1 MSDYLA
7 SLNEKLQKAQAHS
20 TATLLKASAKNP
32 ELNNNP
38 TPNHT
43 PVSAYN
49 MGAIDMSSSD
59 LQQRTD
65 VINAKSNTERGFQEY
80 ANDTGVAGL
89 QALHGMSESM
99 VTLGSALVGA
109 PAASAYNLAMGKPT
123 QSTGQFIDSALTN
136 LGYRDT
142 AAALKAWESPQ
153 LQEIR
158 KEGYAIDNNPNMTES
173 EKYKAKVKYWAS
185 NPATTLTDSA
195 SMLARSLGETYLFG
209 GMGGKLLGLESKVGK
224 VALGSGVP
232 GSTGYISDVLNDPRN
247 TDKELSI
254 PNAVMAGAGTALIGG
269 AFAKYSPLDFD
280 KAFVGG
286 GTGVL
291 PRVPSSTLVRAAGG
305 GANEAAEETLQGSAL
320 HVLKEYELTG
330 ELSNKGLGSAA
341 ADSTVLGFGS
351 GGLMGTM
358 AGAPQDVQTINNNVV
373 DVLAASAEKRRI
385 KREGTTEE
393 QLDMTSPKS
402 NPTKV
407 FKQAL
412 YDLKSDDPEVREF
425 SANLIAR
432 STNVVTAHKEAL
444 EEDISKA
451 TTDEEKEAA
460 IQALNDFRTKSY
472 DPLQAEIK
480 LYINSKG
487 SKKNLLSSATEI
499 VERQRAAAA
508 KVLQDRETK
517 TARVNVNELV
527 QQLGSSTNTTSTST
541 TNTAN
546 KKSNIASLIQRGESG
561 AKSHA
566 AVNYGE
572 GNKNTNIDPTTM
584 TVGAIS
590 NGLSN
595 GEFVAVGKYQM
606 HKSSFDEM
614 RQSLSWVNENTKFT
628 PEVQDRIFAEY
639 YIGKKRKDLAGYI
652 TGENNNLKQA
662 NDEFA
667 REWAAAEGSNGK
679 GMYGGNNKAT
689 IKSSE
694 VQTHLQEAR
703 EIYKALVDKGASP
716 ESALRTAVMFD
727 LDESP
732 SVSNSGSTPTTT
744 RDPSTYIKYTNQQAK
759 RNEPLDPKVSNAL
772 GFLADM
778 GVTFEINSGGQS
790 DTSRGKVGSTA
801 HNHGNAG
808 DGILKYNGKALDWD
822 NPQDKAMLE
831 KIVEEAAANG
841 INGIGA
847 GYMGK
852 GRVHFGIQNKA
863 ATWGNGKD
871 ANSPAFDW
879 VAAAHAR
886 GLKRKPTTT
895 QVSVSQEETKASNQA
910 TEDNSDIDALQK
922 MLADLDE
929 AEKAEVTAN
938 DPTLEEDKKRLARIA
953 AAKGDIDSNIAKVL
967 YSTEQV
973 EALRK
978 VDKLKADLASKN
990 NLSDTQNEIVNGKKS
1005 KSNNPLESTLGLKD
1019 YDEIFAAALATNDT
1033 KTVNLNLAYLERF
1046 NENHQSKNALIQKIL
1061 SQPIPDGGV
1070 KIAANAS
1077 GKWIEV
1083 SDKQLKDLE
1092 AFKGSKP
1099 LTIVG
1104 DNRLTQSIAEEAEWI
1119 SSSLSNW
1126 SDLTSQL
1133 MEGVTPI
1140 KLTPTS
1146 PTASSYSNAT
1156 STPPVSLTTP
1166 PVVPTSTTSTTPPP
1180 TATVPQTF
1188 TPVNN
1193 ISEVKSDGFY
1203 LGRGKDSN
1211 GETISIS
1218 SLDPNLKG
1226 GEMNVGKPGWLGD
1239 GGTQTKT
1246 IDDYIGKFKTY
1257 ANEYESFV
1265 PQLIEDLSKPL
1276 YAYKKPKADSET
1288 NFLLSLAS
1296 EIKGKSKVEVA
1307 SIIESIESYSYKDGL
1322 KLSAPTSVTPT
1333 ETQGLPDRKV
1343 RSSIDAKGTK
1353 LGVAPDAMKP
1363 TKAPNELNN
1372 KSAVGV
1378 DEYTNQYTHTEIRKD
1393 GNEELWQV
1401 LINRNAS
1408 TNMIEDISVIQGDR
1422 DVEVFEA
1429 PNTSWSDEATIDWL
1443 QKEGFELPGNYK
1455 QAAYSNE
1462 SIELPKMEM
1471 DYIDKVSIPK
1481 EIKNKAIKV
1490 SDMTEKYKGAIDSK
1504 NIEEKEVAL
1513 YTGITEPLLN
1523 FNPDLKVRISSDLG
1537 DNRYDSK
1544 TNTIHINPKNK
1555 GHIVSETARLVIET
1569 STKDLAKKLEDN
1581 SYDKLDA
1588 KNEDLVKLN
1597 KELTYVKQIIN
1608 RNGLL
1613 ENDSKLSIPLRK
1625 KLLEALSSNSK
1636 LLSMSLTDSEIMTHL
1651 QGISYNLDDKK
1662 PKNSVF
1668 NKIVSAVRTFF
1679 NIGNNNEVANM
1690 FDKMVELTARTAQ
1703 IQAMNKDVSFKPS
1716 VEGKAHIFQN
1726 LIEADSILE
1735 MEKSYYSRNNLLA
1748 KFKQVT
1754 AKSKPLSG
1762 IANLA
1767 SKLKMDLMQGVNA
1780 LTSISPNRAQREQL
1794 EDFLRF
1800 RDEFSIHLMDTFAQ
1814 KKVTYKV
1821 DGVKKAMSLEEFTK
1835 YEEDNG
1841 KVAADKLTVN
1851 DFSSQD
1857 LKSNLMDADGNID
1870 ENTLTAAAIA
1880 AYDFFIEYGNRTTNR
1895 DKDIRKLL
1903 NLDDDSTNYIPSKI
1917 QEDYVDGVMLK
1928 NVQGHSL
1935 GKKVTDLMNIKSN
1948 GLGSIEV
1955 ASELDSSIGEW
1966 VVSAMQSAD
1975 LIHIRSMPTKD
1986 HYSNIAEVGGELTD
2000 EQKKV
2005 IEDGSKGEVTFISVV
2020 DKNSKNRNP
2029 RLQEIVDAS
2038 KGTLGYM
2045 GNVFGSE
2052 VGLIAPTLLSTDEM
2066 IDKIRGTTATTSKE
2080 QLDMMHTMQQEP
2092 MRVNSKAYDAMMTVL
2107 DKFRSE
2113 TLLMMK
2119 ADVTEEQLAAEHVSD
2134 RHSIKSSADGLLRE
2148 LSTMTDFVGTL
2159 KKDNTGKREAFYD
2172 SIYGAKNNRMH
2183 YSANMINFQLSKIH
2197 RAMVDYENFEA
2208 DVDITGLDTQNWY
2221 NEDGTTSELGF
2232 VMRGIME
2239 QAEGTEK
2246 LMKSALEGSAFTQ
2259 GFTVDKLP
2267 SEAVLDHFYKYVT
2280 TDEQVTKA
2288 VASMD
2293 KLLNQSN
2300 KFTSEDMGNITELVE
2315 FWEGDLGSF
2324 RVLMELTNLLNAH
2337 KNGDKTLTTSIGV
2350 GSDGVNNGIAISTI
2364 QMGVASDRFL
2374 AQVGIIPEGEEYAQV
2389 NGYYDTRK
2397 IKDLGDY
2404 YEGFKS
2410 IMEPYIESLATVS
2423 PALIKLN
2430 TSLSSRKFM
2439 KAILIPFGYSAGDK
2453 RLHQVAFS
2461 QLLEDIKGTMKEIA
2475 AMDENDQTTKDKLK
2489 EFEDNLSAAIGTKI
2503 ELPKGKALLEYW
2515 FTSKEIQGLMEEH
2528 ETGLANIIDVS
2539 IKEYAGTFIEERNR
2553 NVKIQNG
2560 NSEAYLVVRK
2570 TIEAKAKQAY
2580 KESLKNSD
2588 TYKGMTDAQLDK
2600 LISLEGMP
2608 TQFYMENVE
2617 SILKEVRPTVRTPF
2631 NVNSEDKASDF
2642 NAMQDTKTLKSNEGS
2657 VASNKRVSDGNLYS
2671 TNTELAVIRML
2682 EESVGITVSSAQ
2694 VQGVDAFIAAWASA
2708 KADAVNRNIH
2718 DQGDSGVR
2726 NFVSMGKAQ
2735 NQATFEALKIYHV
2748 QLESLASLGRTLDAI
2763 NSMVSDGVIDTATYA
2778 EAVIA
2783 AATPLMSKKDINKAM
2798 KEAGLTDKSDKKEL
2812 VTKIYA
2818 PILEGISYAVSNAE
2832 GKKLEI
2838 LKRMR
2843 VVQQYAGENGEYVPT
2858 QADRD
2863 SVDLEYAKI
2872 DAKIQT
2878 ILSTIESIKN
2888 MEDIAVSEEE
2898 NVVLTKANPNVK
2910 DWALAKDQAKSAK
2923 ASKFVGFGSKGSS
2936 TNQYRIDWGS
2946 RANSGNYE
2954 SKDTVFVSSN
2964 GKRKG
2969 RISVLAKN
2977 SPYRAELQK
2986 VVDAGATIVMD
2997 NAKTRS
3003 SDFNIGEQEA
3013 MKLLQELGYEEKTI
3027 GSGVWSAKSKDT
3039 GTPPPSK
3046 KPTREDV
3053 IARGWNKNPL
3063 SKVAF
3068 YEVSSNKEL
3077 KGDIRFSAL
3086 YAKLK
3091 NGYSIEEMYQLYVKG
3106 YADTDEGKAYLK
3118 NRKGKI
3124 PGKGLAPLVEM
3135 TEEET
3140 YAAYKGMWNRYL
3152 KENPKL
3158 LKELQAI
3165 RAEGAILTDSF
3176 ATTLNNQARALA
3188 ELVSEEGNIDS
3199 VITKPYELSNIGD
3212 RRFSDTSATMGDG
3225 KNLRQLY
3232 NQEVRNR
3239 KLTKSEDKY
3248 QVYKRLWKQY
3258 LMVYGTGYE
3267 TLKQLKADGYQFTD
3281 NFAKDGIS
3289 AARAV
3294 NELIDEGIGDYTN
3307 ITDVGTY
3314 IKELMDNS
3322 AKEGNPITDIQTK
3335 LYQYIYRAYKD
3346 VNPNMTFSLNNEDT
3360 VANRNGVHFADIN
3373 HVTLF
3378 TKSFSNSEATLQIL
3392 MHEMAHGIT
3401 VNKMKHTTDPVVIAA
3416 HNELENMR
3424 LELLSKATDSFTK
3437 DFVLEN
3443 VYELIAYG
3451 LTDGVHAKFIAD
3463 NLTETYNVPVNNK
3476 GEAYGLKYGLRLFL
3490 DKVKQFFYGDKVTK
3504 GADNFDKFIRLID
3517 LTVVKLTEEELK
3529 KSRSI
3534 NVPLGNYATVNPL
3547 DTLKSMSNGNAS
3559 PEHVSH
3565 LDSII
3570 SSTVSD
3576 TLGRDPTTVTDIIDS
3591 VSKKAISAGFKL
3603 SDKELYTMEIVK
3615 ATINEYLNT
3624 SSGAKTVSELRK
3636 VFARVT
3642 DKLTYESFLT
3652 DPTNAT
3658 QSQIAIAK
3666 RKYQYIKFPRG
3677 ADKDAHVERVISLL
3691 VTSEEFRQV
3700 ADKVT
3705 NKSLSEREGTWFDSL
3720 MAYLENIFNA
3730 MTGKVLG
3737 ISNLSNSKQAD
3748 QLINRIQIIH
3758 NNGLNHQKHKL
3769 DVMYEES
3776 LKVLTTPLN
3785 WTTNKIVDGIFK
3797 GIEYSGSKF
3806 SQDSTVGSILR
3817 ATTKVRKTG
3826 INEYGETV
3834 IRESALLNAN
3844 PSNRLNALGE
3854 VVNEL
3859 VRTKGMKA
3867 TVEEQLRAT
3876 NKIGQ
3881 DRDTIKKSTIK
3892 ILANAFSRELTSEES
3907 NSITQQLLRP
3917 DMSSLLFN
3925 GYNVTRVMK
3934 LLRNQKERHK
3944 EVAKLEAKILNNPNG
3959 NDILIQTKSL
3969 ALYMAKEESVD
3980 HVVKNAENV
3989 AIGKDSWYEVPMENM
4004 NVDLRN
4010 DIDVLASLYAFDYT
4024 DNSSRKTFLE
4034 ILASEEEGVKA
4045 FLQTHKEMI
4054 KLAKED
4060 FKDNPYSYIKGFTP
4074 QLTNPLKSLMFAE
4087 TAEDIKAL
4095 ENEGWVK
4102 VSDGDL
4108 KQDPTDTSSPRTLM
4122 YHNDMLYQDYISGA
4136 LDMKDT
4142 HAKGTNVYDLSTLKD
4157 LKRVEQ
4163 AKRNKRRSRNASM
4176 SYMNYDP
4183 RKVKGNSLIANY
4195 DSEGSV
4201 INYSYEMSGE
4211 VRDSY
4216 LERNNNAFEM
4226 VGILNSDAHFKPAIA
4241 ESQRNVANA
4250 LFTDYEDNY
4259 LSDPR
4264 QYIVLDPNSPDPDV
4278 AMKWKM
4284 MPYAFKAEATK
4295 LFGKG
4300 NPIVVRTNVYNAVFG
4315 FRAYSLSEIFDP
4327 KHKKDSLQGIV
4338 ATVLTAAMGEKAKM
4352 RVIQAE
4358 RLYQAGI
4365 DKMKNFI
4372 VIRNHAVLAGNIIAN
4387 SLLLSLHGVSPVQ
4400 QVKDMISVWRNGG
4413 DYRKAATRIAEIDVE
4428 LSINQSRPK
4437 IVSSLKRE
4445 RNILN
4450 KALEQNPMHM
4460 FMKAGLMST
4469 IVEDVGMD
4477 TEDTG
4482 FRSDLE
4488 KKVDEVAEYI
4498 PEQVRTAFN
4507 WAIMSPGTPLHE
4519 FMKHATQFSDLAAKY
4534 SLATQRMRE
4543 GASMKESITE
4553 AQDNFINYDVPTGR
4567 GMDYMNRMGF
4577 FMFTKFFIRFQQVLL
4592 NRLHYK
4598 AGSTIGQHILVE
4610 QLGFSGVLDPLA
4622 VTRIG
4627 NVPFQSGILGYDEAF
4642 KNISTVSLI
4651 PGI

>member
-7 SLNEKLQKAQAHS
+7 SLNEKLQKAQAQN
-20 TATLLKASAKNP
+20 ADILAKASAKNA
-32 ELNNNP
+32 ELLNINKP
-38 TPNHT
+38 APNHT

-49 MGAIDMSSSD
+49 MGVIDMSSSD
-59 LQQRTD
+59 LQQRTE
-65 VINAKSNTERGFQEY
+65 VINAKSNTERGIQEY

-109 PAASAYNLAMGKPT
+109 PVASAYNLAMGRPT
-123 QSTGQFIDSALTN
+123 QSTGQFIDGALTK

-142 AAALKAWESPQ
+142 AATLKAWESPQ

-195 SMLARSLGETYLFG
+195 SVLARSLGETYLFG
-209 GMGGKLLGLESKVGK
+209 GMGGKLLGLESTVGK

-247 TDKELSI
+247 TNKELSI
-254 PNAVMAGAGTALIGG
+254 PNALMAGAGTALIGG

-291 PRVPSSTLVRAAGG
+291 PRVPSSTLIRAAGG
-305 GANEAAEETLQGSAL
+305 GANEAIEETLQGSAM

-373 DVLAASAEKRRI
+373 DVLAASAEKRRV

-451 TTDEEKEAA
+451 ATEEEKEAA

-487 SKKNLLSSATEI
+487 SKKNLLSSANEI
-499 VERQRAAAA
+499 VARQRAAAE
-508 KVLQDRETK
+508 KVLLDRESK
-517 TARVNVNELV
+517 TERVNVNELA
-527 QQLGSSTNTTSTST
+527 QQLGSSTNTTSTANTVGSTKSSNVPEAGKKYQTLIETKASKHGVSSALINAIVHTESAFRPDATSPMGASGLMQLMPDTAKGLGITNSKDPEQNLEGGVRYIKEELGRYNGDLDKALMAYNWGRGNLDKYLKAKAAGKNVSIPTETKNYVIAVKKRMERYSEGST
-541 TNTAN
+541 TTTASVPSNSRGDKRYTN
-546 KKSNIASLIQRGESG
+546 KEA
-561 AKSHA
+561 
-566 AVNYGE
+566 Y
-572 GNKNTNIDPTTM
+572 D
-584 TVGAIS
+584 
-590 NGLSN
+590 GL
-595 GEFVAVGKYQM
+595 
-606 HKSSFDEM
+606 
-614 RQSLSWVNENTKFT
+614 R
-628 PEVQDRIFAEY
+628 
-639 YIGKKRKDLAGYI
+639 
-652 TGENNNLKQA
+652 
-662 NDEFA
+662 
-667 REWAAAEGSNGK
+667 
-679 GMYGGNNKAT
+679 

-694 VQTHLQEAR
+694 SYGGKGGAIGHTIDFAHVIQNTLGESLERFTGFDDTYNRKTKNHSGG
-703 EIYKALVDKGASP
+703 KGVDFTIKDG
-716 ESALRTAVMFD
+716 LN
-727 LDESP
+727 L
-732 SVSNSGSTPTTT
+732 SVSNKVEA
-744 RDPSTYIKYTNQQAK
+744 DLYAQAK
-759 RNEPLDPKVSNAL
+759 AQGYEIKVLNEYDPKKRSAGSAPHMHITVVGRNGDVPTNAP
-772 GFLADM
+772 
-778 GVTFEINSGGQS
+778 V
-790 DTSRGKVGSTA
+790 VGS
-801 HNHGNAG
+801 N
-808 DGILKYNGKALDWD
+808 
-822 NPQDKAMLE
+822 
-831 KIVEEAAANG
+831 
-841 INGIGA
+841 
-847 GYMGK
+847 
-852 GRVHFGIQNKA
+852 
-863 ATWGNGKD
+863 
-871 ANSPAFDW
+871 
-879 VAAAHAR
+879 
-886 GLKRKPTTT
+886 
-895 QVSVSQEETKASNQA
+895 QEDTKASNQVI
-910 TEDNSDIDALQK
+910 EDNSDTEALQK

-929 AEKAEVTAN
+929 EEKAEVTAN

-978 VDKLKADLASKN
+978 VDKLKAELASKN

-1019 YDEIFAAALATNDT
+1019 YDDIFAAALATNDT

-1046 NENHQSKNALIQKIL
+1046 NENHQSKNTLIQKIL
-1061 SQPIPDGGV
+1061 SQPIPEGGV
-1070 KIAANAS
+1070 QIAANAS

-1099 LTIVG
+1099 LKIVG
-1104 DNRLTQSIAEEAEWI
+1104 DNRLTQSIAEEAGWI
-1119 SSSLSNW
+1119 SERLSSW

-1140 KLTPTS
+1140 KLSTS
-1146 PTASSYSNAT
+1146 NPLATSYSNAT
-1156 STPPVSLTTP
+1156 STPPVSATP
-1166 PVVPTSTTSTTPPP
+1166 LP
-1180 TATVPQTF
+1180 TATVSQSF

-1257 ANEYESFV
+1257 ASEYDSFV

-1276 YAYKKPKADSET
+1276 YAYKKPKAESET

-1296 EIKGKSKVEVA
+1296 EIKGKSKEEVA
-1307 SIIESIESYSYKDGL
+1307 GIIGRIESYSYKDGL
-1322 KLSAPTSVTPT
+1322 KLSAPTLEAPI

-1363 TKAPNELNN
+1363 TKAPNELSN

-1378 DEYTNQYTHTEIRKD
+1378 DEYTNQYTHTEKRND
-1393 GNEELWQV
+1393 GKEELWQV
-1401 LINRNAS
+1401 LINRNAT
-1408 TNMIEDISVIQGDR
+1408 TNKIEDISVIQGDR

-1443 QKEGFELPGNYK
+1443 QKEGYELPGNYK

-1481 EIKNKAIKV
+1481 EIKNKTIKV

-1597 KELTYVKQIIN
+1597 KELTYIKQIIN

-1613 ENDSKLSIPLRK
+1613 ENDSKLSVPLRK

-1636 LLSMSLTDSEIMTHL
+1636 LLSMSLTDSEIMKHL

-1679 NIGNNNEVANM
+1679 NIGNNSEVANL
-1690 FDKMVELTARTAQ
+1690 FDKMIELTARTAQ
-1703 IQAMNKDVSFKPS
+1703 IQAMNKDVSFKS
-1716 VEGKAHIFQN
+1716 SEEGKAHIFQN

-1780 LTSISPNRAQREQL
+1780 LTKISPNRAQREQL
-1794 EDFLRF
+1794 EDFLQF

-1835 YEEDNG
+1835 YESDNG
-1841 KVAADKLTVN
+1841 KVATDKLTVN

-1903 NLDDDSTNYIPSKI
+1903 NLDDDSTNYIPSNI

-1966 VVSAMQSAD
+1966 LVSAMQSAD

-2000 EQKKV
+2000 DQKKV
-2005 IEDGSKGEVTFISVV
+2005 IEDDGKGEITFISVV

-2045 GNVFGSE
+2045 GSVFGSE
-2052 VGLIAPTLLSTDEM
+2052 VGLVAPTLLPTDEM
-2066 IDKIRGTTATTSKE
+2066 IKIIRGTSAVTAQS
-2080 QLDMMHTMQQEP
+2080 QLDMMHTMQQAP
-2092 MRVNSKAYDAMMTVL
+2092 MRVNSKAYDAMLTVL
-2107 DKFRSE
+2107 DKHRSE

-2134 RHSIKSSADGLLRE
+2134 RHSVKSSAEGLLRE

-2172 SIYGAKNNRMH
+2172 SNYGAKNSRMH
-2183 YSANMINFQLSKIH
+2183 YASNMVNFQLSKIH

-2246 LMKSALEGSAFTQ
+2246 LMKKALEGSAFTQ

-2280 TDEQVTKA
+2280 TDERVIKA

-2300 KFTSEDMGNITELVE
+2300 KFTSEDMSNITELVE

-2337 KNGDKTLTTSIGV
+2337 KNGVKTLTTSIGV
-2350 GSDGVNNGIAISTI
+2350 GSDGVNNGIAISTV

-2410 IMEPYIESLATVS
+2410 IILSHLGSVS
-2423 PALIKLN
+2423 PAIIALN
-2430 TSLSSRKFM
+2430 TSLDSRTFM

-2461 QLLEDIKGTMKEIA
+2461 QMLEDIKGTMKEIA
-2475 AMDENDQTTKDKLK
+2475 AMDENEQTTKDKLK
-2489 EFEDNLSAAIGTKI
+2489 ELENNLSTAIGSKV
-2503 ELPKGKALLEYW
+2503 ELPKGKAILEYW
-2515 FTSKEIQGLMEEH
+2515 FTAKELSGLKSAH
-2528 ETGLANIIDVS
+2528 EDGLAEVIDKS
-2539 IKEYAGTFIEERNR
+2539 IKEYAGEFIEERNR

-2560 NSEAYLVVRK
+2560 NSEAYLVIRK
-2570 TIEAKAKQAY
+2570 AIVAKANQAY

-2608 TQFYMENVE
+2608 KQFYMENVE
-2617 SILKEVRPTVRTPF
+2617 NILKDVRPSVRTPF

-2642 NAMQDTKTLKSNEGS
+2642 NAMQDTKTLKANEGS

-2763 NSMVSDGVIDTATYA
+2763 NSMVSEGVIDTVTH
-2778 EAVIA
+2778 EKAVIA
-2783 AATPLMSKKDINKAM
+2783 AVSNMVSKKDLEEATKGINDDLLNKVYVPLLM
-2798 KEAGLTDKSDKKEL
+2798 ETVNK
-2812 VTKIYA
+2812 VR
-2818 PILEGISYAVSNAE
+2818 NAE
-2832 GKKLEI
+2832 HAKLEI

-2843 VVQQYAGENGEYVPT
+2843 VVQQYAGENGEYLPT

-2872 DAKIQT
+2872 DDKLNKFSASVMSIGN
-2878 ILSTIESIKN
+2878 SEESI
-2888 MEDIAVSEEE
+2888 DSELEE
-2898 NVVLTKANPNVK
+2898 SNLDSVANSIYDKLPKGNHLNGNVVVKSTVSGSLFSLRRKKGNKHFGNPFSSVKSLVERDNLIPTKSTKESVVRYINWVLNSQDERAVWVRNELSSGKYKGKPIIYYNAKLNEPSHANALDYLVNNYTWNTSNENELADIYSTVQHLISKANQQGKPVNDFLVK
-2910 DWALAKDQAKSAK
+2910 MS
-2923 ASKFVGFGSKGSS
+2923 
-2936 TNQYRIDWGS
+2936 
-2946 RANSGNYE
+2946 NY
-2954 SKDTVFVSSN
+2954 
-2964 GKRKG
+2964 
-2969 RISVLAKN
+2969 
-2977 SPYRAELQK
+2977 
-2986 VVDAGATIVMD
+2986 
-2997 NAKTRS
+2997 
-3003 SDFNIGEQEA
+3003 
-3013 MKLLQELGYEEKTI
+3013 LL
-3027 GSGVWSAKSKDT
+3027 
-3039 GTPPPSK
+3039 
-3046 KPTREDV
+3046 PTMME
-3053 IARGWNKNPL
+3053 
-3063 SKVAF
+3063 
-3068 YEVSSNKEL
+3068 
-3077 KGDIRFSAL
+3077 
-3086 YAKLK
+3086 
-3091 NGYSIEEMYQLYVKG
+3091 
-3106 YADTDEGKAYLK
+3106 
-3118 NRKGKI
+3118 
-3124 PGKGLAPLVEM
+3124 
-3135 TEEET
+3135 
-3140 YAAYKGMWNRYL
+3140 
-3152 KENPKL
+3152 
-3158 LKELQAI
+3158 
-3165 RAEGAILTDSF
+3165 
-3176 ATTLNNQARALA
+3176 
-3188 ELVSEEGNIDS
+3188 
-3199 VITKPYELSNIGD
+3199 
-3212 RRFSDTSATMGDG
+3212 
-3225 KNLRQLY
+3225 
-3232 NQEVRNR
+3232 
-3239 KLTKSEDKY
+3239 
-3248 QVYKRLWKQY
+3248 
-3258 LMVYGTGYE
+3258 
-3267 TLKQLKADGYQFTD
+3267 
-3281 NFAKDGIS
+3281 
-3289 AARAV
+3289 
-3294 NELIDEGIGDYTN
+3294 
-3307 ITDVGTY
+3307 
-3314 IKELMDNS
+3314 
-3322 AKEGNPITDIQTK
+3322 
-3335 LYQYIYRAYKD
+3335 
-3346 VNPNMTFSLNNEDT
+3346 VNPNLTLSINDDFEDIKDNGSYDPARNHIKLNSNIFNDGRSEQDI
-3360 VANRNGVHFADIN
+3360 VATILHEVVHA
-3373 HVTLF
+3373 VT
-3378 TKSFSNSEATLQIL
+3378 T
-3392 MHEMAHGIT
+3392 
-3401 VNKMKHTTDPVVIAA
+3401 NKMMLSLDPVVTEAF
-3416 HNELENMR
+3416 NELDRMYTELYYKADIHMR
-3424 LELLSKATDSFTK
+3424 SSEGSMY
-3437 DFVLEN
+3437 N
-3443 VYELIAYG
+3443 IYEMIAYG
-3451 LTDGVHAKFIAD
+3451 LTDGQTMQFI
-3463 NLTETYNVPVNNK
+3463 VNNLK
-3476 GEAYGLKYGLRLFL
+3476 GDYKIP
-3490 DKVKQFFYGDKVTK
+3490 K
-3504 GADNFDKFIRLID
+3504 GAGKIRENLASFMNSITNFFMGGRKNTSDYIKGVKNFEKMQQLID
-3517 LTVVKLTEEELK
+3517 ITIKKLTIEELNSAK
-3529 KSRSI
+3529 YLMKVSSQYSRTQTS
-3534 NVPLGNYATVNPL
+3534 PLE
-3547 DTLKSMSNGNAS
+3547 TLKSMSNGNVS
-3559 PEHVSH
+3559 PVHVNH

-3576 TLGRDPTTVTDIIDS
+3576 TLSRNSSTVTDIIDS
-3591 VSKKAISAGFKL
+3591 VSKKALSAGFKL

-3666 RKYQYIKFPRG
+3666 RKYQYVKFPRG
-3677 ADKDAHVERVISLL
+3677 ADKDAHVERVIALL
-3691 VTSEEFRQV
+3691 VTSEAFRQV

-3730 MTGKVLG
+3730 MTGKALG

-3748 QLINRIQIIH
+3748 QLLKRIQIIH

-3769 DVMYEES
+3769 DKMYEES
-3776 LKVLTTPLN
+3776 LKVLTNPLN

-3826 INEYGETV
+3826 INEFGEAI
-3834 IRESALLNAN
+3834 IRESALLNDN

-3892 ILANAFSRELTSEES
+3892 ILASAFSRDLTSEES

-3934 LLRNQKERHK
+3934 LLRNQKERNK
-3944 EVAKLEAKILNNPNG
+3944 EVAKLETKILDNPNG

-3969 ALYMAKEESVD
+3969 ALYMAKEESVE

-3989 AIGKDSWYEVPMENM
+3989 AIGKDSWYEVPMESM
-4004 NVDLRN
+4004 DVDLRN

-4024 DNSSRKTFLE
+4024 DNTSRKTFLE

-4045 FLQTHKEMI
+4045 ILQTHKEMI

-4087 TAEDIKAL
+4087 TVEDIKAL
-4095 ENEGWVK
+4095 ESEGWVK

-4142 HAKGTNVYDLSTLKD
+4142 HAKGTNVYDLTTLKE

-4163 AKRNKRRSRNASM
+4163 AKRNKRRSRDTSM

-4327 KHKKDSLQGIV
+4327 KHKKESLQGIV

-4372 VIRNHAVLAGNIIAN
+4372 VIRNHAVLVGNVIAN
-4387 SLLLSLHGVSPVQ
+4387 SLLLSLHGVAPVQ
-4400 QVKDMISVWRNGG
+4400 QAKDMISVWRNGG

-4445 RNILN
+4445 RTILN

-4469 IVEDVGMD
+4469 IVEDVGMN

-4482 FRSDLE
+4482 FKSDLD
-4488 KKVDEVAEYI
+4488 KKVDEVVEYI
-4498 PEQVRTAFN
+4498 PEQIRTAFS

-4534 SLATQRMRE
+4534 SLATQKMRE
-4543 GASMKESITE
+4543 GASMKEAITE

-4567 GMDYMNRMGF
+4567 GIDYMNRMGF

-4592 NRLHYK
+4592 NRLHFK
-4598 AGSTIGQHILVE
+4598 AGSTIGQHVLME
-4610 QLGFSGVLDPLA
+4610 QLGYSGVLDPLA
-4622 VTRIG
+4622 VTRLG

>member
-1 MSDYLA
+1 MSDIL
-7 SLNEKLQKAQAHS
+7 SK
-20 TATLLKASAKNP
+20 
-32 ELNNNP
+32 LNNNLQLLAP
-38 TPNHT
+38 KMEAKIVEAKANNPFYQEPVVPVTIDTPANPNT
-43 PVSAYN
+43 LPYRVEGSNIRERINSFDENPNNERSIGNYASDFGAGVAAAGLGISKTAAN
-49 MGAIDMSSSD
+49 MTAIGGSPF
-59 LQQRTD
+59 LAVGRALTGQE
-65 VINAKSNTERGFQEY
+65 VKSVGENMADFQEFMKY
-80 ANDTGVAGL
+80 EDTDRL
-89 QALHGMSESM
+89 IES
-99 VTLGSALVGA
+99 
-109 PAASAYNLAMGKPT
+109 
-123 QSTGQFIDSALTN
+123 
-136 LGYRDT
+136 
-142 AAALKAWESPQ
+142 WESPQ
-153 LQEIR
+153 LREIR
-158 KEGYAIDNNPNMTES
+158 AKGAAIDNDPNLTEGQRFM
-173 EKYKAKVKYWAS
+173 AKTAYWAS
-185 NPATTLTDSA
+185 NPATAATDSA
-195 SMLARSLGETYLFG
+195 STLIRSLGEMALFG
-209 GMGGKLLGLESKVGK
+209 GVVGK
-224 VALGSGVP
+224 GLGIASAPGRVALGSGISGGSGYFDEVN
-232 GSTGYISDVLNDPRN
+232 STGEVTSK
-247 TDKELSI
+247 TF
-254 PNAVMAGAGTALIGG
+254 PNALLAGIGTAAIGG
-269 AFAKYSPLDFD
+269 AFSKYLASDID
-280 KAFVGG
+280 KLFVGTLQG
-286 GTGVL
+286 AAKGLPTNAAIQALKSGTTEL
-291 PRVPSSTLVRAAGG
+291 
-305 GANEAAEETLQGSAL
+305 AEETLQGSASK
-320 HVLKEYELTG
+320 V
-330 ELSNKGLGSAA
+330 LSNYETNKKLTDKLGSTA
-341 ADSTVLGFGS
+341 ADSAVLGFGS
-351 GGLMGTM
+351 GAITGGV
-358 AGAPQDVQTINNNVV
+358 AGGREDVKLSSEA
-373 DVLAASAEKRRI
+373 LATRLTERAEREAI
-385 KREGTTEE
+385 KRDGTTEE
-393 QLDMTSPKS
+393 QLDMSSTKR

-412 YDLKSDDPEVREF
+412 YDLRSDDVEVREF

-432 STNVVTAHKEAL
+432 ASTAVTSHKIEL
-444 EEDISKA
+444 EDKVANA

-460 IQALNDFRTKSY
+460 QIELDNFTKSSY

-480 LYINSKG
+480 LYINSEG
-487 SKKNLLSSATEI
+487 SSKNLAATSEMLMNREKAAQKKAL
-499 VERQRAAAA
+499 ERSTSESTLIDVRALAN
-508 KVLQDRETK
+508 RI
-517 TARVNVNELV
+517 
-527 QQLGSSTNTTSTST
+527 STNTLSTST

-546 KKSNIASLIQRGESG
+546 KKSNLAMLIERGESAARG
-561 AKSHA
+561 HA
-566 AVNYGE
+566 DINFGTGKLK
-572 GNKNTNIDPTTM
+572 GNTDPTKL
-584 TVGAIS
+584 TVGQIS
-590 NGLSN
+590 DGLSK
-595 GEFVAVGKYQM
+595 GDYVAVGKYQM

-614 RQSLSWVNENTKFT
+614 RNNLSWVTKDTVFT
-628 PEVQDRIFAEY
+628 PEVQDRIFVEH
-639 YIGKKRKDLAGYI
+639 YIGKKRKTLAGYI
-652 TGENNNLKQA
+652 RGENNDLKKA
-662 NDEFA
+662 HNEFA
-667 REWAAAEGSNGK
+667 NEWVSAEGYDGQQFGGK
-679 GMYGGNNKAT
+679 NNKAT
-689 IKSSE
+689 LKASE
-694 VQTHLQEAR
+694 VSQHLREAR
-703 EIYKALVDKGASP
+703 EIYGALVSNGASP
-716 ESALRTAVMFD
+716 EAALRTAVMFD
-727 LDESP
+727 LDETTEASSP
-732 SVSNSGSTPTTT
+732 K

-759 RNEPLDPKVSNAL
+759 RNEPLAPRVANAL

-790 DTSRGKVGSTA
+790 STSRGTVGSTA

-808 DGILKYNGKALDWD
+808 DGLLKYNGKTLDWD

-852 GRVHFGIQNKA
+852 GRVHFGIQSKA

-879 VAAAHAR
+879 VREAHAR
-886 GLKRKPTTT
+886 GLKRKPTTAL
-895 QVSVSQEETKASNQA
+895 VSVSQEEDSTNQSSDEDTA
-910 TEDNSDIDALQK
+910 LDSSVNDLIALLSDDGFLANPEDVKTE
-922 MLADLDE
+922 
-929 AEKAEVTAN
+929 
-938 DPTLEEDKKRLARIA
+938 DPTLEADKLRLARIA
-953 AAKGDIDSNIAKVL
+953 ASKGKIDDAVAKVL
-967 YSTEQV
+967 FNTKQE

-978 VDKLKADLASKN
+978 VDKLKEDLASKN
-990 NLSDTQNEIVNGKKS
+990 NLTDTQNEIVNGKKS

-1061 SQPIPDGGV
+1061 SQPIPEGGI

-1104 DNRLTQSIAEEAEWI
+1104 DNRLTQSIAEEAGWI
-1119 SSSLSNW
+1119 SESLTNW
-1126 SDLTSQL
+1126 SDLTSSL
-1133 MEGVTPI
+1133 MQGVTPI
-1140 KLTPTS
+1140 VLKTPAS
-1146 PTASSYSNAT
+1146 ASSSYSNAP
-1156 STPPVSLTTP
+1156 STPPVS
-1166 PVVPTSTTSTTPPP
+1166 TTPPP
-1180 TATVPQTF
+1180 AATGSTQVRAYNAIKDSTKVPA
-1188 TPVNN
+1188 
-1193 ISEVKSDGFY
+1193 EGFY
-1203 LGRGKDSN
+1203 LGRGKDEKGKITSMSMLN
-1211 GETISIS
+1211 GDLKEIKDRMKSI
-1218 SLDPNLKG
+1218 
-1226 GEMNVGKPGWLGD
+1226 GKPGWLGD
-1239 GGTQTKT
+1239 PGGKDNT
-1246 IDDYIGKFKTY
+1246 IDKYIKAFKKN
-1257 ANEYESFV
+1257 ALELESAFI
-1265 PQLIEDLSKPL
+1265 PQLMTDLKKDL
-1276 YAYKKPKADSET
+1276 YGFEFPKSESET
-1288 NFLLSLAS
+1288 NFLYDLAS
-1296 EIKGKSKVEVA
+1296 KIEGKTVEEVA
-1307 SIIESIESYSYKDGL
+1307 DYISSIEGFTKKDGITTG
-1322 KLSAPTSVTPT
+1322 KVTRVAPTKPVETPT
-1333 ETQGLPDRKV
+1333 DTVEAPDRKV
-1343 RSSIDAKGTK
+1343 RSSINAKGKKVTT
-1353 LGVAPDAMKP
+1353 ASPAMKP
-1363 TKAPNELNN
+1363 TKAPNEKSN
-1372 KSAVGV
+1372 KSALGI
-1378 DEYTNQYTHTEIRKD
+1378 DEYTNQYIHNEKRKNGD
-1393 GNEELWQV
+1393 EEVWQI
-1401 LINRNAS
+1401 LINRNAT
-1408 TNMIEDISVIQGDR
+1408 TNKIEDISVIQGDR

-1429 PNTSWSDEATIDWL
+1429 PNTSWSDEAIIDWL
-1443 QKEGFELPGNYK
+1443 QKEGFNLQGYYT
-1455 QAAYSNE
+1455 QSAYNTE
-1462 SIELPKMEM
+1462 SIAVPEVEM
-1471 DYIDKVSIPK
+1471 DYLDKIALPK
-1481 EIKNKAIKV
+1481 EVKNKSMKITDLMDKFIGLV
-1490 SDMTEKYKGAIDSK
+1490 DSK
-1504 NIEEKEVAL
+1504 NLPEKELAL
-1513 YTGITEPLLN
+1513 YTGIINPLLN
-1523 FNPDLKVRISSDLG
+1523 FNPNIQVSISSAIG
-1537 DNRYDSK
+1537 KNRYDATK
-1544 TNTIHINPKNK
+1544 NTIFINPSNS
-1555 GHIVSETARLVIET
+1555 GHVVAELARLVILSGTEN
-1569 STKDLAKKLEDN
+1569 LATKLEDN
-1581 SYDKLDA
+1581 SYDQLDV
-1588 KNEDLVKLN
+1588 KNSDLVKLN
-1597 KELTYVKQIIN
+1597 DELTYLKQIIN

-1613 ENDSKLSIPLRK
+1613 GTDSKLDIGLRK
-1625 KLLEALSSNSK
+1625 RLLDALSSNSK
-1636 LLSMSLTDSEIMTHL
+1636 LLSAATTDIEIMKYL
-1651 QGISYNLDDKK
+1651 QSINYNLESNKS
-1662 PKNSVF
+1662 KNSVF
-1668 NKIVSAVRTFF
+1668 NKMVSVLRTFF
-1679 NIGNNNEVANM
+1679 NIGNRNEIANM
-1690 FDKMVELTARTAQ
+1690 YDKLLELTARTAQ
-1703 IQAMNKDVSFKPS
+1703 IQAMNRDVDFKS
-1716 VEGKAHIFQN
+1716 SEEGKAHVFQN
-1726 LIEADSILE
+1726 LIEANSIAE
-1735 MEKSYYSRNNLLA
+1735 MEKSYYSRNNLVA

-1762 IANLA
+1762 VANLA
-1767 SKLKMDLMQGVNA
+1767 SKLKMDLMQGVNT
-1780 LTSISPNRAQREQL
+1780 LTKVSPNRAQREQL
-1794 EDFLRF
+1794 EDFLQF

-1841 KVAADKLTVN
+1841 KVATDKLTVN

-1870 ENTLTAAAIA
+1870 ENTLTSAAIA
-1880 AYDFFIEYGNRTTNR
+1880 AYDLLIEYGNRTTNR

-1903 NLDDDSTNYIPSKI
+1903 NLDSDSTNHIPTEVRNAYI
-1917 QEDYVDGVMLK
+1917 DGVMLK

-1948 GLGSIEV
+1948 GLGSINV
-1955 ASELDSSIGEW
+1955 DSELNSSIGEW

-1975 LIHIRSMPTKD
+1975 LIHIRSMPTME
-1986 HYSNIAEVGGELTD
+1986 HYVNINRVDGELTD
-2000 EQKKV
+2000 TQKEELSEYLK
-2005 IEDGSKGEVTFISVV
+2005 IDENKRAKEGKKGEVTFISIV
-2020 DKNSKNRNP
+2020 DKDSKNRNP
-2029 RLQEIVDAS
+2029 RIQEIVDAS

-2045 GNVFGSE
+2045 SNVFGSE
-2052 VGLIAPTLLSTDEM
+2052 VGLIAPTLLATDEM
-2066 IDKIRGTTATTSKE
+2066 INKIRGTSAVTAQD
-2080 QLDMMHTMQQEP
+2080 QLDMMHTMQQAP
-2092 MRVNSKAYDAMMTVL
+2092 MRVNNKAYDALMTVM
-2107 DKFRSE
+2107 DKHRGE
-2113 TLLMMK
+2113 ALLMMN
-2119 ADVTEEQLAAEHVSD
+2119 ADVTEEQLAAEHFSD
-2134 RHSIKSSADGLLRE
+2134 RHSVQSSADGLLRE
-2148 LSTMTDFVGTL
+2148 LDTMMDFVGTL
-2159 KKDNTGKREAFYD
+2159 KKDGTGKREAFYD
-2172 SIYGAKNNRMH
+2172 SIYGAKNSRMH
-2183 YSANMINFQLSKIH
+2183 YASNMVNFQLSKIH
-2197 RAMVDYENFEA
+2197 RAMVDYENFETV
-2208 DVDITGLDTQNWY
+2208 VDITGLDTQNWY

-2246 LMKSALEGSAFTQ
+2246 LMEKALEGSAFTQ

-2280 TDEQVTKA
+2280 TDAQVISA

-2300 KFTSEDMGNITELVE
+2300 KFTSEDMSNITELVE
-2315 FWEGDLGSF
+2315 FWEGDVGSF
-2324 RVLMELTNLLNAH
+2324 RVLMELTNLLNAQ
-2337 KNGDKTLTTSIGV
+2337 KNGDKTVTTSIGV

-2404 YEGFKS
+2404 YEGLKK
-2410 IMEPYIESLATVS
+2410 IMDPYLEALATTA
-2423 PALIKLN
+2423 PAIVMLN
-2430 TSLSSRKFM
+2430 TSLSKRSFM

-2461 QLLEDIKGTMKEIA
+2461 QMLEDIKGTMKEIA
-2475 AMDENDQTTKDKLK
+2475 AMDENSEEAIEKLADL
-2489 EFEDNLSAAIGTKI
+2489 EDNLSNAIGTKI
-2503 ELPKGKALLEYW
+2503 ELPKGKAILEYW
-2515 FTSKEIQGLMEEH
+2515 FTGKELANLMYEH
-2528 ETGLANIIDVS
+2528 ENTLANIIDLS
-2539 IKEYAGTFIEERNR
+2539 IKEYAGDFIEERNR

-2570 TIEAKAKQAY
+2570 AIEAKAEQEY
-2580 KESLKNSD
+2580 KESLKASD
-2588 TYKGMTDAQLDK
+2588 IYKGMTDVQLDK
-2600 LISLEGMP
+2600 LIKAEGMP
-2608 TQFYMENVE
+2608 QQFFMDNVE
-2617 SILKEVRPTVRTPF
+2617 SILQDVRPTIRTPF
-2631 NVNSEDKASDF
+2631 NVNSNDKESDF
-2642 NAMQDTKTLKSNEGS
+2642 NAMQDTKTLTANEGS
-2657 VASNKRVSDGNLYS
+2657 QASNKRVSGEDLYS

-2763 NSMVSDGVIDTATYA
+2763 NSMVSEGVIDTDTHA

-2783 AATPLMSKKDINKAM
+2783 AITPLVSKKDLASDMKARN
-2798 KEAGLTDKSDKKEL
+2798 LTSDSDKGVLIDK
-2812 VTKIYA
+2812 VYA
-2818 PILEGISYAVSNAE
+2818 PLLKGIAYDVREAE
-2832 GKKLEI
+2832 ANKLEI

-2843 VVQQYAGENGEYVPT
+2843 VVQQYAGENGEYIPT

-2863 SVDLEYAKI
+2863 SVDLEYPKI
-2872 DAKIQT
+2872 DAKIQIVMT
-2878 ILSTIESIKN
+2878 TIESIRGVKSKESKLAEPISEEKETN
-2888 MEDIAVSEEE
+2888 SVSEDE
-2898 NVVLTKANPNVK
+2898 K
-2910 DWALAKDQAKSAK
+2910 D
-2923 ASKFVGFGSKGSS
+2923 
-2936 TNQYRIDWGS
+2936 N
-2946 RANSGNYE
+2946 E
-2954 SKDTVFVSSN
+2954 
-2964 GKRKG
+2964 
-2969 RISVLAKN
+2969 
-2977 SPYRAELQK
+2977 
-2986 VVDAGATIVMD
+2986 
-2997 NAKTRS
+2997 
-3003 SDFNIGEQEA
+3003 
-3013 MKLLQELGYEEKTI
+3013 
-3027 GSGVWSAKSKDT
+3027 
-3039 GTPPPSK
+3039 
-3046 KPTREDV
+3046 
-3053 IARGWNKNPL
+3053 
-3063 SKVAF
+3063 
-3068 YEVSSNKEL
+3068 
-3077 KGDIRFSAL
+3077 
-3086 YAKLK
+3086 
-3091 NGYSIEEMYQLYVKG
+3091 
-3106 YADTDEGKAYLK
+3106 
-3118 NRKGKI
+3118 
-3124 PGKGLAPLVEM
+3124 
-3135 TEEET
+3135 
-3140 YAAYKGMWNRYL
+3140 
-3152 KENPKL
+3152 
-3158 LKELQAI
+3158 
-3165 RAEGAILTDSF
+3165 
-3176 ATTLNNQARALA
+3176 
-3188 ELVSEEGNIDS
+3188 
-3199 VITKPYELSNIGD
+3199 ITKPYELSNIGD

-3248 QVYKRLWKQY
+3248 QLYKSLWKQY

-3267 TLKQLKADGYQFTD
+3267 ILKQLKADGYQFTD

-3307 ITDVGTY
+3307 ITDVGAY
-3314 IKELMDNS
+3314 IKELIDNS
-3322 AKEGNPITDIQTK
+3322 AKEGTPITDLQK
-3335 LYQYIYRAYKD
+3335 RLYEYIYRAYKD

-3360 VANRNGVHFADIN
+3360 IENRNGVHFGDIN

-3378 TKSFSNSEATLQIL
+3378 TKSFPHSEATLQIL

-3401 VNKMKHTTDPVVIAA
+3401 VNKIKHTTDPVVVAA

-3424 LELLSKATDSFTK
+3424 LELLSKTTDPYIR
-3437 DFVLEN
+3437 DYVLEN

-3451 LTDGVHAKFIAD
+3451 LTDGVYAKFIAD
-3463 NLTETYNVPVNNK
+3463 NLSNTYNVPVNSK

-3490 DKVKQFFYGDKVTK
+3490 DKVKQFFYGDKKTK
-3504 GADNFDKFIRLID
+3504 GEDNFDKFIKLID
-3517 LTVVKLTEEELK
+3517 LTVVKLTDEEIK
-3529 KSRSI
+3529 KSRTI
-3534 NVPLGNYATVNPL
+3534 NVPLGNYATMSPL

-3576 TLGRDPTTVTDIIDS
+3576 TLSRDPTTVTDIIDS
-3591 VSKKAISAGFKL
+3591 VSKKALSAGFKL

-3636 VFARVT
+3636 VFTRVT

-3666 RKYQYIKFPRG
+3666 RKYQYVKFPRG
-3677 ADKDAHVERVISLL
+3677 TDKGAHVERVISLL

-3700 ADKVT
+3700 ADRAT
-3705 NKSLSEREGTWFDSL
+3705 NKSLSERDGSWFDNL

-3737 ISNLSNSKQAD
+3737 TSNLSNSKQAD
-3748 QLINRIQIIH
+3748 QLLKRIQIIH

-3769 DVMYEES
+3769 DIMYEES

-3817 ATTKVRKTG
+3817 TTTKVRKTG
-3826 INEYGETV
+3826 INEFGETI
-3834 IRESALLNAN
+3834 IRESALLNDN

-3925 GYNVTRVMK
+3925 RYDVTRVMK
-3934 LLRNQKERHK
+3934 LLRNQKERNK

-3969 ALYMAKEESVD
+3969 ALYMAKEESVE

-4004 NVDLRN
+4004 DVGLRN

-4045 FLQTHKEMI
+4045 ILQTHKEMI

-4087 TAEDIKAL
+4087 TVEDVKAL

-4122 YHNDMLYQDYISGA
+4122 YHNDMLYQDYVSGA

-4142 HAKGTNVYDLSTLKD
+4142 HAKGTNVYDLTTLKD

-4163 AKRNKRRSRNASM
+4163 AKRNKRRSRDTSL

-4183 RKVKGNSLIANY
+4183 RKIKGNSLIANY

-4226 VGILNSDAHFKPAIA
+4226 IGILNSDAHFKPAIA

-4278 AMKWKM
+4278 VMKWKM
-4284 MPYAFKAEATK
+4284 MPYAFKAEAAK

-4315 FRAYSLSEIFDP
+4315 FRAYTLSEIFDP
-4327 KHKKDSLQGIV
+4327 KHKKESLQGIV
-4338 ATVLTAAMGEKAKM
+4338 ATVLTAVMGEKAKM

-4372 VIRNHAVLAGNIIAN
+4372 VIRNHAVLVGNVIAN
-4387 SLLLSLHGVSPVQ
+4387 SLLLSLHGVAPVQ
-4400 QVKDMISVWRNGG
+4400 QAKDMISVWRNGG

-4437 IVSSLKRE
+4437 VVSSLKRE

-4460 FMKAGLMST
+4460 FMEAGLMST
-4469 IVEDVGMD
+4469 IVEDVGMN

-4482 FRSDLE
+4482 FKSDLD
-4488 KKVDEVAEYI
+4488 KKVDEVVEYI
-4498 PEQVRTAFN
+4498 PEQIRTAFN

-4534 SLATQRMRE
+4534 SLATQKMRE
-4543 GASMKESITE
+4543 GATMKESITE

-4567 GMDYMNRMGF
+4567 GIDYMNRMGF

-4592 NRLHYK
+4592 NRLHFK

>member
-1 MSDYLA
+1 MANSIEENLAFLQAQQGKAQQVLQDYESKSNIMLGKPKAVAAPTPISPYNQLDFESGSNVQQRKDTIAPESKIRNGSDIINDAGTTIAQSYVNLSRGLA
-7 SLNEKLQKAQAHS
+7 GSAAWAVTPLLSAANAIQGKPIQSAAQNIESFDEWMGYGDTQEKL
-20 TATLLKASAKNP
+20 
-32 ELNNNP
+32 
-38 TPNHT
+38 
-43 PVSAYN
+43 
-49 MGAIDMSSSD
+49 
-59 LQQRTD
+59 RT
-65 VINAKSNTERGFQEY
+65 
-80 ANDTGVAGL
+80 
-89 QALHGMSESM
+89 
-99 VTLGSALVGA
+99 
-109 PAASAYNLAMGKPT
+109 
-123 QSTGQFIDSALTN
+123 
-136 LGYRDT
+136 
-142 AAALKAWESPQ
+142 WESPK
-153 LQEIR
+153 LQQIR
-158 KEGYAIDNNPNMTES
+158 ADGAAIDNNPNLSETERFA
-173 EKYKAKVKYWAS
+173 EKMKYWGS
-185 NPATTLTDSA
+185 NPVTALMDGA
-195 SMLARSLGETYLFG
+195 GEVFKSGAEMALFG
-209 GMGGKLLGLESKVGK
+209 GIAKAAGIASTGGRVF
-224 VALGSGVP
+224 AGSSVP
-232 GSTGYISDVLNDPRN
+232 GATNHVLGIIDDPDAEV
-247 TDKELSI
+247 TSKTL
-254 PNAVMAGAGTALIGG
+254 PTALAVG
-269 AFAKYSPLDFD
+269 AMTGASAGLFAKYNPFDLERWIAGGTVGKMATNRPVASVLGGLGESAEESIQGPASEVLANREKGRPLTTKLGSTVADSAAIGF
-280 KAFVGG
+280 ASGVVGG
-286 GTGVL
+286 SH
-291 PRVPSSTLVRAAGG
+291 VPI
-305 GANEAAEETLQGSAL
+305 
-320 HVLKEYELTG
+320 
-330 ELSNKGLGSAA
+330 NKGV
-341 ADSTVLGFGS
+341 ADSQSVTDALTERADR
-351 GGLMGTM
+351 LERERNGTLD
-358 AGAPQDVQTINNNVV
+358 Q
-373 DVLAASAEKRRI
+373 
-385 KREGTTEE
+385 
-393 QLDMTSPKS
+393 QLDMTSEKAAPVR
-402 NPTKV
+402 V

-412 YDLKSDDPEVREF
+412 YDLNSKEEGVSDFAAQTIERASNAVESRRQE
-425 SANLIAR
+425 
-432 STNVVTAHKEAL
+432 L
-444 EEDISKA
+444 EEQISKE
-451 TTDEEKEAA
+451 TDETVKAELTATY
-460 IQALNDFRTKSY
+460 NDFMGTKY
-472 DPLQAEIK
+472 NPLKAEIK
-480 LYINSKG
+480 NYISASSSNKSI
-487 SKKNLLSSATEI
+487 SSFTSSLDAAKKNREKLYTQTSGKKVNIDNLLEEIANSSYESGTTTAS
-499 VERQRAAAA
+499 
-508 KVLQDRETK
+508 DK
-517 TARVNVNELV
+517 T
-527 QQLGSSTNTTSTST
+527 
-541 TNTAN
+541 N
-546 KKSNIASLIQRGESG
+546 KKSNIAMLIERGESSARG
-561 AKSHA
+561 HA
-566 AVNYGE
+566 DINYGT
-572 GNKNTNIDPTTM
+572 GNRKGNTDPTKL
-584 TVGAIS
+584 TVGQIS
-590 NGLSN
+590 DGLSK
-595 GEFVAVGKYQM
+595 GDFVAVGKYQM

-614 RQSLSWVNENTKFT
+614 RKNLTWVNKDTVFT
-628 PEVQDRIFAEY
+628 PEVQDRIFVEH
-639 YIGKKRKDLAGYI
+639 YIGKKRKSLAGYI
-652 TGENNNLKQA
+652 RGENNDLKKA
-662 NDEFA
+662 HNEFA
-667 REWAAAEGSNGK
+667 NEWVSAEGFDGQQFGGK
-679 GMYGGNNKAT
+679 NNKAT
-689 IKSSE
+689 LKASE
-694 VQTHLQEAR
+694 VSQHLREAR
-703 EIYKALVDKGASP
+703 EIYGALISKGASP

-732 SVSNSGSTPTTT
+732 KAATTN

-759 RNEPLDPKVSNAL
+759 RNEPLAPKVANAL

-790 DTSRGKVGSTA
+790 NTSKGKVGSAA

-808 DGILKYNGKALDWD
+808 DGLLKYNGKILDWD

-852 GRVHFGIQNKA
+852 GRVHFGIQDKT
-863 ATWGNGKD
+863 ATWGNGAD
-871 ANSPAFDW
+871 ANSKAFGW
-879 VAAAHAR
+879 VEAAHAR
-886 GLKRKPTTT
+886 GLKRKPSTTITT
-895 QVSVSQEETKASNQA
+895 QASETGEEVSANQSSIKGAPLVASVN
-910 TEDNSDIDALQK
+910 DLI
-922 MLADLDE
+922 ADLDKTM
-929 AEKAEVTAN
+929 AEFTS
-938 DPTLEEDKKRLARIA
+938 DTLEDSDLEKSDKVLEEERTRLARVA
-953 AAKGDIDSNIAKVL
+953 AAKGNVEEEVGKVL
-967 YSTEQV
+967 YSTKQL

-1019 YDEIFAAALATNDT
+1019 YDDIFAAALATNDT

-1061 SQPIPDGGV
+1061 SQPIPEGGV
-1070 KIAANAS
+1070 QIAANAS

-1104 DNRLTQSIAEEAEWI
+1104 DNRLTQSIAEEAGWI
-1119 SSSLSNW
+1119 SERLSSW

-1140 KLTPTS
+1140 KLTTPNPLAT
-1146 PTASSYSNAT
+1146 SYSNAT
-1156 STPPVSLTTP
+1156 STPPVS
-1166 PVVPTSTTSTTPPP
+1166 TTPPP
-1180 TATVPQTF
+1180 TATVFQSF

-1193 ISEVKSDGFY
+1193 ISEVSSDGFY

-1211 GETISIS
+1211 GETVSIS
-1218 SLDPNLKG
+1218 SLDPDLKG

-1257 ANEYESFV
+1257 ANEYTSFV

-1296 EIKGKSKVEVA
+1296 EIKGKTEEEVA
-1307 SIIESIESYSYKDGL
+1307 DYIDRIEGYTKQEGI
-1322 KLSAPTSVTPT
+1322 KLSPAKKKIVTPT
-1333 ETQGLPDRKV
+1333 DTKAAPDRKV
-1343 RSSIDAKGTK
+1343 RSSINAKGKKDST
-1353 LGVAPDAMKP
+1353 ASPAMKP
-1363 TKAPNELNN
+1363 TKAPNEKSN
-1372 KSAVGV
+1372 KSAVGKN
-1378 DEYTNQYTHTEIRKD
+1378 EYTNQYTH
-1393 GNEELWQV
+1393 NEKRANGEEEVWQI
-1401 LINRNAS
+1401 LINRNED
-1408 TNMIEDISVIQGDR
+1408 TNQIEDISVIQGDR

-1443 QKEGFELPGNYK
+1443 QKEGFNLQGTYT
-1455 QAAYSNE
+1455 QTAYNTE
-1462 SIELPKMEM
+1462 SVTVPEVEM
-1471 DYIDKVSIPK
+1471 DYLDKIALPK
-1481 EIKNKAIKV
+1481 EVKNKSMKV
-1490 SDMTEKYKGAIDSK
+1490 NDLMDKFIGLIDSK
-1504 NIEEKEVAL
+1504 NLAEKELVL
-1513 YTGITEPLLN
+1513 YTAIINPLLN
-1523 FNPDLKVRISSDLG
+1523 FNPNMQVSISSAIG
-1537 DNRYDSK
+1537 KNRYDAAK
-1544 TNTIHINPKNK
+1544 NTIYINPSNK
-1555 GHIVSETARLVIET
+1555 GHVVAELARLVILSGTEN
-1569 STKDLAKKLEDN
+1569 LATKLEDN
-1581 SYDKLDA
+1581 SYDQLDA
-1588 KNEDLVKLN
+1588 KNSDLVKLN
-1597 KELTYVKQIIN
+1597 DELTYLKRIIN

-1613 ENDSKLSIPLRK
+1613 GTDSKLDIDLRNR
-1625 KLLEALSSNSK
+1625 LLDALSSNSK
-1636 LLSMSLTDSEIMTHL
+1636 LLSAATTDIEIMQYL
-1651 QGISYNLDDKK
+1651 QSINYNLESNKAK
-1662 PKNSVF
+1662 SSVF
-1668 NKIVSAVRTFF
+1668 NKMVSVLRTFF
-1679 NIGNNNEVANM
+1679 NIGNRNEIANM
-1690 FDKMVELTARTAQ
+1690 YDKLLELTARTAQ
-1703 IQAMNKDVSFKPS
+1703 IQAMNRDVDFKS
-1716 VEGKAHIFQN
+1716 SEEGKAHVFQN
-1726 LIEADSILE
+1726 LIEANSIAE
-1735 MEKSYYSRNNLLA
+1735 MEKSYYSRNNLVA

-1762 IANLA
+1762 VANLA
-1767 SKLKMDLMQGVNA
+1767 SKLKMDLMQGVNS
-1780 LTSISPNRAQREQL
+1780 LTKVSPNRAQREQL
-1794 EDFLRF
+1794 EDFLQF

-1821 DGVKKAMSLEEFTK
+1821 EGEKKAMSLAEFTK

-1841 KVAADKLTVN
+1841 KVATDKLTVN

-1870 ENTLTAAAIA
+1870 ENTLTSAAIA
-1880 AYDFFIEYGNRTTNR
+1880 AYDLLIEYGNRTTNR

-1903 NLDDDSTNYIPSKI
+1903 NLDADSTQHIPTEVRDAYI
-1917 QEDYVDGVMLK
+1917 DGVMLK

-1948 GLGSIEV
+1948 GLGSINV
-1955 ASELDSSIGEW
+1955 DSELNSSIGEW

-1975 LIHIRSMPTKD
+1975 LIHIRSIPTME
-1986 HYSNIAEVGGELTD
+1986 HYKNINRVEGELTK
-2000 EQKKV
+2000 EQEKDLNEYLQIAEGDRAKQ
-2005 IEDGSKGEVTFISVV
+2005 GKKGEVTFISIV
-2020 DKNSKNRNP
+2020 DKDSKNRNP
-2029 RLQEIVDAS
+2029 RIQEIVDAS

-2052 VGLIAPTLLSTDEM
+2052 VGLIAPTLLATDEM
-2066 IDKIRGTTATTSKE
+2066 IDKIRGTTARTAQE
-2080 QLDMMHTMQQEP
+2080 QLDMMHTMQQAP
-2092 MRVNSKAYDAMMTVL
+2092 MRVNNKAYGALMTVM
-2107 DKFRSE
+2107 DKHRGAA
-2113 TLLMMK
+2113 LLMMK
-2119 ADVTEEQLAAEHVSD
+2119 ADVTEEQLAAEHFSD
-2134 RHSIKSSADGLLRE
+2134 RHSVKSSADGLLRE
-2148 LSTMTDFVGTL
+2148 LDTMMDFVGTL
-2159 KKDNTGKREAFYD
+2159 KKDTTGKLEAFYD
-2172 SIYGAKNNRMH
+2172 SIYGAKNSRMH
-2183 YSANMINFQLSKIH
+2183 YASNMVNFQLSKIH

-2208 DVDITGLDTQNWY
+2208 EVDITGLATQDWY
-2221 NEDGTTSELGF
+2221 NADGTTSELGF
-2232 VMRGIME
+2232 IMRGIME

-2246 LMKSALEGSAFTQ
+2246 LMKAALDGSAFTQ

-2280 TDEQVTKA
+2280 TDAQVISA

-2300 KFTSEDMGNITELVE
+2300 KFTSEDMSNITELVE

-2404 YEGFKS
+2404 YEGLKDVLL
-2410 IMEPYIESLATVS
+2410 PYLNNTKGKAK
-2423 PALIKLN
+2423 ALVDLN
-2430 TSLSSRKFM
+2430 TSIKERKFM
-2439 KAILIPFGYSAGDK
+2439 KSVLIPFGYSAGDK
-2453 RLHQVAFS
+2453 RLQQVAFS
-2461 QLLEDIKGTMKEIA
+2461 QLFEDIKGTMKKIA
-2475 AMDENDQTTKDKLK
+2475 AMDETDPKAIKALK
-2489 EFEDNLSAAIGTKI
+2489 ELEDRLTEVTGEQI
-2503 ELPKGKALLEYW
+2503 ELPKGKAILEYW
-2515 FTSKEIQGLMEEH
+2515 FTGKQLSTLMKEHQDN
-2528 ETGLANIIDVS
+2528 LAKAITDG
-2539 IKEYAGTFIEERNR
+2539 IKEYAGEFIDERNR

-2560 NSEAYLVVRK
+2560 NSEAYLVVRRA
-2570 TIEAKAKQAY
+2570 IEEKAKQEY
-2580 KESLKNSD
+2580 KESLKASD
-2588 TYKGMTDAQLDK
+2588 MYKDLTDEQLDK
-2600 LISLEGMP
+2600 LIKAEGMP
-2608 TQFYMENVE
+2608 QQYFMDNVE
-2617 SILKEVRPTVRTPF
+2617 SILQDVRPSIRTPF
-2631 NVNSEDKASDF
+2631 NVNSSDKASDF
-2642 NAMQDTKTLKSNEGS
+2642 NAMQDTKTLTANEGS
-2657 VASNKRVSDGNLYS
+2657 QASNKRVSGEDLYS

-2763 NSMVSDGVIDTATYA
+2763 NLMASEGVIDTATH
-2778 EAVIA
+2778 EKAVIA
-2783 AATPLMSKKDINKAM
+2783 AVSNMVS
-2798 KEAGLTDKSDKKEL
+2798 KKEL
-2812 VTKIYA
+2812 EEATK
-2818 PILEGISYAVSNAE
+2818 GITEDLLNKVYVPLLMETVNKVRNAE
-2832 GKKLEI
+2832 HAKLEI

-2843 VVQQYAGENGEYVPT
+2843 VVQQYAGENGEYLPT

-2872 DAKIQT
+2872 DDKLNKFNASVMSIGNIEESIDSELEESNLDSAANSIYDKLPKGNHLNGNVVVKSTVSGSLFSLRRKKGNKHFGNPFSSVKSLVERDNLIPTKSTKESVVRYIDWVLNSQDERAVWVRNELSSGKYKGKPIIYYNAKLNEPSHANALDYLVNTYTWNTSKGNELDENGINQELVQNSRKMDLEEFRK
-2878 ILSTIESIKN
+2878 IVGKGIEIVVDFNHKVLNDPNKKVSANRALQDKIRGIADFKMEESTIRKVFKKQENVDSLISMLKPLEEFNRLN
-2888 MEDIAVSEEE
+2888 MVISSQDTRTYGNVKEYVDVMNDITQAIVKAVKSEYGIGLKVLNNIDMDLLNTSEEE
-2898 NVVLTKANPNVK
+2898 DT
-2910 DWALAKDQAKSAK
+2910 
-2923 ASKFVGFGSKGSS
+2923 
-2936 TNQYRIDWGS
+2936 RI
-2946 RANSGNYE
+2946 NE
-2954 SKDTVFVSSN
+2954 
-2964 GKRKG
+2964 
-2969 RISVLAKN
+2969 
-2977 SPYRAELQK
+2977 
-2986 VVDAGATIVMD
+2986 
-2997 NAKTRS
+2997 
-3003 SDFNIGEQEA
+3003 
-3013 MKLLQELGYEEKTI
+3013 
-3027 GSGVWSAKSKDT
+3027 
-3039 GTPPPSK
+3039 GTPPNDN
-3046 KPTREDV
+3046 E
-3053 IARGWNKNPL
+3053 
-3063 SKVAF
+3063 
-3068 YEVSSNKEL
+3068 
-3077 KGDIRFSAL
+3077 
-3086 YAKLK
+3086 
-3091 NGYSIEEMYQLYVKG
+3091 
-3106 YADTDEGKAYLK
+3106 
-3118 NRKGKI
+3118 
-3124 PGKGLAPLVEM
+3124 
-3135 TEEET
+3135 
-3140 YAAYKGMWNRYL
+3140 
-3152 KENPKL
+3152 
-3158 LKELQAI
+3158 
-3165 RAEGAILTDSF
+3165 
-3176 ATTLNNQARALA
+3176 
-3188 ELVSEEGNIDS
+3188 
-3199 VITKPYELSNIGD
+3199 ITKPYELSNIGD
-3212 RRFSDTSATMGDG
+3212 RRFSDTSASMGDG

-3248 QVYKRLWKQY
+3248 QLYKRLWKQY
-3258 LMVYGTGYE
+3258 LMVYGSGYE
-3267 TLKQLKADGYQFTD
+3267 ILKQLKADGYQFIDT
-3281 NFAKDGIS
+3281 FAKDGIS

-3307 ITDVGTY
+3307 ITDVGAY
-3314 IKELMDNS
+3314 IKELMDSS
-3322 AKEGNPITDIQTK
+3322 AKEGNPITDIQK
-3335 LYQYIYRAYKD
+3335 SLYQYIYRAYKD

-3360 VANRNGVHFADIN
+3360 VENRNGVHFGDIN

-3378 TKSFSNSEATLQIL
+3378 TKSMPNSEGTLQIL

-3401 VNKMKHTTDPVVIAA
+3401 VNKIKHTTDPVVIAA

-3424 LELLSKATDSFTK
+3424 LELLSKATDPYIK
-3437 DFVLEN
+3437 DYVLEN

-3451 LTDGVHAKFIAD
+3451 LTDGVFAKFIAD
-3463 NLTETYNVPVNNK
+3463 NLTNTYNVPVNNK

-3490 DKVKQFFYGDKVTK
+3490 DKVMQFFYGDKKTD
-3504 GADNFDKFIRLID
+3504 GETNFEKFISLID
-3517 LTVVKLTEEELK
+3517 LTVVKLTEEEIK
-3529 KSRSI
+3529 KSRTI
-3534 NVPLGNYATVNPL
+3534 NVPLGNYSTMSPL
-3547 DTLKSMSNGNAS
+3547 ETLKRMSNGNVS

-3576 TLGRDPTTVTDIIDS
+3576 TLSRDPTTVTDIIDS
-3591 VSKKAISAGFKL
+3591 VSKKALSAGFKL

-3666 RKYQYIKFPRG
+3666 RKYQYVKFPRG
-3677 ADKDAHVERVISLL
+3677 ADKDAHVERVIALL

-3730 MTGKVLG
+3730 MTGKVMG
-3737 ISNLSNSKQAD
+3737 INSLSNSKQAD
-3748 QLINRIQIIH
+3748 QLIKRIQIIH

-3769 DVMYEES
+3769 DTMYEES
-3776 LKVLTTPLN
+3776 LKVLTNPLN

-3797 GIEYSGSKF
+3797 GIEYSGTKF
-3806 SQDSTVGSILR
+3806 SQDSNVGSILR

-3826 INEYGETV
+3826 INEYGETI
-3834 IRESALLNAN
+3834 IRESAILNDN

-3934 LLRNQKERHK
+3934 LLRNQKERNK
-3944 EVAKLEAKILNNPNG
+3944 EVAKLEAKILNNSNG

-3969 ALYMAKEESVD
+3969 ALYMAKEESVE

-3989 AIGKDSWYEVPMENM
+3989 AIGKDSWYEVPMKNM
-4004 NVDLRN
+4004 DVDLRN
-4010 DIDVLASLYAFDYT
+4010 NIDVLASLYAFDYT

-4034 ILASEEEGVKA
+4034 ILASEEDGVKA
-4045 FLQTHKEMI
+4045 ILQTHKEMI

-4087 TAEDIKAL
+4087 TVEDIKAL

-4142 HAKGTNVYDLSTLKD
+4142 HAKGTNVYDLTTLKD

-4163 AKRNKRRSRNASM
+4163 AKRNKRRSRDTSM

-4195 DSEGSV
+4195 NSEGSV

-4226 VGILNSDAHFKPAIA
+4226 IGILNSDAHFKPAIA

-4315 FRAYSLSEIFDP
+4315 FRSYTLSEIFDP
-4327 KHKKDSLQGIV
+4327 KHKKESLQGIV

-4469 IVEDVGMD
+4469 IVEDVGMN

-4482 FRSDLE
+4482 FKSDLD
-4488 KKVDEVAEYI
+4488 KKVDEVVEYI
-4498 PEQVRTAFN
+4498 PEQIRTAFN

-4543 GASMKESITE
+4543 GVSMKGAITE

-4567 GMDYMNRMGF
+4567 GIDYMNRMGF

-4592 NRLHYK
+4592 NRLHFK

-4651 PGI
+4651 PGM

>member
-1 MSDYLA
+1 MSDYL
-7 SLNEKLQKAQAHS
+7 STLNNALQEFQ
-20 TATLLKASAKNP
+20 AKNATN
-32 ELNNNP
+32 LQDYMNKNP
-38 TPNHT
+38 IARSEPVKAVNT
-43 PVSAYN
+43 PVSPLN
-49 MGAIDMSSSD
+49 QLDFERGSD
-59 LQQRTD
+59 LEER
-65 VINAKSNTERGFQEY
+65 INKHSPDNGFRGPGALINDA
-80 ANDTGVAGL
+80 AN
-89 QALHGMSESM
+89 
-99 VTLGSALVGA
+99 TLGSAYINTSRSFAATGA
-109 PAASAYNLAMGKPT
+109 WAATPLLSAANAIQGKPI
-123 QSTGQFIDSALTN
+123 QSVAENIESFDKWM
-136 LGYRDT
+136 GYGDT
-142 AAALKAWESPQ
+142 KEKLRAWESPE
-153 LQEIR
+153 LQQIR
-158 KEGYAIDNNPNMTES
+158 ADGAAIDNDPNLS
-173 EKYKAKVKYWAS
+173 EPERFAAKMQYWGS
-185 NPATTLTDSA
+185 NPVTALMDGAGEVLKSGAEMALFGGIGKAAGISSTAGKVFAGSSAPGAVNHILGIVDDPNTEVSSKTLPTALAVGSMTGASAGLFAKYNPFDVERWIAGGTVGNSATSRPVAMALGGLGEGAEESIQGPLSEVFANHEKGKPLTSNMGSTFADSAAIGIASGIVGGSVVPVNKATTDSQTLTD
-195 SMLARSLGETYLFG
+195 
-209 GMGGKLLGLESKVGK
+209 
-224 VALGSGVP
+224 AL
-232 GSTGYISDVLNDPRN
+232 TERADKQERKRN
-247 TDKELSI
+247 
-254 PNAVMAGAGTALIGG
+254 GT
-269 AFAKYSPLDFD
+269 LD
-280 KAFVGG
+280 
-286 GTGVL
+286 
-291 PRVPSSTLVRAAGG
+291 
-305 GANEAAEETLQGSAL
+305 
-320 HVLKEYELTG
+320 
-330 ELSNKGLGSAA
+330 
-341 ADSTVLGFGS
+341 
-351 GGLMGTM
+351 
-358 AGAPQDVQTINNNVV
+358 
-373 DVLAASAEKRRI
+373 
-385 KREGTTEE
+385 E
-393 QLDMTSPKS
+393 QLDMTSDKAAPVR
-402 NPTKV
+402 V

-412 YDLKSDDPEVREF
+412 YDLNSKEEGVSDFASDLLQRVTTTVETRKVEMEEAIKKETDTEKQKQLTIDYMAFMNGKYNPLKAEVK
-425 SANLIAR
+425 N
-432 STNVVTAHKEAL
+432 
-444 EEDISKA
+444 
-451 TTDEEKEAA
+451 
-460 IQALNDFRTKSY
+460 
-472 DPLQAEIK
+472 
-480 LYINSKG
+480 YINAGSSPKAIKQFSDSMEA
-487 SKKNLLSSATEI
+487 SKKNREKLYTQSSGKSVNIDSLLNEIANSSY
-499 VERQRAAAA
+499 
-508 KVLQDRETK
+508 
-517 TARVNVNELV
+517 
-527 QQLGSSTNTTSTST
+527 STNATTTSANSS
-541 TNTAN
+541 N

-561 AKSHA
+561 AKSHT

-572 GNKNTNIDPTTM
+572 GKKSTNINPTTL
-584 TVGAIS
+584 TVGDIT
-590 NGLSN
+590 NGLN
-595 GEFVAVGKYQM
+595 KGDFVAVGKYQM
-606 HKSSFDEM
+606 HVSSFNEM
-614 RQSLSWVNENTKFT
+614 RQSLDWVNKDTKFT
-628 PEVQDRIFAEY
+628 SEVQDRIFAEY
-639 YIGKKRKDLAGYI
+639 YIGKKRKNLAGYI
-652 TGENNNLKQA
+652 TGTNNNLKQA

-689 IKSSE
+689 IKASE

-703 EIYKALVDKGASP
+703 EIYKSLIDKGASP
-716 ESALRTAVMFD
+716 EAALRTAVMFD
-727 LDESP
+727 INEPGES
-732 SVSNSGSTPTTT
+732 TTT
-744 RDPSTYIKYTNQQAK
+744 SNTKRDPSTYIKYTNQQAK
-759 RNEPLDPKVSNAL
+759 RNEPLAPKIANAL

-790 DTSRGKVGSTA
+790 NTSRGKVGSSA

-808 DGILKYNGKALDWD
+808 DGLLKYNGKALDWD

-852 GRVHFGIQNKA
+852 GRVHFGMQDKA

-871 ANSPAFDW
+871 ANSSAFGW

-886 GLKRKPTTT
+886 GLKRKPST
-895 QVSVSQEETKASNQA
+895 QVSTGVEVDTKDPTYQ
-910 TEDNSDIDALQK
+910 EDNKLKNLINT
-922 MLADLDE
+922 LD
-929 AEKAEVTAN
+929 KSMQDFTSI
-938 DPTLEEDKKRLARIA
+938 TLEETSLEKEEKKLEKARLARVV
-953 AAKGDIDSNIAKVL
+953 AAKGNVDNNTAKVL

-978 VDKLKADLASKN
+978 VDKLKAELASKN

-1005 KSNNPLESTLGLKD
+1005 KSNNPSESTLGLKD
-1019 YDEIFAAALATNDT
+1019 YDDIFAAALATNDT

-1070 KIAANAS
+1070 QIAANAS

-1104 DNRLTQSIAEEAEWI
+1104 DNRLTQSIAEEAGWI
-1119 SSSLSNW
+1119 SERLSSW

-1140 KLTPTS
+1140 KLTTPN
-1146 PTASSYSNAT
+1146 PLASSYSNTT
-1156 STPPVSLTTP
+1156 STPPVSA
-1166 PVVPTSTTSTTPPP
+1166 TPPP
-1180 TATVPQTF
+1180 TATVSQSF

-1211 GETISIS
+1211 GETVSIS
-1218 SLDPNLKG
+1218 SLDPDLKG

-1257 ANEYESFV
+1257 AKEYETFV

-1288 NFLLSLAS
+1288 NFLLSLSS
-1296 EIKGKSKVEVA
+1296 EIKGKSKEEVA
-1307 SIIESIESYSYKDGL
+1307 GIIGRIESYSYKDGL
-1322 KLSAPTSVTPT
+1322 KLSAPTSEAPT
-1333 ETQGLPDRKV
+1333 DTQGLPDRKV

-1353 LGVAPDAMKP
+1353 LGIAPDVMKP

-1378 DEYTNQYTHTEIRKD
+1378 DEYTNQYTHTEKRND
-1393 GNEELWQV
+1393 GKEELWQV
-1401 LINRNAS
+1401 LINRNAT
-1408 TNMIEDISVIQGDR
+1408 TNKIEDISVIQGDR

-1429 PNTSWSDEATIDWL
+1429 PNASWSDEATIDWL
-1443 QKEGFELPGNYK
+1443 QKEGYELPGNYK

-1504 NIEEKEVAL
+1504 NIEEKEEVL
-1513 YTGITEPLLN
+1513 YTAIIEPLLN

-1555 GHIVSETARLVIET
+1555 GHILSETARLVIEN
-1569 STKDLAKKLEDN
+1569 SINDLAKKLEDN

-1597 KELTYVKQIIN
+1597 NELSYIRQIIN

-1613 ENDSKLSIPLRK
+1613 ENDSKLSISLRM

-1636 LLSMSLTDSEIMTHL
+1636 LLSMSLTDSEIMKHL

-1662 PKNSVF
+1662 PNNSVF

-1679 NIGNNNEVANM
+1679 NIGNNNEVANL
-1690 FDKMVELTARTAQ
+1690 FDKMIELTARTAQ

-1716 VEGKAHIFQN
+1716 EEGKAHIFQN

-1780 LTSISPNRAQREQL
+1780 FTSISPNRAQREQL
-1794 EDFLRF
+1794 ENFLQF

-1841 KVAADKLTVN
+1841 KVATDKLTVN

-1903 NLDDDSTNYIPSKI
+1903 NLDDDSTNYIPSNI

-1955 ASELDSSIGEW
+1955 ASELNSSIGEW
-1966 VVSAMQSAD
+1966 LVSAMQSAD
-1975 LIHIRSMPTKD
+1975 LIHIRSMPTAL
-1986 HYSNIAEVGGELTD
+1986 HLINIAEVGGELD
-2000 EQKKV
+2000 DNQKEYVEEQKEI
-2005 IEDGSKGEVTFISVV
+2005 IEYNKEREEGTQVKYLDKGEITFISVV

-2066 IDKIRGTTATTSKE
+2066 IDKIRGTTATTSKD
-2080 QLDMMHTMQQEP
+2080 QLDMMHTMQQAP
-2092 MRVNSKAYDAMMTVL
+2092 MRVNSKAFDAMMTVL
-2107 DKFRSE
+2107 DKHRSE

-2134 RHSIKSSADGLLRE
+2134 RHSVKSSAEGLLRE
-2148 LSTMTDFVGTL
+2148 LSTMTDFVGSL
-2159 KKDNTGKREAFYD
+2159 VIDSTGKREAFFD

-2183 YSANMINFQLSKIH
+2183 YSSNMINFQLSKIH
-2197 RAMVDYENFEA
+2197 RAMVDYENFETV
-2208 DVDITGLDTQNWY
+2208 VDITGLDTQNWY

-2246 LMKSALEGSAFTQ
+2246 LMEKALEGSAFTQ

-2300 KFTSEDMGNITELVE
+2300 KFASGDMSNITELVE

-2404 YEGFKS
+2404 YEGLKDVLL
-2410 IMEPYIESLATVS
+2410 PYLNNTKGKAK
-2423 PALIKLN
+2423 ALVDLN
-2430 TSLSSRKFM
+2430 TSIKKRKFM
-2439 KAILIPFGYSAGDK
+2439 KSVLIPFGYSAGDK
-2453 RLHQVAFS
+2453 RLQQVAFS
-2461 QLLEDIKGTMKEIA
+2461 QLLEDIKGTMKDIA
-2475 AMDENDQTTKDKLK
+2475 AMDEDSQEAIDKLK
-2489 EFEDNLSAAIGTKI
+2489 ELEDRLSEVVGEEVK
-2503 ELPKGKALLEYW
+2503 LPKGKAILEYW
-2515 FTSKEIQGLMEEH
+2515 FTPKQLSSLRKEHQDN
-2528 ETGLANIIDVS
+2528 LATAITDG
-2539 IKEYAGTFIEERNR
+2539 IKEYAGEFIEERNR

-2570 TIEAKAKQAY
+2570 AIEAKANQAY

-2608 TQFYMENVE
+2608 KQFYMENVE
-2617 SILKEVRPTVRTPF
+2617 NILKDVRPSIRTPF

-2642 NAMQDTKTLKSNEGS
+2642 NAMQDTKTLKANEGS

-2763 NSMVSDGVIDTATYA
+2763 NSMVSEGVIDTATH
-2778 EAVIA
+2778 EKAVIA
-2783 AATPLMSKKDINKAM
+2783 AVSNMVS
-2798 KEAGLTDKSDKKEL
+2798 KKEL
-2812 VTKIYA
+2812 EEATK
-2818 PILEGISYAVSNAE
+2818 GINGDLLNKVYVPLLMETVNKVRNAE
-2832 GKKLEI
+2832 HAKLEI

-2843 VVQQYAGENGEYVPT
+2843 VVQQYAGENGEYLPT

-2872 DAKIQT
+2872 EDKLVKVI
-2878 ILSTIESIKN
+2878 STINKITDKPITIKN
-2888 MEDIAVSEEE
+2888 TSEE
-2898 NVVLTKANPNVK
+2898 NVLADIYSTVQHLISKANQQGKPVNDFLVK
-2910 DWALAKDQAKSAK
+2910 MS
-2923 ASKFVGFGSKGSS
+2923 
-2936 TNQYRIDWGS
+2936 
-2946 RANSGNYE
+2946 NY
-2954 SKDTVFVSSN
+2954 
-2964 GKRKG
+2964 
-2969 RISVLAKN
+2969 
-2977 SPYRAELQK
+2977 
-2986 VVDAGATIVMD
+2986 
-2997 NAKTRS
+2997 
-3003 SDFNIGEQEA
+3003 
-3013 MKLLQELGYEEKTI
+3013 LL
-3027 GSGVWSAKSKDT
+3027 
-3039 GTPPPSK
+3039 
-3046 KPTREDV
+3046 PTMME
-3053 IARGWNKNPL
+3053 
-3063 SKVAF
+3063 
-3068 YEVSSNKEL
+3068 
-3077 KGDIRFSAL
+3077 
-3086 YAKLK
+3086 
-3091 NGYSIEEMYQLYVKG
+3091 
-3106 YADTDEGKAYLK
+3106 
-3118 NRKGKI
+3118 
-3124 PGKGLAPLVEM
+3124 
-3135 TEEET
+3135 
-3140 YAAYKGMWNRYL
+3140 
-3152 KENPKL
+3152 
-3158 LKELQAI
+3158 
-3165 RAEGAILTDSF
+3165 
-3176 ATTLNNQARALA
+3176 
-3188 ELVSEEGNIDS
+3188 
-3199 VITKPYELSNIGD
+3199 
-3212 RRFSDTSATMGDG
+3212 
-3225 KNLRQLY
+3225 
-3232 NQEVRNR
+3232 
-3239 KLTKSEDKY
+3239 
-3248 QVYKRLWKQY
+3248 
-3258 LMVYGTGYE
+3258 
-3267 TLKQLKADGYQFTD
+3267 
-3281 NFAKDGIS
+3281 
-3289 AARAV
+3289 
-3294 NELIDEGIGDYTN
+3294 
-3307 ITDVGTY
+3307 
-3314 IKELMDNS
+3314 
-3322 AKEGNPITDIQTK
+3322 
-3335 LYQYIYRAYKD
+3335 
-3346 VNPNMTFSLNNEDT
+3346 VNPNLTLSISDDFNNINNNGSYDPSTNHIKLNSNMFNDGRSEQDI
-3360 VANRNGVHFADIN
+3360 VATILHEVVHA
-3373 HVTLF
+3373 VT
-3378 TKSFSNSEATLQIL
+3378 T
-3392 MHEMAHGIT
+3392 
-3401 VNKMKHTTDPVVIAA
+3401 NKMVLSLDPVVTEAF
-3416 HNELENMR
+3416 NELEKMYVELYGKASDHMR
-3424 LELLSKATDSFTK
+3424 SEQGSMF
-3437 DFVLEN
+3437 N
-3443 VYELIAYG
+3443 VFEMIAYG
-3451 LTDGVHAKFIAD
+3451 LTDGQTMQFI
-3463 NLTETYNVPVNNK
+3463 VNNLK
-3476 GEAYGLKYGLRLFL
+3476 GDYKIP
-3490 DKVKQFFYGDKVTK
+3490 K
-3504 GADNFDKFIRLID
+3504 GAGKIRENLSAFMNSITKFFMGSKKNNGDYSKGVKNFEKMQQLID
-3517 LTVVKLTEEELK
+3517 ITIKRLSEEEIK
-3529 KSRSI
+3529 RSDYI
-3534 NVPLGNYATVNPL
+3534 TKPSAQYSNAQTSPL
-3547 DTLKSMSNGNAS
+3547 DTLKSMSNGNVS
-3559 PEHVSH
+3559 PEHISH

-3576 TLGRDPTTVTDIIDS
+3576 TLSRDPTTVTDIIDS
-3591 VSKKAISAGFKL
+3591 VSKKALSAGFKL

-3624 SSGAKTVSELRK
+3624 SSGAKSVNELRK

-3666 RKYQYIKFPRG
+3666 RKYQYVKFPRG

-3730 MTGKVLG
+3730 MTGKVIG
-3737 ISNLSNSKQAD
+3737 INNLSNSKQAD
-3748 QLINRIQIIH
+3748 QLIKRIQIIH

-3769 DVMYEES
+3769 DIMYEES
-3776 LKVLTTPLN
+3776 LKVLTNPLN

-3826 INEYGETV
+3826 INEFGETI
-3834 IRESALLNAN
+3834 IRESAVLNDN

-3892 ILANAFSRELTSEES
+3892 ILANAFSRDLTSEES

-3934 LLRNQKERHK
+3934 LLRNQKERNK

-3969 ALYMAKEESVD
+3969 ALYMAKEESVE
-3980 HVVKNAENV
+3980 HVVKNAENI
-3989 AIGKDSWYEVPMENM
+3989 AIGKDSWYEVPMESM

-4087 TAEDIKAL
+4087 DIEETATTKGKTMAQVVREL

-4102 VSDGDL
+4102 VSDDVL
-4108 KQDPTDTSSPRTLM
+4108 KQDPTDTSRPRTLM

-4163 AKRNKRRSRNASM
+4163 AKRNKRRSRDASM
-4176 SYMNYDP
+4176 SFMNYDP

-4284 MPYAFKAEATK
+4284 MPYDFKAEATK

-4327 KHKKDSLQGIV
+4327 KHKKESLQGIV

-4372 VIRNHAVLAGNIIAN
+4372 VIRNHAVLVGNVIAN
-4387 SLLLSLHGVSPVQ
+4387 SLLLSLHGVAPVQ
-4400 QVKDMISVWRNGG
+4400 QAKDMISVWRNGG

-4469 IVEDVGMD
+4469 IVEDVGMN

-4482 FRSDLE
+4482 FKSDLD

-4498 PEQVRTAFN
+4498 PEQIRTAFN
-4507 WAIMSPGTPLHE
+4507 WVIMSPGTPLHE

-4534 SLATQRMRE
+4534 SLATQKMRE
-4543 GASMKESITE
+4543 GASMKEAITE

-4567 GMDYMNRMGF
+4567 GIDYMNRVGF

-4592 NRLHYK
+4592 NRLHFK

-4622 VTRIG
+4622 VTRLG

>member
-80 ANDTGVAGL
+80 ANDAGVAGL

-351 GGLMGTM
+351 GGLMGTI

-566 AVNYGE
+566 AVNYGQ

-1146 PTASSYSNAT
+1146 PSASSYSNAT
-1156 STPPVSLTTP
+1156 STPPVSPTTP

-1372 KSAVGV
+1372 KSAVGI

-1455 QAAYSNE
+1455 QAAYNNE

-1794 EDFLRF
+1794 EDFLQF

-2300 KFTSEDMGNITELVE
+2300 KFTSEDMSNITELVE

-2410 IMEPYIESLATVS
+2410 IMEPYIKSLATVS

-2818 PILEGISYAVSNAE
+2818 PILEGITYAVSNAE

-2843 VVQQYAGENGEYVPT
+2843 VVQQYAGENGEYIPT

-2872 DAKIQT
+2872 DAKIKKVMT
-2878 ILSTIESIKN
+2878 TIESTKGVKSSSSKSTSSDKVNNFVSLFDTKEVYEKWSNTRDGTDLKAMQDQIL
-2888 MEDIAVSEEE
+2888 DIANTYAPLITEE
-2898 NVVLTKANPNVK
+2898 NKEEVMKELLKFK
-2910 DWALAKDQAKSAK
+2910 WFKS
-2923 ASKFVGFGSKGSS
+2923 
-2936 TNQYRIDWGS
+2936 
-2946 RANSGNYE
+2946 
-2954 SKDTVFVSSN
+2954 
-2964 GKRKG
+2964 
-2969 RISVLAKN
+2969 
-2977 SPYRAELQK
+2977 
-2986 VVDAGATIVMD
+2986 VD
-2997 NAKTRS
+2997 AKTREKALNMLIGDVSANTS
-3003 SDFNIGEQEA
+3003 S
-3013 MKLLQELGYEEKTI
+3013 
-3027 GSGVWSAKSKDT
+3027 KSQNM
-3039 GTPPPSK
+3039 GA
-3046 KPTREDV
+3046 E
-3053 IARGWNKNPL
+3053 NK
-3063 SKVAF
+3063 
-3068 YEVSSNKEL
+3068 
-3077 KGDIRFSAL
+3077 
-3086 YAKLK
+3086 
-3091 NGYSIEEMYQLYVKG
+3091 Q
-3106 YADTDEGKAYLK
+3106 T
-3118 NRKGKI
+3118 
-3124 PGKGLAPLVEM
+3124 
-3135 TEEET
+3135 
-3140 YAAYKGMWNRYL
+3140 
-3152 KENPKL
+3152 
-3158 LKELQAI
+3158 
-3165 RAEGAILTDSF
+3165 
-3176 ATTLNNQARALA
+3176 
-3188 ELVSEEGNIDS
+3188 
-3199 VITKPYELSNIGD
+3199 YELSNIGD

-3834 IRESALLNAN
+3834 IRESALLNDN

>member
-7 SLNEKLQKAQAHS
+7 SLNEKLQKAQAQN
-20 TATLLKASAKNP
+20 ADILAKASAKNA
-32 ELNNNP
+32 ELLNITKP

-43 PVSAYN
+43 TVSAYN
-49 MGAIDMSSSD
+49 MGEIDMSSTD

-80 ANDTGVAGL
+80 ANDGAIASAR
-89 QALHGMSESM
+89 ALHGMSESM

-109 PAASAYNLAMGKPT
+109 PVASVYNLAMGKPT
-123 QSTGQFIDSALTN
+123 QSTGQFIDSTLTK

-142 AAALKAWESPQ
+142 AAALEAWESPQ

-158 KEGYAIDNNPNMTES
+158 KEGAAIDNNPNMTES

-195 SMLARSLGETYLFG
+195 SVLARSLGESALFG
-209 GMGGKLLGLESKVGK
+209 GMGGRVLKIGSAAGR
-224 VALGSGVP
+224 VALGAGASGF
-232 GSTGYISDVLNDPRN
+232 TGYTSDVLNDPRN
-247 TDKELSI
+247 INKELSV
-254 PNAVMAGAGTALIGG
+254 PKALLAAAGTAAIGG
-269 AFAKYSPLDFD
+269 AFAKFSPLDFD

-286 GTGVL
+286 STGVL
-291 PRVPSSTLVRAAGG
+291 PRVPSSTLIRTAGG
-305 GANEAAEETLQGSAL
+305 GANEALEETLQGSAL
-320 HVLKEYELTG
+320 QVLKEYELTG
-330 ELSNKGLGSAA
+330 ELSNRGLGSAA

-358 AGAPQDVQTINNNVV
+358 VGAPQDAQTINNNVV
-373 DVLAASAEKRRI
+373 DVLAASAEKRRV

-412 YDLKSDDPEVREF
+412 YDLKSDDAEVREF

-444 EEDISKA
+444 EEDISKS

-499 VERQRAAAA
+499 VDRQRAAAA

-517 TARVNVNELV
+517 TARVNINELV
-527 QQLGSSTNTTSTST
+527 QQLGTSSNTTSTST

-546 KKSNIASLIQRGESG
+546 KKSNLAMLIERGESSARG
-561 AKSHA
+561 HA
-566 AVNYGE
+566 DINFGTGKPK
-572 GNKNTNIDPTTM
+572 GNTDPTKL
-584 TVGAIS
+584 TVGQIS
-590 NGLSN
+590 DGLSK
-595 GEFVAVGKYQM
+595 GDYVAVGKYQM

-614 RQSLSWVNENTKFT
+614 RKNLPWVNKDTVFT
-628 PEVQDRIFAEY
+628 PEVQDRIFVEH
-639 YIGKKRKDLAGYI
+639 YIGKKRKNLAGYI
-652 TGENNNLKQA
+652 RGENNDLKKA
-662 NDEFA
+662 HNEFA
-667 REWAAAEGSNGK
+667 NEWVSAEGFDGQQFGGK
-679 GMYGGNNKAT
+679 NNKAT
-689 IKSSE
+689 LKASE
-694 VQTHLQEAR
+694 VSQHLREAR
-703 EIYKALVDKGASP
+703 EIYGALISKGASP

-727 LDESP
+727 LDEPTKSSTSSTATAP
-732 SVSNSGSTPTTT
+732 PSNSRGDKRYTNKEAYDGLRLKSSEAHGGKGGAIGHTIDFAHVIQDTLGDSLERFTGFDDTYNRKTKNHSGGKGVDFTIKDGLNLSVSNKVEA
-744 RDPSTYIKYTNQQAK
+744 DLYAQAK
-759 RNEPLDPKVSNAL
+759 AQGYEIKVLNEYDPKKRSAGSAPHMHITVVGRTGDVPTNAP
-772 GFLADM
+772 
-778 GVTFEINSGGQS
+778 V
-790 DTSRGKVGSTA
+790 VGS
-801 HNHGNAG
+801 N
-808 DGILKYNGKALDWD
+808 
-822 NPQDKAMLE
+822 
-831 KIVEEAAANG
+831 
-841 INGIGA
+841 
-847 GYMGK
+847 
-852 GRVHFGIQNKA
+852 
-863 ATWGNGKD
+863 
-871 ANSPAFDW
+871 
-879 VAAAHAR
+879 
-886 GLKRKPTTT
+886 
-895 QVSVSQEETKASNQA
+895 QEETKASNQVI
-910 TEDNSDIDALQK
+910 EDNSDTEALQK
-922 MLADLDE
+922 MLADLNE
-929 AEKAEVTAN
+929 EEKAEVTAN

-978 VDKLKADLASKN
+978 VDKLKAELASKN

-1019 YDEIFAAALATNDT
+1019 YDDIFAAALATNDT

-1046 NENHQSKNALIQKIL
+1046 NDNHQSKNALIQKIL
-1061 SQPIPDGGV
+1061 SQPIPEGGV
-1070 KIAANAS
+1070 QIAANAS

-1099 LTIVG
+1099 LKIVG
-1104 DNRLTQSIAEEAEWI
+1104 DNKLTQSIAEEAGWI

-1140 KLTPTS
+1140 KLATS
-1146 PTASSYSNAT
+1146 NPLATSFSNAT
-1156 STPPVSLTTP
+1156 STPPVSPTTTP
-1166 PVVPTSTTSTTPPP
+1166 VATTPVSTTPPP
-1180 TATVPQTF
+1180 TATVSQTF

-1211 GETISIS
+1211 GETVSIS

-1257 ANEYESFV
+1257 ANEYDSFV

-1276 YAYKKPKADSET
+1276 YAYKKPKAESET

-1296 EIKGKSKVEVA
+1296 EIKGKSKEEVA
-1307 SIIESIESYSYKDGL
+1307 GIIGRIESYSYKDGL
-1322 KLSAPTSVTPT
+1322 KLSAPTSEAPI

-1363 TKAPNELNN
+1363 TKAPNEKSN
-1372 KSAVGV
+1372 KSAVGKN
-1378 DEYTNQYTHTEIRKD
+1378 EYTNQYTHTEKRND
-1393 GNEELWQV
+1393 GKEELWQV
-1401 LINRNAS
+1401 LINRNAT
-1408 TNMIEDISVIQGDR
+1408 TNKIEDISVIQGDR

-1462 SIELPKMEM
+1462 SVELPKMEM

-1555 GHIVSETARLVIET
+1555 GHILSETARLVIEN
-1569 STKDLAKKLEDN
+1569 SISDLAKKLEDS

-1597 KELTYVKQIIN
+1597 NELSYIKQIIN

-1636 LLSMSLTDSEIMTHL
+1636 LLSMSLTDSEIMKHL

-1662 PKNSVF
+1662 PNNSVF

-1679 NIGNNNEVANM
+1679 NIGNNNEVANL

-1716 VEGKAHIFQN
+1716 EEGKAHIFQN

-1754 AKSKPLSG
+1754 ANSKPLSG

-1780 LTSISPNRAQREQL
+1780 LTKISPNRAQREQL
-1794 EDFLRF
+1794 EDFLQF

-1821 DGVKKAMSLEEFTK
+1821 VGVKKAMSLEEFTK

-1841 KVAADKLTVN
+1841 KVATDKLTVN

-1903 NLDDDSTNYIPSKI
+1903 NLDDDSTNYIPSNI

-1928 NVQGHSL
+1928 NVQGHNL

-1966 VVSAMQSAD
+1966 LVSAMQSAD

-1986 HYSNIAEVGGELTD
+1986 HYSNIAEVGGELSD
-2000 EQKKV
+2000 DQKKV
-2005 IEDGSKGEVTFISVV
+2005 IEDDGKGEITFISVV

-2045 GNVFGSE
+2045 GNVFGSDI
-2052 VGLIAPTLLSTDEM
+2052 GLVAPTLLATDEM
-2066 IDKIRGTTATTSKE
+2066 INKIRGTTTTTSKD
-2080 QLDMMHTMQQEP
+2080 QLDMMHTMQQAP
-2092 MRVNSKAYDAMMTVL
+2092 MRVNNRAYDAMMTVL
-2107 DKFRSE
+2107 DKHRSE

-2134 RHSIKSSADGLLRE
+2134 RHSVKSSAEGLLRE
-2148 LSTMTDFVGTL
+2148 LSTMTDFVGSL
-2159 KKDNTGKREAFYD
+2159 AIDNTGKREAFFD
-2172 SIYGAKNNRMH
+2172 RIYGAKNNRMH
-2183 YSANMINFQLSKIH
+2183 YSSNMVNFQLSKIH
-2197 RAMVDYENFEA
+2197 RAMVDYENFETV
-2208 DVDITGLDTQNWY
+2208 VDITGLDTQNWY

-2232 VMRGIME
+2232 VLRGIME
-2239 QAEGTEK
+2239 QAEGTEE
-2246 LMKSALEGSAFTQ
+2246 LMKTALDGSAFTQ

-2300 KFTSEDMGNITELVE
+2300 KFTSEDMSNISELVE
-2315 FWEGDLGSF
+2315 FWGGDLGSF
-2324 RVLMELTNLLNAH
+2324 RVLMELTNLLNAQ

-2410 IMEPYIESLATVS
+2410 IILSHLGSVS
-2423 PALIKLN
+2423 PAIIALN
-2430 TSLSSRKFM
+2430 TSLDSRTFM

-2461 QLLEDIKGTMKEIA
+2461 QMLEDIKGSMRKIA
-2475 AMDENDQTTKDKLK
+2475 AMDETLPKTQAKLK
-2489 EFEDNLSAAIGTKI
+2489 ELEDNLSTAIGSKV
-2503 ELPKGKALLEYW
+2503 ELPKGKAILEYW
-2515 FTSKEIQGLMEEH
+2515 FTAKELSGLKSAH
-2528 ETGLANIIDVS
+2528 EDGLAEVIDKS
-2539 IKEYAGTFIEERNR
+2539 IKEYAGKFIQERNR
-2553 NVKIQNG
+2553 NVRIQNAS
-2560 NSEAYLVVRK
+2560 SEAYLKVRK
-2570 TIEAKAKQAY
+2570 AIVAKANQAY
-2580 KESLKNSD
+2580 KETLRNSD

-2600 LISLEGMP
+2600 LISLEGIP
-2608 TQFYMENVE
+2608 KQYYMENVE
-2617 SILKEVRPTVRTPF
+2617 DILKDVRPSVRTPF
-2631 NVNSEDKASDF
+2631 NVGSYDPSSDF
-2642 NAMQDTKTLKSNEGS
+2642 NAMQDTKTLKANEGS

-2763 NSMVSDGVIDTATYA
+2763 NSMVSEGVIDSSTYEDAVAIAVETMYA
-2778 EAVIA
+2778 EKYIA
-2783 AATPLMSKKDINKAM
+2783 GAIKWAIKEGTISEEYTKHDLITKVYPTVLMETVEDVRS
-2798 KEAGLTDKSDKKEL
+2798 
-2812 VTKIYA
+2812 
-2818 PILEGISYAVSNAE
+2818 AE
-2832 GKKLEI
+2832 FAKLEI

-2843 VVQQYAGENGEYVPT
+2843 VVQQYAGENGEYIPT

-2872 DAKIQT
+2872 DSKLFQVKVT
-2878 ILSTIESIKN
+2878 INSIGNIEESI
-2888 MEDIAVSEEE
+2888 DSELGESNLDSVANSIYDKLPKGNHLNG
-2898 NVVLTKANPNVK
+2898 NVVVK
-2910 DWALAKDQAKSAK
+2910 STV
-2923 ASKFVGFGSKGSS
+2923 SGS
-2936 TNQYRIDWGS
+2936 
-2946 RANSGNYE
+2946 
-2954 SKDTVFVSSN
+2954 
-2964 GKRKG
+2964 
-2969 RISVLAKN
+2969 L
-2977 SPYRAELQK
+2977 
-2986 VVDAGATIVMD
+2986 
-2997 NAKTRS
+2997 
-3003 SDFNIGEQEA
+3003 
-3013 MKLLQELGYEEKTI
+3013 
-3027 GSGVWSAKSKDT
+3027 
-3039 GTPPPSK
+3039 
-3046 KPTREDV
+3046 
-3053 IARGWNKNPL
+3053 
-3063 SKVAF
+3063 
-3068 YEVSSNKEL
+3068 
-3077 KGDIRFSAL
+3077 FSL
-3086 YAKLK
+3086 
-3091 NGYSIEEMYQLYVKG
+3091 
-3106 YADTDEGKAYLK
+3106 
-3118 NRKGKI
+3118 
-3124 PGKGLAPLVEM
+3124 
-3135 TEEET
+3135 
-3140 YAAYKGMWNRYL
+3140 
-3152 KENPKL
+3152 
-3158 LKELQAI
+3158 
-3165 RAEGAILTDSF
+3165 
-3176 ATTLNNQARALA
+3176 
-3188 ELVSEEGNIDS
+3188 
-3199 VITKPYELSNIGD
+3199 
-3212 RRFSDTSATMGDG
+3212 RR
-3225 KNLRQLY
+3225 
-3232 NQEVRNR
+3232 
-3239 KLTKSEDKY
+3239 
-3248 QVYKRLWKQY
+3248 
-3258 LMVYGTGYE
+3258 
-3267 TLKQLKADGYQFTD
+3267 
-3281 NFAKDGIS
+3281 
-3289 AARAV
+3289 
-3294 NELIDEGIGDYTN
+3294 
-3307 ITDVGTY
+3307 
-3314 IKELMDNS
+3314 
-3322 AKEGNPITDIQTK
+3322 KEGNKHFGNPFSSVKSLVERDNLIPTKSTKESVVRYIDWVLNSKDERAVWVRNELSSGKYKGKPIIYYNAK
-3335 LYQYIYRAYKD
+3335 LNEPSHANALDYL
-3346 VNPNMTFSLNNEDT
+3346 VNTYTWNASNE
-3360 VANRNGVHFADIN
+3360 NEIADIY
-3373 HVTLF
+3373 L
-3378 TKSFSNSEATLQIL
+3378 
-3392 MHEMAHGIT
+3392 T
-3401 VNKMKHTTDPVVIAA
+3401 VQQ
-3416 HNELENMR
+3416 
-3424 LELLSKATDSFTK
+3424 LLSKANQQGK
-3437 DFVLEN
+3437 PVNDFLVKMGNYLLPTMMEVNPNLTLSISDDFNNISNNGSYDPSTNHIKLNSNMLNDGRSEQDIVATILHEVVHAVTTNKMLLSLDPVVTEAFNELEKMYVELYDKASDHMRSEQGSMFN
-3443 VYELIAYG
+3443 VFEMIAYG
-3451 LTDGVHAKFIAD
+3451 LTDGQTMQFI
-3463 NLTETYNVPVNNK
+3463 VNNLK
-3476 GEAYGLKYGLRLFL
+3476 GDYKIP
-3490 DKVKQFFYGDKVTK
+3490 K
-3504 GADNFDKFIRLID
+3504 GAGKIRENLSAFMNSITKFFMGSKKNNGDYIKGVKNFEKMQQLID
-3517 LTVVKLTEEELK
+3517 ITIKKLSEEEIK
-3529 KSRSI
+3529 RSDYI
-3534 NVPLGNYATVNPL
+3534 TKPSVQYSNAQTSPLE
-3547 DTLKSMSNGNAS
+3547 TLKSMSNGYAS

-3576 TLGRDPTTVTDIIDS
+3576 TLSRDPSTVTDIIDS
-3591 VSKKAISAGFKL
+3591 VSKKALSAGFKL

-3615 ATINEYLNT
+3615 ATINEYLDT

-3666 RKYQYIKFPRG
+3666 RKYQYVKFPKG

-3705 NKSLSEREGTWFDSL
+3705 NKTLSEREGTWFDSL

-3730 MTGKVLG
+3730 MTGKALG
-3737 ISNLSNSKQAD
+3737 INNLSNSKQAD
-3748 QLINRIQIIH
+3748 QLLKRIQIIH

-3769 DVMYEES
+3769 DIMYEES
-3776 LKVLTTPLN
+3776 LKVLTNPLN

-3826 INEYGETV
+3826 INEFGETI
-3834 IRESALLNAN
+3834 IRESALLNDN
-3844 PSNRLNALGE
+3844 PSNRLNAVGE
-3854 VVNEL
+3854 VFNEL
-3859 VRTKGMKA
+3859 VVTKGMKA

-3876 NKIGQ
+3876 KKLGQ

-3892 ILANAFSRELTSEES
+3892 ILAKAFSRELTSEES

-3934 LLRNQKERHK
+3934 LLHNQKERNK

-3969 ALYMAKEESVD
+3969 ALYMAKEESVE

-4004 NVDLRN
+4004 DVDLRN
-4010 DIDVLASLYAFDYT
+4010 DIDVLASLYAYDYT

-4034 ILASEEEGVKA
+4034 LMASEEEGVKA
-4045 FLQTHKEMI
+4045 ILQTHKEMI

-4142 HAKGTNVYDLSTLKD
+4142 HAKGTNVYDLTTLKE

-4163 AKRNKRRSRNASM
+4163 AKRNKRRSRDASM
-4176 SYMNYDP
+4176 NYMNYDP

-4195 DSEGSV
+4195 NSEGSV

-4226 VGILNSDAHFKPAIA
+4226 VGILNSDAHFKPAVA
-4241 ESQRNVANA
+4241 ESQRNVAGI

-4284 MPYAFKAEATK
+4284 MPYAFKAEAAK

-4327 KHKKDSLQGIV
+4327 KHKKESVQGIV
-4338 ATVLTAAMGEKAKM
+4338 ATVLTAVMGEKAKM

-4372 VIRNHAVLAGNIIAN
+4372 VIRNHAVLVGNVIAN
-4387 SLLLSLHGVSPVQ
+4387 SLLLTLHGVAPVQ
-4400 QVKDMISVWRNGG
+4400 QAKDMISVWRNGG

-4460 FMKAGLMST
+4460 FMEAGLMST
-4469 IVEDVGMD
+4469 IVEDVGMN

-4482 FRSDLE
+4482 FKSDLD
-4488 KKVDEVAEYI
+4488 KKVDELAEYI
-4498 PEQVRTAFN
+4498 PEQIRTAFN
-4507 WAIMSPGTPLHE
+4507 WVIMSPGTPLHE

-4543 GASMKESITE
+4543 GASMKKAITE

-4567 GMDYMNRMGF
+4567 GMDYMNRMGLW
-4577 FMFTKFFIRFQQVLL
+4577 MFTKFFIRFQQVLL
-4592 NRLHYK
+4592 NRLHFK

>member
-1 MSDYLA
+1 MSDIL
-7 SLNEKLQKAQAHS
+7 SK
-20 TATLLKASAKNP
+20 
-32 ELNNNP
+32 LNNNLQLLAPKMEANVEKAKANNPFYQAPVAP
-38 TPNHT
+38 TSVDT
-43 PVSAYN
+43 PVNPNTIPYRVEGSNVGDRINSFNENPNNERSIGNYGSDFVAGVAAAGLGISKTAAN
-49 MGAIDMSSSD
+49 MAAIGGSPF
-59 LQQRTD
+59 LAAGRALTGQE
-65 VINAKSNTERGFQEY
+65 VKSVGENMADFQEFMKY
-80 ANDTGVAGL
+80 EDTDRL
-89 QALHGMSESM
+89 IES
-99 VTLGSALVGA
+99 
-109 PAASAYNLAMGKPT
+109 
-123 QSTGQFIDSALTN
+123 
-136 LGYRDT
+136 
-142 AAALKAWESPQ
+142 WESPQ
-153 LQEIR
+153 LREIR
-158 KEGYAIDNNPNMTES
+158 AKGAAIDNDPNLTEGQRFM
-173 EKYKAKVKYWAS
+173 AKTAYWAS
-185 NPATTLTDSA
+185 NPATAVTDSA
-195 SMLARSLGETYLFG
+195 STLIRSLGEMALFG
-209 GMGGKLLGLESKVGK
+209 GVVGK
-224 VALGSGVP
+224 GLGIASAPGRVALGSGISGGSGYFDDVN
-232 GSTGYISDVLNDPRN
+232 STGEVTSK
-247 TDKELSI
+247 TF
-254 PNAVMAGAGTALIGG
+254 PNAILAGLGTAAIGG
-269 AFAKYSPLDFD
+269 VFSKYLASDID
-280 KAFVGG
+280 KLFVGTVQG
-286 GTGVL
+286 AAKGLPTNAAVQALKSGTSELG
-291 PRVPSSTLVRAAGG
+291 
-305 GANEAAEETLQGSAL
+305 EETLQGSASK
-320 HVLKEYELTG
+320 V
-330 ELSNKGLGSAA
+330 LSNYETNKKLTDKIGSTA
-341 ADSTVLGFGS
+341 ADSAVLGFGS
-351 GGLMGTM
+351 GAI
-358 AGAPQDVQTINNNVV
+358 AGGAAGGGKDIKLSS
-373 DVLAASAEKRRI
+373 DALATKLSERAEREAI
-385 KREGTTEE
+385 KRNGTTEE
-393 QLDMTSPKS
+393 QLDMSSTKR
-402 NPTKV
+402 NPSKV

-412 YDLKSDDPEVREF
+412 YDLKSDDAEVREF

-432 STNVVTAHKEAL
+432 ASTAVTSHKL
-444 EEDISKA
+444 ELEDKVAKA
-451 TTDEEKEAA
+451 TTEEEKVIAQSE
-460 IQALNDFRTKSY
+460 LDKFTKDSY
-472 DPLQAEIK
+472 APLQAEIK
-480 LYINSKG
+480 LYINSEG
-487 SKKNLLSSATEI
+487 SSKNLAATSEMLLNREK
-499 VERQRAAAA
+499 VAQKKALERSTTESTLIDVRALAN
-508 KVLQDRETK
+508 RM
-517 TARVNVNELV
+517 N
-527 QQLGSSTNTTSTST
+527 TNTLSTSTST

-546 KKSNIASLIQRGESG
+546 KKSNLAMLIERGESSARG
-561 AKSHA
+561 HA
-566 AVNYGE
+566 DINFGT
-572 GNKNTNIDPTTM
+572 GNRKGNTDPTKL
-584 TVGAIS
+584 TVGQIS
-590 NGLSN
+590 DGLIK
-595 GEFVAVGKYQM
+595 GDFVAVGKYQM

-614 RQSLSWVNENTKFT
+614 RKNLPWVNKDTVFT
-628 PEVQDRIFAEY
+628 PEVQDRIFVEH
-639 YIGKKRKDLAGYI
+639 YIGKKRKTLAGYI
-652 TGENNNLKQA
+652 RGENNDLKKA
-662 NDEFA
+662 HNEFA
-667 REWAAAEGSNGK
+667 NEWVSAEGFDGQQFGGK
-679 GMYGGNNKAT
+679 NNKAT
-689 IKSSE
+689 LKASE
-694 VQTHLQEAR
+694 VSQHLREAR
-703 EIYKALVDKGASP
+703 EIYGALISKGASP

-727 LDESP
+727 LDAPTNSNSSSTTLPSNSRGDKRYTNKEAYDGLRIKSSESYGGKGGAIGHTIDFAHVIQNTLGESLERFTGFDDTYNRQTKNHSGGKGVDFTIKDGLNL
-732 SVSNSGSTPTTT
+732 SVSNKIEA
-744 RDPSTYIKYTNQQAK
+744 DLYAQAK
-759 RNEPLDPKVSNAL
+759 AQGYKIKVLNEYDPKKRSVGSAPHMHITVVGRTGNIGGSIPITTNNVEGTQDTENEVEDTSVKDLVAML
-772 GFLADM
+772 SDEGFL
-778 GVTFEINSGGQS
+778 
-790 DTSRGKVGSTA
+790 
-801 HNHGNAG
+801 GNPE
-808 DGILKYNGKALDWD
+808 DVK
-822 NPQDKAMLE
+822 
-831 KIVEEAAANG
+831 
-841 INGIGA
+841 
-847 GYMGK
+847 
-852 GRVHFGIQNKA
+852 
-863 ATWGNGKD
+863 
-871 ANSPAFDW
+871 
-879 VAAAHAR
+879 
-886 GLKRKPTTT
+886 
-895 QVSVSQEETKASNQA
+895 
-910 TEDNSDIDALQK
+910 TE
-922 MLADLDE
+922 
-929 AEKAEVTAN
+929 
-938 DPTLEEDKKRLARIA
+938 DPTLEADKLRLARIA
-953 AAKGDIDSNIAKVL
+953 ASKGQIDNAVAKVL
-967 YSTEQV
+967 FNTKQE

-978 VDKLKADLASKN
+978 VDKLKAELASKN

-1005 KSNNPLESTLGLKD
+1005 KSKNPLESTLGLKD
-1019 YDEIFAAALATNDT
+1019 YDDIFAVALATNDT

-1046 NENHQSKNALIQKIL
+1046 NENHQSKNELIQKIL
-1061 SQPIPDGGV
+1061 SQPIPEGGV
-1070 KIAANAS
+1070 QIAANAS

-1083 SDKQLKDLE
+1083 SDNQLKDLE

-1099 LTIVG
+1099 LKIVG

-1140 KLTPTS
+1140 KLSTPNPLAT
-1146 PTASSYSNAT
+1146 SYSNAT
-1156 STPPVSLTTP
+1156 STPPVS
-1166 PVVPTSTTSTTPPP
+1166 TTPPP
-1180 TATVPQTF
+1180 TATVSQSF

-1296 EIKGKSKVEVA
+1296 EIKGKNKEEVA
-1307 SIIESIESYSYKDGL
+1307 GIIGRIESYSYKDGL

-1333 ETQGLPDRKV
+1333 DTQGLPDRKV

-1372 KSAVGV
+1372 KSAVGI
-1378 DEYTNQYTHTEIRKD
+1378 DEYTNQYIHTEKRND
-1393 GNEELWQV
+1393 GKEELWQV
-1401 LINRNAS
+1401 LINRNAT
-1408 TNMIEDISVIQGDR
+1408 TNKIEDISVIQGDR

-1443 QKEGFELPGNYK
+1443 QKEGYELPGNYK

-1471 DYIDKVSIPK
+1471 DYIDKVSVPK

-1504 NIEEKEVAL
+1504 NIQEKEVAL
-1513 YTGITEPLLN
+1513 YTAIIEPLLN

-1555 GHIVSETARLVIET
+1555 GHILSETARLVIEN
-1569 STKDLAKKLEDN
+1569 SIKDLAKKLEDS

-1597 KELTYVKQIIN
+1597 NELSYIRQIIN

-1613 ENDSKLSIPLRK
+1613 ENDSKLNISLRM

-1636 LLSMSLTDSEIMTHL
+1636 LLSMSLTDSEIMKHL

-1662 PKNSVF
+1662 PNNSVF

-1679 NIGNNNEVANM
+1679 NIGNNNEVANL

-1716 VEGKAHIFQN
+1716 EEGKAHIFQN

-1780 LTSISPNRAQREQL
+1780 LTKISPNRAQREQL
-1794 EDFLRF
+1794 EDFLQF

-1835 YEEDNG
+1835 YEADNG
-1841 KVAADKLTVN
+1841 KVATDKLTVN

-1870 ENTLTAAAIA
+1870 ENTLTSAAIA

-1903 NLDDDSTNYIPSKI
+1903 NLDDDSTNYIPSNI

-2000 EQKKV
+2000 AQKQV

-2052 VGLIAPTLLSTDEM
+2052 VGLVAPTLLPTDEM
-2066 IDKIRGTTATTSKE
+2066 IKIIRGTSAVTAQS
-2080 QLDMMHTMQQEP
+2080 QLDMMHTMQQAP

-2107 DKFRSE
+2107 DKYRSE

-2134 RHSIKSSADGLLRE
+2134 RHSVKSSAEGLLRE

-2172 SIYGAKNNRMH
+2172 SNYGAKNSRMH
-2183 YSANMINFQLSKIH
+2183 YASNMVNFQLSKIH

-2246 LMKSALEGSAFTQ
+2246 LMEKALEGSAFTQ

-2280 TDEQVTKA
+2280 TDEQVIKA

-2300 KFTSEDMGNITELVE
+2300 KFTSEDMSNITELVE

-2404 YEGFKS
+2404 YEGLKD
-2410 IMEPYIESLATVS
+2410 ILLPYLLSTKGKAK
-2423 PALIKLN
+2423 ALVDLN
-2430 TSLSSRKFM
+2430 TSIKKRKFM
-2439 KAILIPFGYSAGDK
+2439 KSVLIPFGYSAGDK
-2453 RLHQVAFS
+2453 RLQQVAFS
-2461 QLLEDIKGTMKEIA
+2461 QLLEDIKGTMKDIA
-2475 AMDENDQTTKDKLK
+2475 AMDEDSQEAINKLK
-2489 EFEDNLSAAIGTKI
+2489 ELEDRLSEVVGEEVK
-2503 ELPKGKALLEYW
+2503 LPKGKAILEYW
-2515 FTSKEIQGLMEEH
+2515 FTPKQLSSLRKEHQDN
-2528 ETGLANIIDVS
+2528 LATAITDG
-2539 IKEYAGTFIEERNR
+2539 IKEYAGEFIEERNR

-2570 TIEAKAKQAY
+2570 AIVAKANQAY

-2588 TYKGMTDAQLDK
+2588 TYKGMTDAQLDR

-2617 SILKEVRPTVRTPF
+2617 NILKDIRPSVRTPF

-2642 NAMQDTKTLKSNEGS
+2642 NAMQDTKTLKANEGS

-2763 NSMVSDGVIDTATYA
+2763 NSMVSEGVIDANTHA
-2778 EAVIA
+2778 EAIIA
-2783 AATPLMSKKDINKAM
+2783 AVTPLMPKKQIDKAM
-2798 KEAGLTDKSDKKEL
+2798 KEAGLTENSDKKEL

-2818 PILEGISYAVSNAE
+2818 PILEGTTYAVSNAE

-2843 VVQQYAGENGEYVPT
+2843 VVQQYAGENGEYIPT

-2863 SVDLEYAKI
+2863 SVDLEYPKI
-2872 DAKIQT
+2872 DAKIQKVMT
-2878 ILSTIESIKN
+2878 TIESIRDVYAKS
-2888 MEDIAVSEEE
+2888 IKGTVSEEDALMMYEERMEELE
-2898 NVVLTKANPNVK
+2898 NLNKNLLDTPISVKDAKWLLKANE
-2910 DWALAKDQAKSAK
+2910 
-2923 ASKFVGFGSKGSS
+2923 
-2936 TNQYRIDWGS
+2936 
-2946 RANSGNYE
+2946 E
-2954 SKDTVFVSSN
+2954 SKYHIEYLNKIYTEEQSN
-2964 GKRKG
+2964 NLKS
-2969 RISVLAKN
+2969 I
-2977 SPYRAELQK
+2977 
-2986 VVDAGATIVMD
+2986 
-2997 NAKTRS
+2997 
-3003 SDFNIGEQEA
+3003 
-3013 MKLLQELGYEEKTI
+3013 YEKH
-3027 GSGVWSAKSKDT
+3027 
-3039 GTPPPSK
+3039 
-3046 KPTREDV
+3046 
-3053 IARGWNKNPL
+3053 
-3063 SKVAF
+3063 VAILF
-3068 YEVSSNKEL
+3068 
-3077 KGDIRFSAL
+3077 DII
-3086 YAKLK
+3086 
-3091 NGYSIEEMYQLYVKG
+3091 N
-3106 YADTDEGKAYLK
+3106 EGKY
-3118 NRKGKI
+3118 
-3124 PGKGLAPLVEM
+3124 
-3135 TEEET
+3135 TEE
-3140 YAAYKGMWNRYL
+3140 
-3152 KENPKL
+3152 
-3158 LKELQAI
+3158 Q
-3165 RAEGAILTDSF
+3165 
-3176 ATTLNNQARALA
+3176 
-3188 ELVSEEGNIDS
+3188 
-3199 VITKPYELSNIGD
+3199 
-3212 RRFSDTSATMGDG
+3212 
-3225 KNLRQLY
+3225 
-3232 NQEVRNR
+3232 
-3239 KLTKSEDKY
+3239 
-3248 QVYKRLWKQY
+3248 
-3258 LMVYGTGYE
+3258 
-3267 TLKQLKADGYQFTD
+3267 
-3281 NFAKDGIS
+3281 
-3289 AARAV
+3289 
-3294 NELIDEGIGDYTN
+3294 YTN
-3307 ITDVGTY
+3307 IYEDRIDELKTAIEDEDGLYPDAEEAMITLESYSSGYYPVEHLLKGYSPEQSKKLKETY
-3314 IKELMDNS
+3314 DRLINILTNVIEGKPVKNNVATTIYDKLPKGDHLNGNVVVKS
-3322 AKEGNPITDIQTK
+3322 TVSGSLFSLRRKKGNKHFGNPFSSVKSLVERDNLIPTKSTKESVVRYIDWVLNSQDERAVWVRNELSSGKYKGKPIIYYDAKLNEPSHANALDYLVNTYTWNTSEENDLADIYSTVQHLISKANQQGKPVNDFLVKMSNYLLPTMME
-3335 LYQYIYRAYKD
+3335 
-3346 VNPNMTFSLNNEDT
+3346 VNPNLTLSISDDFKNINNNGSYDPSTNHIKLNSNMFNDGRSEQDI
-3360 VANRNGVHFADIN
+3360 VATILHEVVHA
-3373 HVTLF
+3373 VT
-3378 TKSFSNSEATLQIL
+3378 T
-3392 MHEMAHGIT
+3392 
-3401 VNKMKHTTDPVVIAA
+3401 NKMVLSLDPVVTEAF
-3416 HNELENMR
+3416 NELEKMYVELYDKASDHMR
-3424 LELLSKATDSFTK
+3424 SEQGSMF
-3437 DFVLEN
+3437 N
-3443 VYELIAYG
+3443 VFEMIAYG
-3451 LTDGVHAKFIAD
+3451 LTDGQTMQFI
-3463 NLTETYNVPVNNK
+3463 VNNLK
-3476 GEAYGLKYGLRLFL
+3476 GDYKIP
-3490 DKVKQFFYGDKVTK
+3490 K
-3504 GADNFDKFIRLID
+3504 GAGKIRENLSAFMNSITKFFMGSRKNKGDYIKGVKNFEKMQQLID
-3517 LTVVKLTEEELK
+3517 ITIKKLSEEEIK
-3529 KSRSI
+3529 RSDYI
-3534 NVPLGNYATVNPL
+3534 TKPSAQYSNAQTSPLE
-3547 DTLKSMSNGNAS
+3547 TLKSMSNGNVS
-3559 PEHVSH
+3559 PEHISH

-3576 TLGRDPTTVTDIIDS
+3576 TLSRDPTTVTDIIDS
-3591 VSKKAISAGFKL
+3591 VSKKALSAGFKL

-3666 RKYQYIKFPRG
+3666 RKYQYVKFPRG
-3677 ADKDAHVERVISLL
+3677 ADKDAHVERVIALL

-3730 MTGKVLG
+3730 MTGKAIG

-3748 QLINRIQIIH
+3748 QLLNRIQIIH

-3769 DVMYEES
+3769 DIMYEES
-3776 LKVLTTPLN
+3776 LKVLTNPLN

-3826 INEYGETV
+3826 INEYGETI
-3834 IRESALLNAN
+3834 IRESAILNDN

-3934 LLRNQKERHK
+3934 LLRNQKERNK
-3944 EVAKLEAKILNNPNG
+3944 EVAKLEAKILNNSNG
-3959 NDILIQTKSL
+3959 NDLLIQTKSL
-3969 ALYMAKEESVD
+3969 ALYMAKEESVE

-4004 NVDLRN
+4004 DVDLRN

-4024 DNSSRKTFLE
+4024 DNISRKTFLE

-4045 FLQTHKEMI
+4045 ILQTHKEMI

-4060 FKDNPYSYIKGFTP
+4060 FKDNPYNYIKGFTP

-4087 TAEDIKAL
+4087 DIEETETTKGKTMAQVVREL

-4142 HAKGTNVYDLSTLKD
+4142 HAKGTNVYDLTTLKD

-4163 AKRNKRRSRNASM
+4163 AKRNKRRSRDTSM

-4327 KHKKDSLQGIV
+4327 KHKKESLQGIV
-4338 ATVLTAAMGEKAKM
+4338 ATVLTAVMGERAKM

-4372 VIRNHAVLAGNIIAN
+4372 VIRNHAVLVGNVIAN
-4387 SLLLSLHGVSPVQ
+4387 SLLLSLHGVAPVQ
-4400 QVKDMISVWRNGG
+4400 QAKDMISVWRNGG

-4469 IVEDVGMD
+4469 IVEDVGMN

-4482 FRSDLE
+4482 FKSDID
-4488 KKVDEVAEYI
+4488 KKVDEIVEYI
-4498 PEQVRTAFN
+4498 PEQIRTAFN
-4507 WAIMSPGTPLHE
+4507 WVIMSPGTPLHE

-4534 SLATQRMRE
+4534 SLATQKMRE
-4543 GASMKESITE
+4543 GASMKEAITE

-4567 GMDYMNRMGF
+4567 GIDYMNRMGF

-4592 NRLHYK
+4592 NRLHFK

-4622 VTRIG
+4622 VTRLG
-4627 NVPFQSGILGYDEAF
+4627 NVPFQAGILGYDEAF

>member
-49 MGAIDMSSSD
+49 TGEIDMSSTD

-65 VINAKSNTERGFQEY
+65 VINAKSNKERGIQEY
-80 ANDTGVAGL
+80 ANDAGVAGL

-109 PAASAYNLAMGKPT
+109 PVASAYNLAMGKPT

-142 AAALKAWESPQ
+142 AATLKAWESPQ

-195 SMLARSLGETYLFG
+195 SVLARSLGETYLFG
-209 GMGGKLLGLESKVGK
+209 GMGGKLLGLESQVGK

-232 GSTGYISDVLNDPRN
+232 GSTGYINDVLNDPRN
-247 TDKELSI
+247 TNKDLSI
-254 PNAVMAGAGTALIGG
+254 PNTLLAGGATALLGG
-269 AFAKYSPLDFD
+269 AFSRFSPLDFD

-291 PRVPSSTLVRAAGG
+291 PRVPSSTLIRTAGG
-305 GANEAAEETLQGSAL
+305 GANEALEETLQGSAL
-320 HVLKEYELTG
+320 QVLKEYELTG

-358 AGAPQDVQTINNNVV
+358 VGAPQDAQTINNNVV
-373 DVLAASAEKRRI
+373 DVLAASAEKRRV

-393 QLDMTSPKS
+393 QLDMASPKS

-451 TTDEEKEAA
+451 ATDEEKEAA

-487 SKKNLLSSATEI
+487 SKKNLLSSANEI
-499 VERQRAAAA
+499 VARQRAAAE
-508 KVLQDRETK
+508 KVLLDRETK
-517 TARVNVNELV
+517 TERVNVNELA
-527 QQLGSSTNTTSTST
+527 QQLGSSTNTTST
-541 TNTAN
+541 AN
-546 KKSNIASLIQRGESG
+546 
-561 AKSHA
+561 
-566 AVNYGE
+566 
-572 GNKNTNIDPTTM
+572 
-584 TVGAIS
+584 TVGSTKSSNVPEAGKKYQTLIETKASKHGVSSALINAIVHTESAFKPDATSPVGASGLMQLMPDTAKGLGIS
-590 NGLSN
+590 NSRDPEQNLEGGVRYIKEELDRYN
-595 GEFVAVGKYQM
+595 GDLDKALMAYNWGRGHLDEYLKAKAAGKNVSIPTETQNYVIAV
-606 HKSSFDEM
+606 
-614 RQSLSWVNENTKFT
+614 
-628 PEVQDRIFAEY
+628 
-639 YIGKKRKDLAGYI
+639 KKRMGRYS
-652 TGENNNLKQA
+652 
-662 NDEFA
+662 
-667 REWAAAEGSNGK
+667 EGTTTTSTVPSNSRGDTR
-679 GMYGGNNKAT
+679 YTNKEAYDGLR

-694 VQTHLQEAR
+694 SYGGKGGAIGHTIDFAHVIQDTLGESLERFTGFDDTYNRKTKNHSGG
-703 EIYKALVDKGASP
+703 KGVDFTIKDG
-716 ESALRTAVMFD
+716 LT
-727 LDESP
+727 L
-732 SVSNSGSTPTTT
+732 SVSNKVEA
-744 RDPSTYIKYTNQQAK
+744 DLYAQAK
-759 RNEPLDPKVSNAL
+759 AQGYEIKVLNEYDPKKRSAGSAPHMHITVVGRTGDVPVVVSN
-772 GFLADM
+772 
-778 GVTFEINSGGQS
+778 
-790 DTSRGKVGSTA
+790 
-801 HNHGNAG
+801 
-808 DGILKYNGKALDWD
+808 
-822 NPQDKAMLE
+822 
-831 KIVEEAAANG
+831 
-841 INGIGA
+841 
-847 GYMGK
+847 
-852 GRVHFGIQNKA
+852 
-863 ATWGNGKD
+863 
-871 ANSPAFDW
+871 
-879 VAAAHAR
+879 
-886 GLKRKPTTT
+886 
-895 QVSVSQEETKASNQA
+895 QEETKASNQNV
-910 TEDNSDIDALQK
+910 EDNSDTEALQK

-929 AEKAEVTAN
+929 EEKAEVTAN

-978 VDKLKADLASKN
+978 VDKLKAELASKN
-990 NLSDTQNEIVNGKKS
+990 KLSDTQNEIVNGKKS

-1019 YDEIFAAALATNDT
+1019 YDDIFAAALATNDT

-1046 NENHQSKNALIQKIL
+1046 NDNHQSKNELIQKIL
-1061 SQPIPDGGV
+1061 SQPIPEGGV
-1070 KIAANAS
+1070 QIAANAS

-1099 LTIVG
+1099 LKIVG
-1104 DNRLTQSIAEEAEWI
+1104 DNRLTQSIAEEAGWI
-1119 SSSLSNW
+1119 SERLSSW

-1133 MEGVTPI
+1133 MEGITPI
-1140 KLTPTS
+1140 KLATS
-1146 PTASSYSNAT
+1146 NPLATSFSNAT
-1156 STPPVSLTTP
+1156 STPPVSPTTAPVATTP
-1166 PVVPTSTTSTTPPP
+1166 VSTTPPP
-1180 TATVPQTF
+1180 TATVSQSF

-1257 ANEYESFV
+1257 AKEYESFV

-1276 YAYKKPKADSET
+1276 YAYKKPKAESET

-1296 EIKGKSKVEVA
+1296 EIKGKSKEEVA
-1307 SIIESIESYSYKDGL
+1307 GIIGRIESYSYKDGL
-1322 KLSAPTSVTPT
+1322 KLSAPTSEAPI

-1363 TKAPNELNN
+1363 TKAPNEKSN
-1372 KSAVGV
+1372 KSAVGKN
-1378 DEYTNQYTHTEIRKD
+1378 EYTNQYTHTEKRND
-1393 GNEELWQV
+1393 GKEELWQV
-1401 LINRNAS
+1401 LINRNAT
-1408 TNMIEDISVIQGDR
+1408 TNKIEDISVIQGDR

-1443 QKEGFELPGNYK
+1443 QKEGYELPGNYK

-1481 EIKNKAIKV
+1481 EIKNKTIKV

-1513 YTGITEPLLN
+1513 YTAIIEPLLN

-1555 GHIVSETARLVIET
+1555 GHILSETARLVIEN
-1569 STKDLAKKLEDN
+1569 SVKDLAKKLEDN

-1597 KELTYVKQIIN
+1597 KELTYIKQIIN

-1636 LLSMSLTDSEIMTHL
+1636 LLSMSLTDSEIMKHL

-1662 PKNSVF
+1662 PNNSVF

-1679 NIGNNNEVANM
+1679 NIGNNNEVANL
-1690 FDKMVELTARTAQ
+1690 FDKMIELTARTAQ

-1716 VEGKAHIFQN
+1716 EEGKAPIFQN

-1767 SKLKMDLMQGVNA
+1767 SKLKMDLMQGVNT
-1780 LTSISPNRAQREQL
+1780 LTNISPNRAQREQL
-1794 EDFLRF
+1794 EDFLQF

-1841 KVAADKLTVN
+1841 KVATDKLTVN

-1903 NLDDDSTNYIPSKI
+1903 NLDDDSTNYIPSNI

-1966 VVSAMQSAD
+1966 LVSAMQSAD
-1975 LIHIRSMPTKD
+1975 LIHIRSMPTID
-1986 HYSNIAEVGGELTD
+1986 HYSNIAEVGGELTKD
-2000 EQKKV
+2000 QEKV
-2005 IEDGSKGEVTFISVV
+2005 LEDGSKGEITFISVV
-2020 DKNSKNRNP
+2020 DKDSKNRNP

-2045 GNVFGSE
+2045 GSVFGSE

-2066 IDKIRGTTATTSKE
+2066 IDKIRGTTATTSKD
-2080 QLDMMHTMQQEP
+2080 QLDMMHTMQQAP
-2092 MRVNSKAYDAMMTVL
+2092 MRVNNKAYDAMMTVL
-2107 DKFRSE
+2107 DKHRSE

-2134 RHSIKSSADGLLRE
+2134 RHSVKSSAEGLLRE
-2148 LSTMTDFVGTL
+2148 LSTMTDFVGSL
-2159 KKDNTGKREAFYD
+2159 AIDSTGKREAFFD
-2172 SIYGAKNNRMH
+2172 RIYGAKNNRMH
-2183 YSANMINFQLSKIH
+2183 YSSNMVNFQLSKIH
-2197 RAMVDYENFEA
+2197 RAMVDYENFETV
-2208 DVDITGLDTQNWY
+2208 VDITGLDTQNWY

-2232 VMRGIME
+2232 VLRGIME

-2246 LMKSALEGSAFTQ
+2246 LMEKALEGSAFTQ

-2280 TDEQVTKA
+2280 TDEQVIKA

-2300 KFTSEDMGNITELVE
+2300 KFTSEDMSNISELVE

-2337 KNGDKTLTTSIGV
+2337 KNGDKSLTTSIGV

-2404 YEGFKS
+2404 YEGLKD
-2410 IMEPYIESLATVS
+2410 ILLPYLLSTEGKAK
-2423 PALIKLN
+2423 ALVDLN
-2430 TSLSSRKFM
+2430 TSIKKRKFM
-2439 KAILIPFGYSAGDK
+2439 KSVLIPFGYSAGDK
-2453 RLHQVAFS
+2453 RLQQVAFS

-2475 AMDENDQTTKDKLK
+2475 AMDEDSQEAINKLK
-2489 EFEDNLSAAIGTKI
+2489 ELEDRLTEVVGEEVK
-2503 ELPKGKALLEYW
+2503 LPKGKAILEYW
-2515 FTSKEIQGLMEEH
+2515 FTPKQLSSLRKEHQDN
-2528 ETGLANIIDVS
+2528 LATAITDG
-2539 IKEYAGTFIEERNR
+2539 IKEYAGEFIEERNR

-2570 TIEAKAKQAY
+2570 AIEAKAKQAY

-2608 TQFYMENVE
+2608 KQFYMENVE
-2617 SILKEVRPTVRTPF
+2617 NILKDVRPSVRTPF

-2642 NAMQDTKTLKSNEGS
+2642 NAMQDTKTLKANEGS

-2763 NSMVSDGVIDTATYA
+2763 NSLVSEGVIDTATH
-2778 EAVIA
+2778 EKAVIA
-2783 AATPLMSKKDINKAM
+2783 AVSNMVS
-2798 KEAGLTDKSDKKEL
+2798 KKEL
-2812 VTKIYA
+2812 EEATK
-2818 PILEGISYAVSNAE
+2818 GISDDLLNKVYVPLLMETVNKVRNAE
-2832 GKKLEI
+2832 HAKLEI

-2843 VVQQYAGENGEYVPT
+2843 VVQQYAGENGEYLPT

-2863 SVDLEYAKI
+2863 NVDLEYAKI
-2872 DAKIQT
+2872 EDKLVKVISIIDKIT
-2878 ILSTIESIKN
+2878 DKPITIKN
-2888 MEDIAVSEEE
+2888 TSEE
-2898 NVVLTKANPNVK
+2898 NDLADIYSTVQHLISKANQQGKPVNDFLVK
-2910 DWALAKDQAKSAK
+2910 MS
-2923 ASKFVGFGSKGSS
+2923 
-2936 TNQYRIDWGS
+2936 
-2946 RANSGNYE
+2946 NY
-2954 SKDTVFVSSN
+2954 
-2964 GKRKG
+2964 
-2969 RISVLAKN
+2969 
-2977 SPYRAELQK
+2977 
-2986 VVDAGATIVMD
+2986 
-2997 NAKTRS
+2997 
-3003 SDFNIGEQEA
+3003 
-3013 MKLLQELGYEEKTI
+3013 LL
-3027 GSGVWSAKSKDT
+3027 
-3039 GTPPPSK
+3039 
-3046 KPTREDV
+3046 PTMME
-3053 IARGWNKNPL
+3053 
-3063 SKVAF
+3063 
-3068 YEVSSNKEL
+3068 
-3077 KGDIRFSAL
+3077 
-3086 YAKLK
+3086 
-3091 NGYSIEEMYQLYVKG
+3091 
-3106 YADTDEGKAYLK
+3106 
-3118 NRKGKI
+3118 
-3124 PGKGLAPLVEM
+3124 
-3135 TEEET
+3135 
-3140 YAAYKGMWNRYL
+3140 
-3152 KENPKL
+3152 
-3158 LKELQAI
+3158 
-3165 RAEGAILTDSF
+3165 
-3176 ATTLNNQARALA
+3176 
-3188 ELVSEEGNIDS
+3188 
-3199 VITKPYELSNIGD
+3199 
-3212 RRFSDTSATMGDG
+3212 
-3225 KNLRQLY
+3225 
-3232 NQEVRNR
+3232 
-3239 KLTKSEDKY
+3239 
-3248 QVYKRLWKQY
+3248 
-3258 LMVYGTGYE
+3258 
-3267 TLKQLKADGYQFTD
+3267 
-3281 NFAKDGIS
+3281 
-3289 AARAV
+3289 
-3294 NELIDEGIGDYTN
+3294 
-3307 ITDVGTY
+3307 
-3314 IKELMDNS
+3314 
-3322 AKEGNPITDIQTK
+3322 
-3335 LYQYIYRAYKD
+3335 
-3346 VNPNMTFSLNNEDT
+3346 VNPNLTLSISDDFNDNSNNGSYDPSTNHIKLNSNMFNDGRSEQDI
-3360 VANRNGVHFADIN
+3360 VATILHEVVHA
-3373 HVTLF
+3373 VT
-3378 TKSFSNSEATLQIL
+3378 T
-3392 MHEMAHGIT
+3392 
-3401 VNKMKHTTDPVVIAA
+3401 NKMMLSLDPVVTEAF
-3416 HNELENMR
+3416 NELEKMYVELYDKASDHMR
-3424 LELLSKATDSFTK
+3424 SEQGSMF
-3437 DFVLEN
+3437 N
-3443 VYELIAYG
+3443 VFEMIAYG
-3451 LTDGVHAKFIAD
+3451 LTDGQAMQFI
-3463 NLTETYNVPVNNK
+3463 VNNLK
-3476 GEAYGLKYGLRLFL
+3476 GDYKIP
-3490 DKVKQFFYGDKVTK
+3490 K
-3504 GADNFDKFIRLID
+3504 GAGKIRENLSAFMNSITKFFMGSKKNNGDYIKGVKNFEKMQQLID
-3517 LTVVKLTEEELK
+3517 ITIKKLSEEEIKRSDYITKPSAQYSNTQTSPLESLK
-3529 KSRSI
+3529 
-3534 NVPLGNYATVNPL
+3534 N
-3547 DTLKSMSNGNAS
+3547 MSNGNAS

-3576 TLGRDPTTVTDIIDS
+3576 TLSRDPSTVTDIIDS
-3591 VSKKAISAGFKL
+3591 VSKKALSAGFKL

-3666 RKYQYIKFPRG
+3666 RKYQYVKFPKG

-3730 MTGKVLG
+3730 MTGKALG

-3748 QLINRIQIIH
+3748 QLLKRIQIIH

-3769 DVMYEES
+3769 DMMYEES
-3776 LKVLTTPLN
+3776 LKVLTNPLN

-3826 INEYGETV
+3826 INEFGETI
-3834 IRESALLNAN
+3834 IRESALLNDN
-3844 PSNRLNALGE
+3844 PSNRLNAVGE
-3854 VVNEL
+3854 VFNEL
-3859 VRTKGMKA
+3859 VVTKGMKA

-3892 ILANAFSRELTSEES
+3892 ILANTFSRELSSEES

-3934 LLRNQKERHK
+3934 LLRNQKERNK
-3944 EVAKLEAKILNNPNG
+3944 EVAKLETKILNNPNG

-3989 AIGKDSWYEVPMENM
+3989 AIGKDSWYEVPMESM
-4004 NVDLRN
+4004 DVDLRN

-4034 ILASEEEGVKA
+4034 ILASEEEGVNA
-4045 FLQTHKEMI
+4045 ILQTHKEMI

-4087 TAEDIKAL
+4087 TVEDIKAL
-4095 ENEGWVK
+4095 ESEGWVK

-4142 HAKGTNVYDLSTLKD
+4142 HAKGTNVYDLTTLKE

-4163 AKRNKRRSRNASM
+4163 AKRNKRRSRDASM
-4176 SYMNYDP
+4176 NYMNYDP

-4195 DSEGSV
+4195 NSEGSV

-4226 VGILNSDAHFKPAIA
+4226 VGILNSDAHFKPAVA
-4241 ESQRNVANA
+4241 ESQRNVAGI

-4327 KHKKDSLQGIV
+4327 KHKKESVQGIV
-4338 ATVLTAAMGEKAKM
+4338 ATVLTAVMGEKAKM

-4372 VIRNHAVLAGNIIAN
+4372 VIRNHAVLVGNVIAN
-4387 SLLLSLHGVSPVQ
+4387 SLLLSLHGVAPVQ
-4400 QVKDMISVWRNGG
+4400 QAKDMISVWRNGG

-4437 IVSSLKRE
+4437 VVSSLKRE

-4460 FMKAGLMST
+4460 FMEAGLMST
-4469 IVEDVGMD
+4469 IVEDVGMN

-4482 FRSDLE
+4482 FKSDLD

-4498 PEQVRTAFN
+4498 PEQIRTAFN
-4507 WAIMSPGTPLHE
+4507 WVIMSPGTPLHE

-4543 GASMKESITE
+4543 GASMKKAITE

-4567 GMDYMNRMGF
+4567 GIDYMNRMGF

-4592 NRLHYK
+4592 NRLHFK

-4651 PGI
+4651 PGM

>member
-1 MSDYLA
+1 MSDIL
-7 SLNEKLQKAQAHS
+7 SK
-20 TATLLKASAKNP
+20 
-32 ELNNNP
+32 LNNNLQLLAPKMEAKVEEAKANNPFYQKPIVP
-38 TPNHT
+38 TNIDTPANPNT
-43 PVSAYN
+43 IPYRVEGSNVGERINSFNENPNNERSIGNYASDFGAGVAAAGLGISKTAANLTAIGGSPILAVGRALTGQEVKSVGEN
-49 MGAIDMSSSD
+49 MAD
-59 LQQRTD
+59 
-65 VINAKSNTERGFQEY
+65 FQEFMKY
-80 ANDTGVAGL
+80 EDTDRL
-89 QALHGMSESM
+89 IES
-99 VTLGSALVGA
+99 
-109 PAASAYNLAMGKPT
+109 
-123 QSTGQFIDSALTN
+123 
-136 LGYRDT
+136 
-142 AAALKAWESPQ
+142 WESPQ
-153 LQEIR
+153 LREIR
-158 KEGYAIDNNPNMTES
+158 AKGAAIDNDPNLTEGQRFM
-173 EKYKAKVKYWAS
+173 AKTAYWGS
-185 NPATTLTDSA
+185 NPATAATDSA
-195 SMLARSLGETYLFG
+195 STLIRSLGEMALFG
-209 GMGGKLLGLESKVGK
+209 GVVGK
-224 VALGSGVP
+224 GLGIASAPGRVALGSGISGGSGYFDDVN
-232 GSTGYISDVLNDPRN
+232 STGEVSSK
-247 TDKELSI
+247 TF
-254 PNAVMAGAGTALIGG
+254 PNAILAGLGTAAIGG
-269 AFAKYSPLDFD
+269 VFSKYLASDID
-280 KAFVGG
+280 KLFVGTVQG
-286 GTGVL
+286 AAKGLPTNAAMQALKSGTTELG
-291 PRVPSSTLVRAAGG
+291 
-305 GANEAAEETLQGSAL
+305 EETLQGSASK
-320 HVLKEYELTG
+320 V
-330 ELSNKGLGSAA
+330 LSNYETNKKLTDKLGSTA
-341 ADSTVLGFGS
+341 ADSAVLGFGS
-351 GGLMGTM
+351 GAIVGGVSGGSKDIQLTS
-358 AGAPQDVQTINNNVV
+358 DT
-373 DVLAASAEKRRI
+373 LATKLTERAEREAI
-385 KREGTTEE
+385 KRNGTTEE
-393 QLDMTSPKS
+393 QLDMNSTKR
-402 NPTKV
+402 NPSKV

-412 YDLKSDDPEVREF
+412 YDLKSDDVEVREF

-432 STNVVTAHKEAL
+432 ASTAVTSHKL
-444 EEDISKA
+444 ELEDKVAKA
-451 TTDEEKEAA
+451 TTDEEKAA
-460 IQALNDFRTKSY
+460 AQSELDKFTKDSY
-472 DPLQAEIK
+472 APLQAEIK
-480 LYINSKG
+480 LYVNSKG
-487 SKKNLLSSATEI
+487 SSKNLAATSEMLLNREKAAQKKAL
-499 VERQRAAAA
+499 ERSTTESTLIDVRALAN
-508 KVLQDRETK
+508 RM
-517 TARVNVNELV
+517 
-527 QQLGSSTNTTSTST
+527 GTNTLNTSTSTT

-566 AVNYGE
+566 AVNYGQ
-572 GNKNTNIDPTTM
+572 GNKNTNINPTTM
-584 TVGAIS
+584 TVGDIS
-590 NGLSN
+590 NGLSR
-595 GEFVAVGKYQM
+595 GDFVAVGKYQM
-606 HKSSFDEM
+606 HVSSFNEM
-614 RQSLSWVNENTKFT
+614 RQSLNWVNKDTKFT

-652 TGENNNLKQA
+652 TGANNNLKQA

-689 IKSSE
+689 IKASE

-703 EIYKALVDKGASP
+703 EIYRALVSNGASP
-716 ESALRTAVMFD
+716 EAALRTAVMFD
-727 LDESP
+727 LDAP
-732 SVSNSGSTPTTT
+732 NNSTTT
-744 RDPSTYIKYTNQQAK
+744 SNTKRDPSTYIKYTNQQAK
-759 RNEPLDPKVSNAL
+759 RNEPLAPKIANAL
-772 GFLADM
+772 GFLSDM

-790 DTSRGKVGSTA
+790 NTSRGKVGSSA

-808 DGILKYNGKALDWD
+808 DGLLKYNGKALDWD

-852 GRVHFGIQNKA
+852 GRVHFGMQDKA
-863 ATWGNGKD
+863 ATWGNGKE
-871 ANSPAFDW
+871 ASSPAFDW

-895 QVSVSQEETKASNQA
+895 QINVSEEDASVNQSSDEDTSVKDLVA
-910 TEDNSDIDALQK
+910 MLSDDGFLGNPEDVKTE
-922 MLADLDE
+922 
-929 AEKAEVTAN
+929 
-938 DPTLEEDKKRLARIA
+938 DPTLEADKLRLARIA
-953 AAKGDIDSNIAKVL
+953 ASKGKIDDAVAKVL
-967 YSTEQV
+967 FNTKQE

-978 VDKLKADLASKN
+978 VDKLKAELASKN

-1019 YDEIFAAALATNDT
+1019 YDDIFAAALATNDT

-1061 SQPIPDGGV
+1061 SQPIPEGGIQ
-1070 KIAANAS
+1070 IAANAS

-1104 DNRLTQSIAEEAEWI
+1104 DNKLTQSIAEEAGWI
-1119 SSSLSNW
+1119 SERLTSW

-1140 KLTPTS
+1140 KLSTPNPLAT
-1146 PTASSYSNAT
+1146 SYSNAT
-1156 STPPVSLTTP
+1156 STPPVSPTTTP
-1166 PVVPTSTTSTTPPP
+1166 VATTPVSTTPPP
-1180 TATVPQTF
+1180 TATVSQSF

-1193 ISEVKSDGFY
+1193 ISEVSSDGFY

-1218 SLDPNLKG
+1218 SLDPDLKG

-1257 ANEYESFV
+1257 ASEYESFV

-1276 YAYKKPKADSET
+1276 YAYKKPKAESET

-1296 EIKGKSKVEVA
+1296 EIKGKSKEEVA
-1307 SIIESIESYSYKDGL
+1307 GIIGRIESYSYTDGL
-1322 KLSAPTSVTPT
+1322 KLSAPTSEASTD
-1333 ETQGLPDRKV
+1333 TQGLPDRKV

-1353 LGVAPDAMKP
+1353 LGIAPDAMKP

-1372 KSAVGV
+1372 KSAVGI
-1378 DEYTNQYTHTEIRKD
+1378 DEYTNQYTHTEKRND

-1401 LINRNAS
+1401 LINRNAT
-1408 TNMIEDISVIQGDR
+1408 TNKIEDISVIQGDR

-1429 PNTSWSDEATIDWL
+1429 PNASWSDEATIDWL
-1443 QKEGFELPGNYK
+1443 QKEGYELPGNYK

-1462 SIELPKMEM
+1462 SVELPKMEM

-1490 SDMTEKYKGAIDSK
+1490 SDMTEKYKGSIDSK

-1555 GHIVSETARLVIET
+1555 GHILSETARLVIEN
-1569 STKDLAKKLEDN
+1569 SISDLAKKLDDN

-1597 KELTYVKQIIN
+1597 NELSYIRQIIN

-1613 ENDSKLSIPLRK
+1613 ENDSKLSISLRM

-1636 LLSMSLTDSEIMTHL
+1636 LLSMSLTDSEIMKHL

-1662 PKNSVF
+1662 PNNSVF

-1679 NIGNNNEVANM
+1679 NIGNNNEVANL
-1690 FDKMVELTARTAQ
+1690 FDKMIELTARTAQ

-1716 VEGKAHIFQN
+1716 EEGKAHIFQN

-1735 MEKSYYSRNNLLA
+1735 MEKSYYARNNLLA

-1767 SKLKMDLMQGVNA
+1767 SKLKMDLMQGVNS
-1780 LTSISPNRAQREQL
+1780 LTKVSPNRAQREQL
-1794 EDFLRF
+1794 EDFLQF

-1841 KVAADKLTVN
+1841 KVATDKLTVN

-1903 NLDDDSTNYIPSKI
+1903 NLDDDSTNYIPSNI

-1966 VVSAMQSAD
+1966 LVSAMQSAD

-2005 IEDGSKGEVTFISVV
+2005 IEDDSKGEVTFISVV

-2045 GNVFGSE
+2045 GSVFGSDI
-2052 VGLIAPTLLSTDEM
+2052 GLVAPTLLATDEM
-2066 IDKIRGTTATTSKE
+2066 IDKIRGTTATTSKD
-2080 QLDMMHTMQQEP
+2080 QLDMMHTMQQAP
-2092 MRVNSKAYDAMMTVL
+2092 MRVNNKAYDAMMTVL
-2107 DKFRSE
+2107 DKHRSE

-2134 RHSIKSSADGLLRE
+2134 RHSVKSSAEGLLRE
-2148 LSTMTDFVGTL
+2148 LSTMTDFVGSL
-2159 KKDNTGKREAFYD
+2159 AIDSTGKRESFFD

-2183 YSANMINFQLSKIH
+2183 YSSNMVNFQLSKIH
-2197 RAMVDYENFEA
+2197 RAMVDYENFETV
-2208 DVDITGLDTQNWY
+2208 VDITGLDTQNWY

-2239 QAEGTEK
+2239 QAEGTEG
-2246 LMKSALEGSAFTQ
+2246 LMEKALEGSAFTQ

-2280 TDEQVTKA
+2280 TDEQVIKA

-2293 KLLNQSN
+2293 KLLNHSN
-2300 KFTSEDMGNITELVE
+2300 KFTSEDMSNISELVE

-2404 YEGFKS
+2404 YEGLKDVLL
-2410 IMEPYIESLATVS
+2410 PYLNNTKGKAK
-2423 PALIKLN
+2423 ALVDLN
-2430 TSLSSRKFM
+2430 TSIKKRKFM
-2439 KAILIPFGYSAGDK
+2439 KSVLIPFGYSAGDK
-2453 RLHQVAFS
+2453 RLQQVAFS
-2461 QLLEDIKGTMKEIA
+2461 QLLEDIKGTMKDIA
-2475 AMDENDQTTKDKLK
+2475 AMDEDSQEAIDKLK
-2489 EFEDNLSAAIGTKI
+2489 ELEDRLSEVVGEEVK
-2503 ELPKGKALLEYW
+2503 LPKGKDILEYW
-2515 FTSKEIQGLMEEH
+2515 FTPKQLSSLRKEHQDN
-2528 ETGLANIIDVS
+2528 LATAITDG
-2539 IKEYAGTFIEERNR
+2539 IKEYAGEFIEERNR

-2570 TIEAKAKQAY
+2570 AIEAKANQAY
-2580 KESLKNSD
+2580 KETLKNSD

-2617 SILKEVRPTVRTPF
+2617 NILKEVRPSVRTPF

-2708 KADAVNRNIH
+2708 KANAVNRNIH

-2735 NQATFEALKIYHV
+2735 NQATFEALKLYHV

-2763 NSMVSDGVIDTATYA
+2763 NSMVSEGVIDTATHEKA
-2778 EAVIA
+2778 IIA
-2783 AATPLMSKKDINKAM
+2783 AVSNMVS
-2798 KEAGLTDKSDKKEL
+2798 KKEL
-2812 VTKIYA
+2812 EEATK
-2818 PILEGISYAVSNAE
+2818 GINSDLLNKVYVPLLMETVNKVRNAE
-2832 GKKLEI
+2832 HAKLEI

-2843 VVQQYAGENGEYVPT
+2843 VVQQYAGENGEYLPT

-2872 DAKIQT
+2872 EDKLVKVISIIDKIT
-2878 ILSTIESIKN
+2878 DKPITIKN
-2888 MEDIAVSEEE
+2888 TSEENE
-2898 NVVLTKANPNVK
+2898 LADIYSTVQHLISKANQQGKPVNDFLVK
-2910 DWALAKDQAKSAK
+2910 MS
-2923 ASKFVGFGSKGSS
+2923 
-2936 TNQYRIDWGS
+2936 
-2946 RANSGNYE
+2946 NY
-2954 SKDTVFVSSN
+2954 
-2964 GKRKG
+2964 
-2969 RISVLAKN
+2969 
-2977 SPYRAELQK
+2977 
-2986 VVDAGATIVMD
+2986 
-2997 NAKTRS
+2997 
-3003 SDFNIGEQEA
+3003 
-3013 MKLLQELGYEEKTI
+3013 LL
-3027 GSGVWSAKSKDT
+3027 
-3039 GTPPPSK
+3039 
-3046 KPTREDV
+3046 PTMME
-3053 IARGWNKNPL
+3053 
-3063 SKVAF
+3063 
-3068 YEVSSNKEL
+3068 
-3077 KGDIRFSAL
+3077 
-3086 YAKLK
+3086 
-3091 NGYSIEEMYQLYVKG
+3091 
-3106 YADTDEGKAYLK
+3106 
-3118 NRKGKI
+3118 
-3124 PGKGLAPLVEM
+3124 
-3135 TEEET
+3135 
-3140 YAAYKGMWNRYL
+3140 
-3152 KENPKL
+3152 
-3158 LKELQAI
+3158 
-3165 RAEGAILTDSF
+3165 
-3176 ATTLNNQARALA
+3176 
-3188 ELVSEEGNIDS
+3188 
-3199 VITKPYELSNIGD
+3199 
-3212 RRFSDTSATMGDG
+3212 
-3225 KNLRQLY
+3225 
-3232 NQEVRNR
+3232 
-3239 KLTKSEDKY
+3239 
-3248 QVYKRLWKQY
+3248 
-3258 LMVYGTGYE
+3258 
-3267 TLKQLKADGYQFTD
+3267 
-3281 NFAKDGIS
+3281 
-3289 AARAV
+3289 
-3294 NELIDEGIGDYTN
+3294 
-3307 ITDVGTY
+3307 
-3314 IKELMDNS
+3314 
-3322 AKEGNPITDIQTK
+3322 
-3335 LYQYIYRAYKD
+3335 
-3346 VNPNMTFSLNNEDT
+3346 VNPNLTLSISDDFS
-3360 VANRNGVHFADIN
+3360 DIN
-3373 HVTLF
+3373 NNGSYDPSTNHIKLNSNMFNDGRGEQDIVATILHEVVHAVT
-3378 TKSFSNSEATLQIL
+3378 T
-3392 MHEMAHGIT
+3392 
-3401 VNKMKHTTDPVVIAA
+3401 NKMVLSLDPVVTEAF
-3416 HNELENMR
+3416 NELEKMYVELYDKASDHMR
-3424 LELLSKATDSFTK
+3424 SEQGSMF
-3437 DFVLEN
+3437 N
-3443 VYELIAYG
+3443 VFEMIAYG
-3451 LTDGVHAKFIAD
+3451 LTDGQTMQFI
-3463 NLTETYNVPVNNK
+3463 VNNLK
-3476 GEAYGLKYGLRLFL
+3476 GDYKIP
-3490 DKVKQFFYGDKVTK
+3490 K
-3504 GADNFDKFIRLID
+3504 GAGKIRENLSAFMNSITKFFMGSKKNNGDYIKGVKNFEKMQQLID
-3517 LTVVKLTEEELK
+3517 ITIKKLSEEEIK
-3529 KSRSI
+3529 RSDYI
-3534 NVPLGNYATVNPL
+3534 TKPSAQYSNTQTSPL

-3559 PEHVSH
+3559 PEHISH

-3576 TLGRDPTTVTDIIDS
+3576 TLSRDPSTVTDIIDS
-3591 VSKKAISAGFKL
+3591 VSKKALSAGFKL

-3636 VFARVT
+3636 VFVRVT

-3666 RKYQYIKFPRG
+3666 RKYQYVKFPRG
-3677 ADKDAHVERVISLL
+3677 ADKDAHVERVIALL

-3730 MTGKVLG
+3730 MTGKALG

-3748 QLINRIQIIH
+3748 QLLKRVQIIH

-3769 DVMYEES
+3769 DIMYEES
-3776 LKVLTTPLN
+3776 LKVLTNPLN

-3826 INEYGETV
+3826 INEFGETI
-3834 IRESALLNAN
+3834 IRESAILNDN

-3892 ILANAFSRELTSEES
+3892 ILANAFSRELSSEES

-3934 LLRNQKERHK
+3934 LLRNQKERNK

-3969 ALYMAKEESVD
+3969 ALYMAKEESVE

-3989 AIGKDSWYEVPMENM
+3989 AIGKDSWYEVPMESM
-4004 NVDLRN
+4004 DVELRN

-4045 FLQTHKEMI
+4045 ILQTHKEMI

-4095 ENEGWVK
+4095 ESEGWVK

-4142 HAKGTNVYDLSTLKD
+4142 HAKGTNVYDLTTLKD

-4163 AKRNKRRSRNASM
+4163 AKRNKRRSRDASM
-4176 SYMNYDP
+4176 SFMNYDP

-4315 FRAYSLSEIFDP
+4315 FRSYTLSEIFDP
-4327 KHKKDSLQGIV
+4327 KHKKESLQGIV

-4372 VIRNHAVLAGNIIAN
+4372 VIRNHAVLAGNVIAN
-4387 SLLLSLHGVSPVQ
+4387 SLLLSLHGVAPVQ
-4400 QVKDMISVWRNGG
+4400 QAKDMISVWRNGG

-4437 IVSSLKRE
+4437 VVSSLKRE
-4445 RNILN
+4445 QNILN

-4469 IVEDVGMD
+4469 IVEDVGMN

-4482 FRSDLE
+4482 FKSDLD
-4488 KKVDEVAEYI
+4488 KKVDEVVEYI
-4498 PEQVRTAFN
+4498 PEQIRTAFN
-4507 WAIMSPGTPLHE
+4507 WVIMSPGTPLHE

-4534 SLATQRMRE
+4534 SLATQKMRE
-4543 GASMKESITE
+4543 GASMKEAITE

-4567 GMDYMNRMGF
+4567 GIDYMNRMGF

-4592 NRLHYK
+4592 NRLHFK

-4622 VTRIG
+4622 VTRLG
-4627 NVPFQSGILGYDEAF
+4627 NVPLQSGILGYDEAF

-4651 PGI
+4651 PGM

>member
-1 MSDYLA
+1 MSDIL
-7 SLNEKLQKAQAHS
+7 SK
-20 TATLLKASAKNP
+20 
-32 ELNNNP
+32 LNNNLQLLAPKMEANVEKAKANNPFYQAPIAP
-38 TPNHT
+38 TSVDTPANPNT
-43 PVSAYN
+43 IPYRVEGSNIGERINSFNENPNNERSIGDYASDFGAGVAAAGLGISKTAAN
-49 MGAIDMSSSD
+49 MTAIGGSPF
-59 LQQRTD
+59 LAVGRALTGQE
-65 VINAKSNTERGFQEY
+65 VKSVGENMADFQELMKY
-80 ANDTGVAGL
+80 EDTDRL
-89 QALHGMSESM
+89 IES
-99 VTLGSALVGA
+99 
-109 PAASAYNLAMGKPT
+109 
-123 QSTGQFIDSALTN
+123 
-136 LGYRDT
+136 
-142 AAALKAWESPQ
+142 WESPQ
-153 LQEIR
+153 LREIR
-158 KEGYAIDNNPNMTES
+158 AKGAAIDNDPNLTEGQRFM
-173 EKYKAKVKYWAS
+173 AKTAYWGS
-185 NPATTLTDSA
+185 NPATTATDSA
-195 SMLARSLGETYLFG
+195 STLIRSLGEMALFG
-209 GMGGKLLGLESKVGK
+209 GVVGK
-224 VALGSGVP
+224 GLGIASAPGRVALGSGVSG
-232 GSTGYISDVLNDPRN
+232 GSGYFEDVNATGEVTSK
-247 TDKELSI
+247 TF
-254 PNAVMAGAGTALIGG
+254 PNAILAGVGTAAIGG
-269 AFAKYSPLDFD
+269 VFSKYLASDID
-280 KAFVGG
+280 KLFVGTVQG
-286 GTGVL
+286 AAKGLPTNAAVQAFKSGTSELG
-291 PRVPSSTLVRAAGG
+291 
-305 GANEAAEETLQGSAL
+305 EETLQGSASK
-320 HVLKEYELTG
+320 V
-330 ELSNKGLGSAA
+330 LSNYETNKKLTDKLGSTAS
-341 ADSTVLGFGS
+341 DSAVLGFGS
-351 GGLMGTM
+351 GAI
-358 AGAPQDVQTINNNVV
+358 AGGVSGGSKDIKLSSDA
-373 DVLAASAEKRRI
+373 LATKLTERAEREAI
-385 KREGTTEE
+385 KRNGTTEE
-393 QLDMTSPKS
+393 QLDMNSTKR
-402 NPTKV
+402 NPSKV

-412 YDLKSDDPEVREF
+412 YDLKSDDAEVREF

-432 STNVVTAHKEAL
+432 ASTAVTSHKIEL
-444 EEDISKA
+444 EDKVAKA
-451 TTDEEKEAA
+451 TTDEEKAA
-460 IQALNDFRTKSY
+460 AQSELDKFTKDSY
-472 DPLQAEIK
+472 APLQAEIK
-480 LYINSKG
+480 LYVNSEG
-487 SKKNLLSSATEI
+487 SSKNLAATSEMLLNREKAAQKKAL
-499 VERQRAAAA
+499 ERSTTESTLIDVRALAN
-508 KVLQDRETK
+508 RM
-517 TARVNVNELV
+517 
-527 QQLGSSTNTTSTST
+527 STNTLSTST

-546 KKSNIASLIQRGESG
+546 KKSNLAMLIERGESSARG
-561 AKSHA
+561 HA
-566 AVNYGE
+566 DINYGTGKQK
-572 GNKNTNIDPTTM
+572 GNTDPTKL
-584 TVGAIS
+584 TVGQIS
-590 NGLSN
+590 DGLSN
-595 GEFVAVGKYQM
+595 GDFVAVGKYQM

-614 RQSLSWVNENTKFT
+614 RKNLSWVNKDTVFT
-628 PEVQDRIFAEY
+628 PEVQDRIFVEH
-639 YIGKKRKDLAGYI
+639 YIGKKRKTLAGYI
-652 TGENNNLKQA
+652 RGENNDLKKA
-662 NDEFA
+662 HNEFA
-667 REWAAAEGSNGK
+667 NEWVSAEGFDGQQFGGK
-679 GMYGGNNKAT
+679 NNKAT
-689 IKSSE
+689 LKAAE
-694 VQTHLQEAR
+694 VSQHLREAR
-703 EIYKALVDKGASP
+703 EIYGALVSKGASP

-727 LDESP
+727 LDASSESTAT
-732 SVSNSGSTPTTT
+732 SNTK

-759 RNEPLDPKVSNAL
+759 RNEPLAPKVANAL

-778 GVTFEINSGGQS
+778 GVTFEVNSGGQS
-790 DTSRGKVGSTA
+790 NTSKGKVGSSA

-808 DGILKYNGKALDWD
+808 DGLLKYNGKALDWD

-852 GRVHFGIQNKA
+852 GRVHFGIQDKA

-871 ANSPAFDW
+871 ANSAAFDW

-886 GLKRKPTTT
+886 GLKRKPSTT
-895 QVSVSQEETKASNQA
+895 QVSVSEEEGSTNQSSD
-910 TEDNSDIDALQK
+910 EDTSVKDLIAMLSDGGFLGNPEDVK
-922 MLADLDE
+922 SE
-929 AEKAEVTAN
+929 
-938 DPTLEEDKKRLARIA
+938 DPTLEADKLRLARIA
-953 AAKGDIDSNIAKVL
+953 ASKGKIDDAVAKVL
-967 YSTEQV
+967 FNTKQE

-990 NLSDTQNEIVNGKKS
+990 NLTDTQNEIVNGR
-1005 KSNNPLESTLGLKD
+1005 KSNSKNPLESTLGLKD
-1019 YDEIFAAALATNDT
+1019 YDDIFAAALATNDT

-1046 NENHQSKNALIQKIL
+1046 NENHQSKNELIQKIL
-1061 SQPIPDGGV
+1061 SKPIPEGGV

-1077 GKWIEV
+1077 GKWVEV

-1092 AFKGSKP
+1092 AFKESKP

-1104 DNRLTQSIAEEAEWI
+1104 DNKLTQSIAEEAEWI

-1140 KLTPTS
+1140 KLSTPNPLAPS
-1146 PTASSYSNAT
+1146 NSNAT
-1156 STPPVSLTTP
+1156 STPPVTPTTTP
-1166 PVVPTSTTSTTPPP
+1166 AVTPSTSTAPTP
-1180 TATVPQTF
+1180 TATVPQSF

-1211 GETISIS
+1211 GETVSIS

-1296 EIKGKSKVEVA
+1296 EIKGKSNEEVA
-1307 SIIESIESYSYKDGL
+1307 SIIERIEGYNFKDGL
-1322 KLSAPTSVTPT
+1322 KLSAPTSVDPT
-1333 ETQGLPDRKV
+1333 DIQELPDRKV

-1372 KSAVGV
+1372 KSAVGI
-1378 DEYTNQYTHTEIRKD
+1378 DEYTNQYTHTEKRND
-1393 GNEELWQV
+1393 GKEELWQV
-1401 LINRNAS
+1401 LINRNAT
-1408 TNMIEDISVIQGDR
+1408 TNEIEDISVIQGDR

-1443 QKEGFELPGNYK
+1443 QKEGYELPGNYK
-1455 QAAYSNE
+1455 QAAYSSE

-1588 KNEDLVKLN
+1588 KNKDLVKLN

-1636 LLSMSLTDSEIMTHL
+1636 LLSMSLTDSEIMQHL

-1662 PKNSVF
+1662 PNNSVF
-1668 NKIVSAVRTFF
+1668 SKIVSAVRTFF

-1716 VEGKAHIFQN
+1716 EEGKAHIFQN

-1794 EDFLRF
+1794 EDFLQF
-1800 RDEFSIHLMDTFAQ
+1800 RDDFSIHLMDTFAQ

-1821 DGVKKAMSLEEFTK
+1821 DGVKKAMNLEEFTK

-1903 NLDDDSTNYIPSKI
+1903 NLDDDSTNYIPSNI

-1966 VVSAMQSAD
+1966 LVSAMQSAD

-1986 HYSNIAEVGGELTD
+1986 HYSNIEEVGGELTD

-2045 GNVFGSE
+2045 GNVFGSDI
-2052 VGLIAPTLLSTDEM
+2052 GLIAPTLLSTDEM
-2066 IDKIRGTTATTSKE
+2066 IDKIRGTTATTSKD
-2080 QLDMMHTMQQEP
+2080 QLDMMHTMQQAP
-2092 MRVNSKAYDAMMTVL
+2092 MRVNNKAYDAMMTVL
-2107 DKFRSE
+2107 DKYRNE

-2134 RHSIKSSADGLLRE
+2134 RHSVKSSAEGLLRE
-2148 LSTMTDFVGTL
+2148 LSTMTDFVGSL
-2159 KKDNTGKREAFYD
+2159 AIDNTGKREAFFD
-2172 SIYGAKNNRMH
+2172 RIYGAKNNRMH
-2183 YSANMINFQLSKIH
+2183 YSSNMVNFQLSKIH
-2197 RAMVDYENFEA
+2197 RAMVDYENFET

-2246 LMKSALEGSAFTQ
+2246 LMEKALEGSAFTQ

-2280 TDEQVTKA
+2280 TDAQVIKA

-2300 KFTSEDMGNITELVE
+2300 KFTSEDMSNISELVE

-2337 KNGDKTLTTSIGV
+2337 KNGDKTITTSIGV

-2404 YEGFKS
+2404 YEGLKDVLL
-2410 IMEPYIESLATVS
+2410 PYLNNTEGKAK
-2423 PALIKLN
+2423 ALVDLN
-2430 TSLSSRKFM
+2430 TSIKKRKFM
-2439 KAILIPFGYSAGDK
+2439 KSVLIPFGYSAGDK
-2453 RLHQVAFS
+2453 RLQQVAFS
-2461 QLLEDIKGTMKEIA
+2461 QLLEDIKGTMKDIA
-2475 AMDENDQTTKDKLK
+2475 AMDEDSQEAIDKLK
-2489 EFEDNLSAAIGTKI
+2489 ELEDRLTEVVGEEVK
-2503 ELPKGKALLEYW
+2503 LPKGKAILDYW
-2515 FTSKEIQGLMEEH
+2515 FTPKQLSSLRKEHQDN
-2528 ETGLANIIDVS
+2528 LATAITDG
-2539 IKEYAGTFIEERNR
+2539 IKEYAGEFIEERNR

-2570 TIEAKAKQAY
+2570 AIEAKAKQVY

-2608 TQFYMENVE
+2608 AQFYMENVE
-2617 SILKEVRPTVRTPF
+2617 NILKDVRPTVRTPF

-2642 NAMQDTKTLKSNEGS
+2642 NAMQDIKTLKANEGS

-2708 KADAVNRNIH
+2708 KANAVNRNIH

-2763 NSMVSDGVIDTATYA
+2763 NSMVSEGVIDTATH
-2778 EAVIA
+2778 EKAVIA
-2783 AATPLMSKKDINKAM
+2783 AVSNMVS
-2798 KEAGLTDKSDKKEL
+2798 KKEL
-2812 VTKIYA
+2812 EEATK
-2818 PILEGISYAVSNAE
+2818 GINDDLLNKVYVPLLMETVNKVRNAE
-2832 GKKLEI
+2832 HAKLEI

-2843 VVQQYAGENGEYVPT
+2843 VVQQYAGENGEYLPT

-2872 DAKIQT
+2872 EDKLVKVISIIDKIT
-2878 ILSTIESIKN
+2878 DKPITIKN
-2888 MEDIAVSEEE
+2888 TSEENE
-2898 NVVLTKANPNVK
+2898 LADIYSTVQHLISKANQQGKPVNDFLVK
-2910 DWALAKDQAKSAK
+2910 M
-2923 ASKFVGFGSKGSS
+2923 
-2936 TNQYRIDWGS
+2936 
-2946 RANSGNYE
+2946 GNY
-2954 SKDTVFVSSN
+2954 
-2964 GKRKG
+2964 
-2969 RISVLAKN
+2969 
-2977 SPYRAELQK
+2977 
-2986 VVDAGATIVMD
+2986 
-2997 NAKTRS
+2997 
-3003 SDFNIGEQEA
+3003 
-3013 MKLLQELGYEEKTI
+3013 LL
-3027 GSGVWSAKSKDT
+3027 
-3039 GTPPPSK
+3039 
-3046 KPTREDV
+3046 PTMME
-3053 IARGWNKNPL
+3053 
-3063 SKVAF
+3063 
-3068 YEVSSNKEL
+3068 
-3077 KGDIRFSAL
+3077 
-3086 YAKLK
+3086 
-3091 NGYSIEEMYQLYVKG
+3091 
-3106 YADTDEGKAYLK
+3106 
-3118 NRKGKI
+3118 
-3124 PGKGLAPLVEM
+3124 
-3135 TEEET
+3135 
-3140 YAAYKGMWNRYL
+3140 
-3152 KENPKL
+3152 
-3158 LKELQAI
+3158 
-3165 RAEGAILTDSF
+3165 
-3176 ATTLNNQARALA
+3176 
-3188 ELVSEEGNIDS
+3188 
-3199 VITKPYELSNIGD
+3199 
-3212 RRFSDTSATMGDG
+3212 
-3225 KNLRQLY
+3225 
-3232 NQEVRNR
+3232 
-3239 KLTKSEDKY
+3239 
-3248 QVYKRLWKQY
+3248 
-3258 LMVYGTGYE
+3258 
-3267 TLKQLKADGYQFTD
+3267 
-3281 NFAKDGIS
+3281 
-3289 AARAV
+3289 
-3294 NELIDEGIGDYTN
+3294 
-3307 ITDVGTY
+3307 
-3314 IKELMDNS
+3314 
-3322 AKEGNPITDIQTK
+3322 
-3335 LYQYIYRAYKD
+3335 
-3346 VNPNMTFSLNNEDT
+3346 VNPNLTLSISDDFKNISNNGSYDPSTNHIKLNSNMFNDGRSEQDI
-3360 VANRNGVHFADIN
+3360 VATILHEVVHA
-3373 HVTLF
+3373 VT
-3378 TKSFSNSEATLQIL
+3378 T
-3392 MHEMAHGIT
+3392 
-3401 VNKMKHTTDPVVIAA
+3401 NKMVLSLDPVVTEAF
-3416 HNELENMR
+3416 NELEKMYVELYDKASDHMR
-3424 LELLSKATDSFTK
+3424 SEQGSMF
-3437 DFVLEN
+3437 N
-3443 VYELIAYG
+3443 VFEMIAYG
-3451 LTDGVHAKFIAD
+3451 LTDGQTMQFI
-3463 NLTETYNVPVNNK
+3463 VNNLK
-3476 GEAYGLKYGLRLFL
+3476 GDYKIP
-3490 DKVKQFFYGDKVTK
+3490 K
-3504 GADNFDKFIRLID
+3504 GAGKIRENLSAFMNSITKFFMGSRKNKGDYIKGVKNFEKMQQLID
-3517 LTVVKLTEEELK
+3517 ITIKKLSEEEIK
-3529 KSRSI
+3529 RSDYI
-3534 NVPLGNYATVNPL
+3534 TKPSAQYSNAQTSPLE
-3547 DTLKSMSNGNAS
+3547 TLKSMSNGNVS

-3570 SSTVSD
+3570 SSTVRD
-3576 TLGRDPTTVTDIIDS
+3576 TLSRDPSTVTDIIDS
-3591 VSKKAISAGFKL
+3591 VSKKALSAGFKL

-3636 VFARVT
+3636 VFTRVT

-3677 ADKDAHVERVISLL
+3677 ADKDAHVERVIALL

-3730 MTGKVLG
+3730 MTGKALG

-3748 QLINRIQIIH
+3748 QLIKRIQIIH

-3769 DVMYEES
+3769 DMMYEES

-3834 IRESALLNAN
+3834 IRENAILNSN

-3892 ILANAFSRELTSEES
+3892 ILAKAFSRELSSEES

-3925 GYNVTRVMK
+3925 GYNVSRVMK
-3934 LLRNQKERHK
+3934 LLRNQKERNK
-3944 EVAKLEAKILNNPNG
+3944 EVAKLEAKILENPNG

-3969 ALYMAKEESVD
+3969 ALYMAKEESVE

-3989 AIGKDSWYEVPMENM
+3989 AIGKDSWYEVPMESM
-4004 NVDLRN
+4004 DVELRN
-4010 DIDVLASLYAFDYT
+4010 NIDVLASLYAFGYT

-4034 ILASEEEGVKA
+4034 LLASEEEGVKA
-4045 FLQTHKEMI
+4045 ILQTHKEMI

-4108 KQDPTDTSSPRTLM
+4108 KQDSTDTSSPRTLM

-4142 HAKGTNVYDLSTLKD
+4142 HAKGTNVYDLTTLKE

-4163 AKRNKRRSRNASM
+4163 AKRNKRRSRDASM

-4284 MPYAFKAEATK
+4284 MPYAFKAEASK

-4327 KHKKDSLQGIV
+4327 KHKKESLQGIV

-4372 VIRNHAVLAGNIIAN
+4372 VIRNHAVLVGNIIAN
-4387 SLLLSLHGVSPVQ
+4387 SLLLSLHGVAPLQ
-4400 QVKDMISVWRNGG
+4400 QAKDMISVWRNGG

-4437 IVSSLKRE
+4437 VVSSLKRE

-4477 TEDTG
+4477 TEDTS
-4482 FRSDLE
+4482 FRSDLD

-4534 SLATQRMRE
+4534 SLATQKMRE
-4543 GASMKESITE
+4543 GASMKKAITE

-4567 GMDYMNRMGF
+4567 GIDYMNRMGF

-4592 NRLHYK
+4592 NRLHFK

>member
-1 MSDYLA
+1 MSDIL
-7 SLNEKLQKAQAHS
+7 SK
-20 TATLLKASAKNP
+20 
-32 ELNNNP
+32 LNNNLQLLAPKMEANVEKAKANNPFYQAPVAP
-38 TPNHT
+38 TSVDT
-43 PVSAYN
+43 PVNPNTIPYRVEGSNVGERINSFNENPNNERSIGDYGSDFVAGVAAAGIGISKTAANLTAIGGSPLLAVGRALTGQEVKSVGEN
-49 MGAIDMSSSD
+49 MAD
-59 LQQRTD
+59 
-65 VINAKSNTERGFQEY
+65 FQEFMKY
-80 ANDTGVAGL
+80 EDTDRL
-89 QALHGMSESM
+89 IES
-99 VTLGSALVGA
+99 
-109 PAASAYNLAMGKPT
+109 
-123 QSTGQFIDSALTN
+123 
-136 LGYRDT
+136 
-142 AAALKAWESPQ
+142 WESPQ
-153 LQEIR
+153 LREIR
-158 KEGYAIDNNPNMTES
+158 AKGAAIDNDPNLTEGQRFM
-173 EKYKAKVKYWAS
+173 AKTAYWGS
-185 NPATTLTDSA
+185 NPATAATDSA
-195 SMLARSLGETYLFG
+195 STLIRSLGEMALFG
-209 GMGGKLLGLESKVGK
+209 GVVGK
-224 VALGSGVP
+224 GLGIASAPGRVALGSGISG
-232 GSTGYISDVLNDPRN
+232 GSGYFDDVNATGEVTSK
-247 TDKELSI
+247 TF
-254 PNAVMAGAGTALIGG
+254 PNAILAGLGTAAIGG
-269 AFAKYSPLDFD
+269 VFSKYLASDID
-280 KAFVGG
+280 KLFVGTVQG
-286 GTGVL
+286 AAKGLPTNAAVQALKSGTSELG
-291 PRVPSSTLVRAAGG
+291 
-305 GANEAAEETLQGSAL
+305 EETLQGSASK
-320 HVLKEYELTG
+320 V
-330 ELSNKGLGSAA
+330 LSNYETNKKLTDKIGSTA
-341 ADSTVLGFGS
+341 ADSAVLGFGS
-351 GGLMGTM
+351 GAI
-358 AGAPQDVQTINNNVV
+358 AGGVAGGGKDIKLSS
-373 DVLAASAEKRRI
+373 DALATKLSERAEREAI
-385 KREGTTEE
+385 KRNGTTEE
-393 QLDMTSPKS
+393 QLDMSSTKR
-402 NPTKV
+402 NPSKV

-412 YDLKSDDPEVREF
+412 YDLKSDDVEVREF

-432 STNVVTAHKEAL
+432 ASTAVTSHKL
-444 EEDISKA
+444 ELEDKVANAA
-451 TTDEEKEAA
+451 TEEEKVIAQSE
-460 IQALNDFRTKSY
+460 LDKFTKDSY
-472 DPLQAEIK
+472 EPLQAEIK
-480 LYINSKG
+480 LYVNSEG
-487 SKKNLLSSATEI
+487 SSKNLAATSEMLLNREKAAQKKAL
-499 VERQRAAAA
+499 ERSTSESTLIDVRALAN
-508 KVLQDRETK
+508 RM
-517 TARVNVNELV
+517 N
-527 QQLGSSTNTTSTST
+527 TNTLSTST
-541 TNTAN
+541 TASDKTN
-546 KKSNIASLIQRGESG
+546 KKSNLAMLIERGESSARG
-561 AKSHA
+561 HA
-566 AVNYGE
+566 DINYGT
-572 GNKNTNIDPTTM
+572 GNRKGNTDPTKL
-584 TVGAIS
+584 TVGQIS
-590 NGLSN
+590 DGLSK
-595 GEFVAVGKYQM
+595 GDFVAVGKYQM

-614 RQSLSWVNENTKFT
+614 RKNLPWVNKDTVFT
-628 PEVQDRIFAEY
+628 PEVQDRIFVEH
-639 YIGKKRKDLAGYI
+639 YIGKKRKNLAGYI
-652 TGENNNLKQA
+652 RGENNDLKKA
-662 NDEFA
+662 HNEFA
-667 REWAAAEGSNGK
+667 NEWVSAEGFDGQQFGGK
-679 GMYGGNNKAT
+679 NNKAT
-689 IKSSE
+689 LKASE
-694 VQTHLQEAR
+694 VSQHLREAR
-703 EIYKALVDKGASP
+703 EIYGALISKGASP

-727 LDESP
+727 LDAPTNSNTSSTTLPSNNRGDKRYTNKEAYDGLRVKSSESYGGKGGAIGHTIDFAHVIQNTLGESLERFTGFDDTYNRQTKNHSGGKGVDFTIKDGLNL
-732 SVSNSGSTPTTT
+732 SVSNKIEA
-744 RDPSTYIKYTNQQAK
+744 DLYAQAK
-759 RNEPLDPKVSNAL
+759 AQGYKIKVLNEYDPKKRSAGSAPHMHITVVGRTGNIGGSIPIPTDNVEGTQDTENEVEDTSVKDLVAML
-772 GFLADM
+772 SDEGFL
-778 GVTFEINSGGQS
+778 
-790 DTSRGKVGSTA
+790 
-801 HNHGNAG
+801 GNPE
-808 DGILKYNGKALDWD
+808 DVK
-822 NPQDKAMLE
+822 
-831 KIVEEAAANG
+831 
-841 INGIGA
+841 
-847 GYMGK
+847 
-852 GRVHFGIQNKA
+852 
-863 ATWGNGKD
+863 
-871 ANSPAFDW
+871 
-879 VAAAHAR
+879 
-886 GLKRKPTTT
+886 
-895 QVSVSQEETKASNQA
+895 
-910 TEDNSDIDALQK
+910 TE
-922 MLADLDE
+922 
-929 AEKAEVTAN
+929 
-938 DPTLEEDKKRLARIA
+938 DPTLEADKLRLARIA
-953 AAKGDIDSNIAKVL
+953 ASKGQIDNAVAKVL
-967 YSTEQV
+967 FNTKQE

-978 VDKLKADLASKN
+978 VDKLKAELASKN

-1019 YDEIFAAALATNDT
+1019 YDDIFAAALATNDT

-1046 NENHQSKNALIQKIL
+1046 NENHQSKNELIQKIL
-1061 SQPIPDGGV
+1061 SQPIPEGGV
-1070 KIAANAS
+1070 QIAANAS
-1077 GKWIEV
+1077 GKWVEV

-1140 KLTPTS
+1140 KLTPSNPLAT
-1146 PTASSYSNAT
+1146 SYSNAT
-1156 STPPVSLTTP
+1156 STPPVTPTTTLA
-1166 PVVPTSTTSTTPPP
+1166 VTPTASTAPTP

-1193 ISEVKSDGFY
+1193 ITEVKSDGFY

-1296 EIKGKSKVEVA
+1296 EIKGKSKEEVA
-1307 SIIESIESYSYKDGL
+1307 GIIERIESYSYKDGL
-1322 KLSAPTSVTPT
+1322 KLSAPTSVDISSLDTTSETPT
-1333 ETQGLPDRKV
+1333 DTQELPDRKV
-1343 RSSIDAKGTK
+1343 RSSINAKGK
-1353 LGVAPDAMKP
+1353 IDSKASPAMKP
-1363 TKAPNELNN
+1363 TKAPNEKSN
-1372 KSAVGV
+1372 KSAVGKN
-1378 DEYTNQYTHTEIRKD
+1378 EYTNQYTH
-1393 GNEELWQV
+1393 NEKRNNGDEEVWQI
-1401 LINRNAS
+1401 LINRNGT
-1408 TNMIEDISVIQGDR
+1408 TNQIEDISVIQGDR

-1443 QKEGFELPGNYK
+1443 QKEGYQLPGTYT
-1455 QAAYSNE
+1455 QAAYSTE
-1462 SIELPKMEM
+1462 SVAVPEIEM
-1471 DYIDKVSIPK
+1471 DYLNKIAIPK
-1481 EIKNKAIKV
+1481 EVKNGTMKITDLMDKFI
-1490 SDMTEKYKGAIDSK
+1490 GLIDSK
-1504 NIEEKEVAL
+1504 NIPEKELVLHTA
-1513 YTGITEPLLN
+1513 IINPLLN
-1523 FNPDLKVRISSDLG
+1523 FNPNMQVTISSAIG
-1537 DNRYDSK
+1537 KNRYDAAK
-1544 TNTIHINPKNK
+1544 NTIFINPSNK
-1555 GHIVSETARLVIET
+1555 GHVVAELARLVILS
-1569 STKDLAKKLEDN
+1569 STENLATKLEDN
-1581 SYDKLDA
+1581 SYDQLDA
-1588 KNEDLVKLN
+1588 KNSDLVKLN
-1597 KELTYVKQIIN
+1597 DELTYLKQIIN

-1613 ENDSKLSIPLRK
+1613 GTDSKLNIDLRNR
-1625 KLLEALSSNSK
+1625 LLDALSSNSK
-1636 LLSMSLTDSEIMTHL
+1636 LLSAATTDIEIMQYL
-1651 QGISYNLDDKK
+1651 QNINYNLESNKAK
-1662 PKNSVF
+1662 SSVF
-1668 NKIVSAVRTFF
+1668 SKMVSVLRTFF
-1679 NIGNNNEVANM
+1679 NIGNRNEIANM
-1690 FDKMVELTARTAQ
+1690 YDKLLELTARTAQ
-1703 IQAMNKDVSFKPS
+1703 IQAMNRDVDFKS
-1716 VEGKAHIFQN
+1716 SEEGKAHVFQN
-1726 LIEADSILE
+1726 LIEANSITE
-1735 MEKSYYSRNNLLA
+1735 MEKSYYSRNNLVA

-1754 AKSKPLSG
+1754 TKSKPLSG

-1767 SKLKMDLMQGVNA
+1767 SKLKMDLMQGVNT
-1780 LTSISPNRAQREQL
+1780 LTKISPNRAQREQL
-1794 EDFLRF
+1794 EDFLQF

-1821 DGVKKAMSLEEFTK
+1821 DGVKKSMSLEEFTK
-1835 YEEDNG
+1835 YEADNG
-1841 KVAADKLTVN
+1841 KVATDKLTVN

-1857 LKSNLMDADGNID
+1857 LKSNLMDSDGNID
-1870 ENTLTAAAIA
+1870 ENTLTSAAIA

-1903 NLDDDSTNYIPSKI
+1903 NLDDDSTNYIPSNI

-1966 VVSAMQSAD
+1966 LVSAMQSAD

-2000 EQKKV
+2000 AQKQV
-2005 IEDGSKGEVTFISVV
+2005 IEDGSKGEITFISVV

-2045 GNVFGSE
+2045 GNVFGSDI
-2052 VGLIAPTLLSTDEM
+2052 GLIAPTLLSTDEM
-2066 IDKIRGTTATTSKE
+2066 INKIRGTTATTSKD
-2080 QLDMMHTMQQEP
+2080 QLDMMHTMQQAP

-2107 DKFRSE
+2107 DKYRSE

-2134 RHSIKSSADGLLRE
+2134 RHSVKSSAEGLLRE
-2148 LSTMTDFVGTL
+2148 LSNMTDFVGSLTI
-2159 KKDNTGKREAFYD
+2159 DNTGKREAFFD

-2183 YSANMINFQLSKIH
+2183 YSSNMVNFQLSKIH
-2197 RAMVDYENFEA
+2197 RAMVDYENFETV
-2208 DVDITGLDTQNWY
+2208 VDITGLDTQNWY

-2239 QAEGTEK
+2239 QAEGTEE
-2246 LMKSALEGSAFTQ
+2246 LMKTALKGSAFTQ

-2267 SEAVLDHFYKYVT
+2267 SEAVLDHFYKYVI
-2280 TDEQVTKA
+2280 TDEQVIKA

-2300 KFTSEDMGNITELVE
+2300 KFTSEDMSNITELVE

-2404 YEGFKS
+2404 YEGLKD
-2410 IMEPYIESLATVS
+2410 ILLPYLLSTEGKAK
-2423 PALIKLN
+2423 ALVDLN
-2430 TSLSSRKFM
+2430 TSIKKRKFM
-2439 KAILIPFGYSAGDK
+2439 KSVLIPFGYSAGDK
-2453 RLHQVAFS
+2453 RLQQVAFS
-2461 QLLEDIKGTMKEIA
+2461 QLLEDIKGTMKDIA
-2475 AMDENDQTTKDKLK
+2475 AMDEDSQEAINKLK
-2489 EFEDNLSAAIGTKI
+2489 ELEDRLSEVVGEEVK
-2503 ELPKGKALLEYW
+2503 LPKGKAILEYW
-2515 FTSKEIQGLMEEH
+2515 FTPKQLSSLRKEHQDN
-2528 ETGLANIIDVS
+2528 LATAITDG
-2539 IKEYAGTFIEERNR
+2539 IKEYAGEFIEERNR

-2570 TIEAKAKQAY
+2570 AIEAKANQAY

-2608 TQFYMENVE
+2608 KQFYMDNVE
-2617 SILKEVRPTVRTPF
+2617 NILKEVRPSVRTPF

-2642 NAMQDTKTLKSNEGS
+2642 NAMQDIKTLKANEGS

-2763 NSMVSDGVIDTATYA
+2763 NLMASEGTIDANTHA
-2778 EAVIA
+2778 EAIIA
-2783 AATPLMSKKDINKAM
+2783 AVTPLMPKKQIDKAI

-2818 PILEGISYAVSNAE
+2818 PILEGVTYAVSNAE

-2843 VVQQYAGENGEYVPT
+2843 VVQQYAGENGEYLPT

-2872 DAKIQT
+2872 DAKIQNVMT
-2878 ILSTIESIKN
+2878 TIESIGGVKVKESELAESISEEKETNSVSDTVIDEESINAEDAIKDMISKYGIARLHMKYKIEIPPLRKEMSEMDITMGGYPSRVLYVGKIKDEKGEDFHLYLLKDKN
-2888 MEDIAVSEEE
+2888 DETPFTKEQINGVEESTVNTKEENTNSTAEQNNDEVNSFVSLFDTKEVYEKWSNTRDGTDLKAMQNQILDIANTYAPLITEDNKKEVISELLKFKWFKSVDSKTREE
-2898 NVVLTKANPNVK
+2898 AINILIGDNNDNTPKKLTNKKLRELNK
-2910 DWALAKDQAKSAK
+2910 DEIKRIKGLKKDAEL
-2923 ASKFVGFGSKGSS
+2923 KFVNE
-2936 TNQYRIDWGS
+2936 TS
-2946 RANSGNYE
+2946 REAAL
-2954 SKDTVFVSSN
+2954 KLVDI
-2964 GKRKG
+2964 
-2969 RISVLAKN
+2969 ISI
-2977 SPYRAELQK
+2977 LQK
-2986 VVDAGATIVMD
+2986 QIDALEGTVTSIDVSTSP
-2997 NAKTRS
+2997 NIKT
-3003 SDFNIGEQEA
+3003 
-3013 MKLLQELGYEEKTI
+3013 
-3027 GSGVWSAKSKDT
+3027 
-3039 GTPPPSK
+3039 
-3046 KPTREDV
+3046 
-3053 IARGWNKNPL
+3053 
-3063 SKVAF
+3063 
-3068 YEVSSNKEL
+3068 
-3077 KGDIRFSAL
+3077 
-3086 YAKLK
+3086 
-3091 NGYSIEEMYQLYVKG
+3091 
-3106 YADTDEGKAYLK
+3106 
-3118 NRKGKI
+3118 
-3124 PGKGLAPLVEM
+3124 
-3135 TEEET
+3135 
-3140 YAAYKGMWNRYL
+3140 
-3152 KENPKL
+3152 
-3158 LKELQAI
+3158 
-3165 RAEGAILTDSF
+3165 
-3176 ATTLNNQARALA
+3176 
-3188 ELVSEEGNIDS
+3188 
-3199 VITKPYELSNIGD
+3199 YELSNIGD
-3212 RRFSDTSATMGDG
+3212 RRFSDTSASMGDG

-3248 QVYKRLWKQY
+3248 QLYKSLWKQY
-3258 LMVYGTGYE
+3258 LMVYGSGYE
-3267 TLKQLKADGYQFTD
+3267 ILKQLKAEGYQFTD

-3307 ITDVGTY
+3307 ITDVGAY

-3322 AKEGNPITDIQTK
+3322 AKEGTPITDLQK
-3335 LYQYIYRAYKD
+3335 NLYQYIYRAYKD

-3360 VANRNGVHFADIN
+3360 VENRNGVHFGDIN

-3401 VNKMKHTTDPVVIAA
+3401 VNKIKHATDPVVIAA

-3424 LELLSKATDSFTK
+3424 LELLSKAKDSFTK

-3463 NLTETYNVPVNNK
+3463 NLTETYNVPVNSEGK
-3476 GEAYGLKYGLRLFL
+3476 AYGLKYGLRLFL
-3490 DKVKQFFYGDKVTK
+3490 DKVKQFFYGDKVTD
-3504 GADNFDKFIRLID
+3504 GATNFEKFISLID
-3517 LTVVKLTEEELK
+3517 LTVVKLTEEEIK

-3534 NVPLGNYATVNPL
+3534 NVPLGNYSTVNPL

-3559 PEHVSH
+3559 PEHISH

-3576 TLGRDPTTVTDIIDS
+3576 TLSRDPTTVTDIIDS
-3591 VSKKAISAGFKL
+3591 VSKKALSAGFKL

-3666 RKYQYIKFPRG
+3666 RKYQYVKFPRG
-3677 ADKDAHVERVISLL
+3677 ADKDAHVERVIALL

-3730 MTGKVLG
+3730 MTGKVMG
-3737 ISNLSNSKQAD
+3737 INNLSNSKQAD
-3748 QLINRIQIIH
+3748 QLIKRIQIIH

-3769 DVMYEES
+3769 DIMYEES
-3776 LKVLTTPLN
+3776 LKVLTNPLN

-3826 INEYGETV
+3826 INEYGETI
-3834 IRESALLNAN
+3834 IRESALLNDN

-3934 LLRNQKERHK
+3934 LLRNQKERNK
-3944 EVAKLEAKILNNPNG
+3944 EVAKLEAKILNNYNG
-3959 NDILIQTKSL
+3959 NDLLIQTKSL
-3969 ALYMAKEESVD
+3969 ALYMAKEESVE

-4004 NVDLRN
+4004 DVDLRN

-4034 ILASEEEGVKA
+4034 IMASEEEGVKA
-4045 FLQTHKEMI
+4045 ILQTHKEMI

-4087 TAEDIKAL
+4087 TVEDIKAL

-4142 HAKGTNVYDLSTLKD
+4142 HAKGTNVYDLTTLKD

-4163 AKRNKRRSRNASM
+4163 AKRNKRRSRDTSM

-4327 KHKKDSLQGIV
+4327 KHKKESLQGIV
-4338 ATVLTAAMGEKAKM
+4338 ATVLTAVMGEKAKM

-4372 VIRNHAVLAGNIIAN
+4372 VIRNHAVLVGNVIAN
-4387 SLLLSLHGVSPVQ
+4387 SLLLSLHGVAPVQ

-4469 IVEDVGMD
+4469 IVEDVGMN

-4482 FRSDLE
+4482 FKSDID
-4488 KKVDEVAEYI
+4488 KKVDEIVEYI
-4498 PEQVRTAFN
+4498 PEQIRTAFS
-4507 WAIMSPGTPLHE
+4507 WVIMSPGTPLHE

-4534 SLATQRMRE
+4534 SLASQKMRE
-4543 GASMKESITE
+4543 GASMKEAITE

-4567 GMDYMNRMGF
+4567 GIDYMNRMGF

-4592 NRLHYK
+4592 NRLHFK
-4598 AGSTIGQHILVE
+4598 AGSTIGQHVLME
-4610 QLGFSGVLDPLA
+4610 QLGYSGVLDPLA
-4622 VTRIG
+4622 VTRLG
-4627 NVPFQSGILGYDEAF
+4627 NVPFQAGILGYDEAF

-4651 PGI
+4651 PGM

>member
-80 ANDTGVAGL
+80 ANDAGVAGL

-158 KEGYAIDNNPNMTES
+158 REGSAIDNNPNMTET

-291 PRVPSSTLVRAAGG
+291 PRVPSSTVIRAAGG

-351 GGLMGTM
+351 GGLMGTI

-517 TARVNVNELV
+517 TARVNINELV
-527 QQLGSSTNTTSTST
+527 QQLGTSTNTTSTST

-566 AVNYGE
+566 AVNYGQ

-727 LDESP
+727 LDAPTNSNSSSTTPPSNSRGDKRYTNKEAYDGLRIKSSEAYGGKGGAIGHTIDFAHVIQDTLGDSLERFTGFDDTYNRKTKNHSGGKGVDFTIKDGLNL
-732 SVSNSGSTPTTT
+732 SVSNKVEA
-744 RDPSTYIKYTNQQAK
+744 DLYAQAK
-759 RNEPLDPKVSNAL
+759 AQGYEIKVLNEYDPKKRSAGSAPHMHITVVGRTGDVPTNAP
-772 GFLADM
+772 
-778 GVTFEINSGGQS
+778 V
-790 DTSRGKVGSTA
+790 VG
-801 HNHGNAG
+801 NN
-808 DGILKYNGKALDWD
+808 
-822 NPQDKAMLE
+822 
-831 KIVEEAAANG
+831 
-841 INGIGA
+841 
-847 GYMGK
+847 
-852 GRVHFGIQNKA
+852 
-863 ATWGNGKD
+863 
-871 ANSPAFDW
+871 
-879 VAAAHAR
+879 
-886 GLKRKPTTT
+886 
-895 QVSVSQEETKASNQA
+895 QEETKASNQA

-1104 DNRLTQSIAEEAEWI
+1104 DNSLTQSIAEEAEWI

-1166 PVVPTSTTSTTPPP
+1166 PVVPTSTTSTAPSP

-1794 EDFLRF
+1794 EDFLQF

-2515 FTSKEIQGLMEEH
+2515 FTGKEIQGLMEEH

-2570 TIEAKAKQAY
+2570 TIEAKSKQAY

-2763 NSMVSDGVIDTATYA
+2763 NLMASEGTIDANTHA

-2783 AATPLMSKKDINKAM
+2783 AATPLMPKKQIVKAM

-2818 PILEGISYAVSNAE
+2818 PILEGITYTVSNAE

-2843 VVQQYAGENGEYVPT
+2843 VVQQYAGENGEYIPT

-2872 DAKIQT
+2872 DAKINKVMT
-2878 ILSTIESIKN
+2878 TIESIREIKTSSSKSTSSDKVN
-2888 MEDIAVSEEE
+2888 NFVSLFDTKEVYEKWSNTRDGTDLKAMQDQILDIANTYAPLITEE
-2898 NVVLTKANPNVK
+2898 NKEEVMKELLKFKWFKSVDSKIREKAIDILMGVNNV
-2910 DWALAKDQAKSAK
+2910 ASAK
-2923 ASKFVGFGSKGSS
+2923 EGASTDTTLETDALNQVRAFVTTSQKDFITEEVSRKLEIGFNRTKRALDALVKEGLLMEVQSKSE
-2936 TNQYRIDWGS
+2936 NQETIYRL
-2946 RANSGNYE
+2946 NPT
-2954 SKDTVFVSSN
+2954 K
-2964 GKRKG
+2964 
-2969 RISVLAKN
+2969 
-2977 SPYRAELQK
+2977 
-2986 VVDAGATIVMD
+2986 
-2997 NAKTRS
+2997 
-3003 SDFNIGEQEA
+3003 
-3013 MKLLQELGYEEKTI
+3013 
-3027 GSGVWSAKSKDT
+3027 
-3039 GTPPPSK
+3039 TPPVES
-3046 KPTREDV
+3046 
-3053 IARGWNKNPL
+3053 
-3063 SKVAF
+3063 
-3068 YEVSSNKEL
+3068 EV
-3077 KGDIRFSAL
+3077 
-3086 YAKLK
+3086 
-3091 NGYSIEEMYQLYVKG
+3091 V
-3106 YADTDEGKAYLK
+3106 
-3118 NRKGKI
+3118 
-3124 PGKGLAPLVEM
+3124 
-3135 TEEET
+3135 EET
-3140 YAAYKGMWNRYL
+3140 K
-3152 KENPKL
+3152 
-3158 LKELQAI
+3158 
-3165 RAEGAILTDSF
+3165 T
-3176 ATTLNNQARALA
+3176 
-3188 ELVSEEGNIDS
+3188 
-3199 VITKPYELSNIGD
+3199 VIKTYEISNIGD

-3267 TLKQLKADGYQFTD
+3267 ILKQLKADSYQFTD

-3534 NVPLGNYATVNPL
+3534 NVPLGNYSTVNPL

-3705 NKSLSEREGTWFDSL
+3705 NKTLSEREGTWFDSL

-3730 MTGKVLG
+3730 MTGKVMG
-3737 ISNLSNSKQAD
+3737 INNLSNSKQAD
-3748 QLINRIQIIH
+3748 QLLNRIQIIH

-3834 IRESALLNAN
+3834 IRESALLNDN

-4488 KKVDEVAEYI
+4488 KKIDEVAEYI

>member
-1 MSDYLA
+1 MSDIL
-7 SLNEKLQKAQAHS
+7 SK
-20 TATLLKASAKNP
+20 
-32 ELNNNP
+32 LNNNLQLLAPKMEANVEKAKANNPFYQEP
-38 TPNHT
+38 TVPVNVDTPANPNT
-43 PVSAYN
+43 IPYRVEGSNVGERINSFNENPNNERSIGNYASDFGAGVAAAGLGISKTAAN
-49 MGAIDMSSSD
+49 MAAIGGSPF
-59 LQQRTD
+59 LAAGRALTGQE
-65 VINAKSNTERGFQEY
+65 VKSVGENMADFQEFMKY
-80 ANDTGVAGL
+80 EDTDRL
-89 QALHGMSESM
+89 IES
-99 VTLGSALVGA
+99 
-109 PAASAYNLAMGKPT
+109 
-123 QSTGQFIDSALTN
+123 
-136 LGYRDT
+136 
-142 AAALKAWESPQ
+142 WESPQ
-153 LQEIR
+153 LREIR
-158 KEGYAIDNNPNMTES
+158 AKGAAIDNDPNLTEGQRFM
-173 EKYKAKVKYWAS
+173 AKTAYWGS
-185 NPATTLTDSA
+185 NPATAATDSA
-195 SMLARSLGETYLFG
+195 STLIRSLGEMALFG
-209 GMGGKLLGLESKVGK
+209 GVVGK
-224 VALGSGVP
+224 GLGIASAPGRVALGSGISGGSGYFDDVN
-232 GSTGYISDVLNDPRN
+232 STGEVTSK
-247 TDKELSI
+247 TF
-254 PNAVMAGAGTALIGG
+254 PNAILAGLGTAAIGG
-269 AFAKYSPLDFD
+269 VFSKYLASDID
-280 KAFVGG
+280 KLFVGTVQG
-286 GTGVL
+286 AAKGLPTNAAVQALKSGTTELG
-291 PRVPSSTLVRAAGG
+291 
-305 GANEAAEETLQGSAL
+305 EETLQGSSSK
-320 HVLKEYELTG
+320 V
-330 ELSNKGLGSAA
+330 LSNYETNKKLTDKLGSTAS
-341 ADSTVLGFGS
+341 DSAVLGFGS
-351 GGLMGTM
+351 GAI
-358 AGAPQDVQTINNNVV
+358 AGGVSGGSKDIKLSSDA
-373 DVLAASAEKRRI
+373 LATKLTERAEREAI
-385 KREGTTEE
+385 KRNGTTEE
-393 QLDMTSPKS
+393 QLDMNSTKR
-402 NPTKV
+402 NPSKV

-412 YDLKSDDPEVREF
+412 YDLKSDDAEVREF

-432 STNVVTAHKEAL
+432 ASTAVTSHKIEL
-444 EEDISKA
+444 EDKVAKA
-451 TTDEEKEAA
+451 TTDEEKAA
-460 IQALNDFRTKSY
+460 AQSELDKFTKDSY
-472 DPLQAEIK
+472 APLQAEIK
-480 LYINSKG
+480 LYVNSEG
-487 SKKNLLSSATEI
+487 SSKNLAATSEMLLNREKAAQKKAL
-499 VERQRAAAA
+499 ERSTSESTLIDVRALAN
-508 KVLQDRETK
+508 RM
-517 TARVNVNELV
+517 
-527 QQLGSSTNTTSTST
+527 STNTLSTSTAT

-566 AVNYGE
+566 AINYGE
-572 GNKNTNIDPTTM
+572 GKKSTNLDPTTM
-584 TVGAIS
+584 TVGDIS
-590 NGLSN
+590 NGLSR
-595 GEFVAVGKYQM
+595 GDFVAVGKYQM
-606 HKSSFDEM
+606 HVSSFNEM
-614 RQSLSWVNENTKFT
+614 RQSLNWVNKDTKFT

-652 TGENNNLKQA
+652 TGANNNLKQA

-679 GMYGGNNKAT
+679 GMYGVNNKAT

-716 ESALRTAVMFD
+716 EAALRTAVMFD
-727 LDESP
+727 IDMPSEST
-732 SVSNSGSTPTTT
+732 SASNTK
-744 RDPSTYIKYTNQQAK
+744 RDPSTYIKYTNQKAS
-759 RNEPLDPKVSNAL
+759 RNEPLSDKLTTAL
-772 GFLADM
+772 GFLQDM
-778 GVTFEINSGGQS
+778 GVTYEVNSGGQS
-790 DTSRGKVGSTA
+790 STSNGIVGSAA
-801 HNHGNAG
+801 HNDGNSG
-808 DGILKYNGKALDWD
+808 DGLLKYNGRVLNWN
-822 NPQDKAMLE
+822 NPEDKSMLE

-847 GYMGK
+847 GEDYMGM
-852 GRVHFGIQNKA
+852 GRFHFGFQNNSLA
-863 ATWGNGKD
+863 WGGKNKT
-871 ANSPAFDW
+871 ASSAHVMPW
-879 VAAAHAR
+879 VKEAHAR
-886 GLKRKPTTT
+886 GLKRKPTTAL
-895 QVSVSQEETKASNQA
+895 VSTPEEEDSANQSSNEDT
-910 TEDNSDIDALQK
+910 TEDTSVKDLIAMLSDGGF
-922 MLADLDE
+922 LANPEDVKTE
-929 AEKAEVTAN
+929 
-938 DPTLEEDKKRLARIA
+938 DPTLEADKLRLARIA
-953 AAKGDIDSNIAKVL
+953 ASKGKIDDAVAKVL
-967 YSTEQV
+967 FNTKQE

-978 VDKLKADLASKN
+978 VDKLKAELASKN

-1019 YDEIFAAALATNDT
+1019 YDDIFAAALATNDT

-1046 NENHQSKNALIQKIL
+1046 NENHQSKNELIQKIL

-1070 KIAANAS
+1070 QIAANAS

-1083 SDKQLKDLE
+1083 SDTQLKDLE

-1099 LTIVG
+1099 LTITKE
-1104 DNRLTQSIAEEAEWI
+1104 NNLTRSIAEEAGWI
-1119 SSSLSNW
+1119 SERLTSW

-1140 KLTPTS
+1140 KLTTPN
-1146 PTASSYSNAT
+1146 PLASSYSNAT
-1156 STPPVSLTTP
+1156 STPPDSPTTTP
-1166 PVVPTSTTSTTPPP
+1166 VATTPVSATPPP
-1180 TATVPQTF
+1180 TATVSQSF

-1203 LGRGKDSN
+1203 LGRGKDED
-1211 GETISIS
+1211 GQIISIS

-1226 GEMNVGKPGWLGD
+1226 GEENVGKPGWLGD
-1239 GGTQTKT
+1239 GGSQTKT
-1246 IDDYIGKFKTY
+1246 IEDYIDKFKGY
-1257 ANEYESFV
+1257 AKEYAKFV
-1265 PQLIEDLSKPL
+1265 PTLMDDLAKPL
-1276 YAYKKPKADSET
+1276 YAYKNPKPQSET

-1296 EIKGKSKVEVA
+1296 EIKGKTKKEVA
-1307 SIIESIESYSYKDGL
+1307 EYIDRIEGYTKKDGI
-1322 KLSAPTSVTPT
+1322 KLSPTKKKIVTPT
-1333 ETQGLPDRKV
+1333 DTKAAPDRKV

-1363 TKAPNELNN
+1363 TKAPNEKSN
-1372 KSAVGV
+1372 KSAVGKN
-1378 DEYTNQYTHTEIRKD
+1378 EYTNQYTH
-1393 GNEELWQV
+1393 NEKRANGEEEVWQI
-1401 LINRNAS
+1401 LINRNET
-1408 TNMIEDISVIQGDR
+1408 TNQIADISVIQGDR

-1429 PNTSWSDEATIDWL
+1429 PNKSWSDEATIDWL
-1443 QKEGFELPGNYK
+1443 QKEGYELPGTYT
-1455 QAAYSNE
+1455 QAAYSTE
-1462 SIELPKMEM
+1462 SVAVSEIEM
-1471 DYIDKVSIPK
+1471 DYLDKIALPK
-1481 EIKNKAIKV
+1481 EVKNKTMKITDLMDKFI
-1490 SDMTEKYKGAIDSK
+1490 GLIDSK
-1504 NIEEKEVAL
+1504 NIPENELVLHTA
-1513 YTGITEPLLN
+1513 IINPLLN
-1523 FNPDLKVRISSDLG
+1523 FNPNIQVTVSSAIG
-1537 DNRYDSK
+1537 KNRYDASK
-1544 TNTIHINPKNK
+1544 NTIFINPSNK
-1555 GHIVSETARLVIET
+1555 GHVVAEIARLVILS
-1569 STKDLAKKLEDN
+1569 STENLATKLEDN
-1581 SYDKLDA
+1581 SYDQLDA
-1588 KNEDLVKLN
+1588 KNSDLVKLN
-1597 KELTYVKQIIN
+1597 DELTYLKQIIN

-1613 ENDSKLSIPLRK
+1613 GTDNKLDIGLRTR
-1625 KLLEALSSNSK
+1625 LLDALSSNSK
-1636 LLSMSLTDSEIMTHL
+1636 LLSAATTDIEIMQYL
-1651 QGISYNLDDKK
+1651 QGISYNLENNKAK
-1662 PKNSVF
+1662 SSVF
-1668 NKIVSAVRTFF
+1668 SKMVNVLRTFF
-1679 NIGNNNEVANM
+1679 NIGNRNEIANM
-1690 FDKMVELTARTAQ
+1690 YDKLLELTARTAQ
-1703 IQAMNKDVSFKPS
+1703 IQAMNRDVDFKS
-1716 VEGKAHIFQN
+1716 SEEGKAHVFQN
-1726 LIEADSILE
+1726 LIEANSIAE
-1735 MEKSYYSRNNLLA
+1735 MEKSYYSRNNLVA

-1767 SKLKMDLMQGVNA
+1767 YKLKMDLMQGVNT
-1780 LTSISPNRAQREQL
+1780 LTKISPNRAQREQL
-1794 EDFLRF
+1794 EDFLQF

-1821 DGVKKAMSLEEFTK
+1821 DGVKKAMSLEEFTR

-1841 KVAADKLTVN
+1841 KVATDKLTVN

-1903 NLDDDSTNYIPSKI
+1903 NLDDDSTNYIPSNI

-1928 NVQGHSL
+1928 NVQGHNL

-1966 VVSAMQSAD
+1966 LVSAMQSAD

-1986 HYSNIAEVGGELTD
+1986 HYANIAEVGGELTD
-2000 EQKKV
+2000 DQKKV
-2005 IEDGSKGEVTFISVV
+2005 IEDGSKGEITFISVV

-2052 VGLIAPTLLSTDEM
+2052 VGLIAPTLLATDEM
-2066 IDKIRGTTATTSKE
+2066 IQKIRGTEALTAKD
-2080 QLDMMHTMQQEP
+2080 QLDMMHTMQQAP
-2092 MRVNSKAYDAMMTVL
+2092 MRVNSKAYDAMTTVL

-2134 RHSIKSSADGLLRE
+2134 RHSVKSSAEGLLRE
-2148 LSTMTDFVGTL
+2148 LSTMTDFVGSL
-2159 KKDNTGKREAFYD
+2159 AIDSTGKREAFFD

-2183 YSANMINFQLSKIH
+2183 YSSNMVNFQLSKIH

-2239 QAEGTEK
+2239 QAEGTEN
-2246 LMKSALEGSAFTQ
+2246 LMEKALEGSAFTQ

-2300 KFTSEDMGNITELVE
+2300 KFTSEDMSNISELVE

-2404 YEGFKS
+2404 YEGLKD
-2410 IMEPYIESLATVS
+2410 ILLPYLLSTKGKAK
-2423 PALIKLN
+2423 ALVDLN
-2430 TSLSSRKFM
+2430 TSIKKRKFM
-2439 KAILIPFGYSAGDK
+2439 KSVLIPFGYSAGDK
-2453 RLHQVAFS
+2453 RLQQVAFS
-2461 QLLEDIKGTMKEIA
+2461 QLLEDIKGSMKDIA
-2475 AMDENDQTTKDKLK
+2475 AMDEDSQEAIDKLK
-2489 EFEDNLSAAIGTKI
+2489 ELEDRLTEVVGEEVN
-2503 ELPKGKALLEYW
+2503 LPKGKAILEYW
-2515 FTSKEIQGLMEEH
+2515 FTPKQLSSLRKEHQDN
-2528 ETGLANIIDVS
+2528 LATAITDG
-2539 IKEYAGTFIEERNR
+2539 IKEYAGEFIEERNR

-2560 NSEAYLVVRK
+2560 NSEAYLVIRK
-2570 TIEAKAKQAY
+2570 AIVAKANQAY
-2580 KESLKNSD
+2580 KELLKNSD

-2608 TQFYMENVE
+2608 KQFYMENVE
-2617 SILKEVRPTVRTPF
+2617 NILKDVRPSVRTPF

-2642 NAMQDTKTLKSNEGS
+2642 NAMQDTKTLKANEGS

-2748 QLESLASLGRTLDAI
+2748 QLESLSSLGRTLDAI
-2763 NSMVSDGVIDTATYA
+2763 NLMASEGTIDANTHA
-2778 EAVIA
+2778 EAIIA
-2783 AATPLMSKKDINKAM
+2783 AITPLMPKKQIVKAM

-2818 PILEGISYAVSNAE
+2818 PILEGVTYAVSNAE

-2843 VVQQYAGENGEYVPT
+2843 VVQQYAGENGEYLPT

-2863 SVDLEYAKI
+2863 SVDLEYPKI

-2878 ILSTIESIKN
+2878 ILSTIESIRGIKVKESVSDSIYDKLPKGN
-2888 MEDIAVSEEE
+2888 HLNGNVVVKSTVSGSLFSLRKKVGNKHFGNPFSSVKSLVKRDNLTLTESTKESVMKYIEWVLNSQDERAVWIRNEIASGKYKGKPIIYYDAKLNEPSHANALDYLVNTYTWNTDKVSE
-2898 NVVLTKANPNVK
+2898 
-2910 DWALAKDQAKSAK
+2910 
-2923 ASKFVGFGSKGSS
+2923 
-2936 TNQYRIDWGS
+2936 
-2946 RANSGNYE
+2946 
-2954 SKDTVFVSSN
+2954 
-2964 GKRKG
+2964 
-2969 RISVLAKN
+2969 SV
-2977 SPYRAELQK
+2977 EL
-2986 VVDAGATIVMD
+2986 V
-2997 NAKTRS
+2997 N
-3003 SDFNIGEQEA
+3003 E
-3013 MKLLQELGYEEKTI
+3013 
-3027 GSGVWSAKSKDT
+3027 
-3039 GTPPPSK
+3039 
-3046 KPTREDV
+3046 
-3053 IARGWNKNPL
+3053 
-3063 SKVAF
+3063 
-3068 YEVSSNKEL
+3068 
-3077 KGDIRFSAL
+3077 
-3086 YAKLK
+3086 
-3091 NGYSIEEMYQLYVKG
+3091 
-3106 YADTDEGKAYLK
+3106 EGK
-3118 NRKGKI
+3118 
-3124 PGKGLAPLVEM
+3124 
-3135 TEEET
+3135 
-3140 YAAYKGMWNRYL
+3140 
-3152 KENPKL
+3152 
-3158 LKELQAI
+3158 
-3165 RAEGAILTDSF
+3165 
-3176 ATTLNNQARALA
+3176 
-3188 ELVSEEGNIDS
+3188 IDS

-3212 RRFSDTSATMGDG
+3212 RRFSDTSASMGDG

-3248 QVYKRLWKQY
+3248 QLYKSLWKQY
-3258 LMVYGTGYE
+3258 LMVYGSGYE
-3267 TLKQLKADGYQFTD
+3267 ILKQLKADGYQFTD
-3281 NFAKDGIS
+3281 NFVKDGIS

-3307 ITDVGTY
+3307 ITDVGAY

-3322 AKEGNPITDIQTK
+3322 AKEGTPITDIQK
-3335 LYQYIYRAYKD
+3335 NLYQYIYRAYKD

-3360 VANRNGVHFADIN
+3360 VENRNGVHFGDIN

-3401 VNKMKHTTDPVVIAA
+3401 VNKIKHATDPVVIAA

-3424 LELLSKATDSFTK
+3424 LELLSKAKDSFTK

-3463 NLTETYNVPVNNK
+3463 NLTETYNVPVNAEGK
-3476 GEAYGLKYGLRLFL
+3476 AYGLKYGLRLFL
-3490 DKVKQFFYGDKVTK
+3490 DKVKQFFYGDKVTD
-3504 GADNFDKFIRLID
+3504 GATNFEKFISLID
-3517 LTVVKLTEEELK
+3517 LTVVKLTEEEIK

-3534 NVPLGNYATVNPL
+3534 NVPLGNYATTSPL

-3559 PEHVSH
+3559 PEHISH

-3576 TLGRDPTTVTDIIDS
+3576 TLSRDPTTVTDIIDS
-3591 VSKKAISAGFKL
+3591 VSKKALSAGFKL

-3666 RKYQYIKFPRG
+3666 RKYQYVKFPRG
-3677 ADKDAHVERVISLL
+3677 ADKDAHVERVIALL

-3730 MTGKVLG
+3730 MTGKVMG
-3737 ISNLSNSKQAD
+3737 INNLSNSKQAD
-3748 QLINRIQIIH
+3748 QLIKRIQIIH

-3769 DVMYEES
+3769 DTMYEES
-3776 LKVLTTPLN
+3776 LKVLTNPLN

-3826 INEYGETV
+3826 INEYGETI
-3834 IRESALLNAN
+3834 IRESALLNEN
-3844 PSNRLNALGE
+3844 PSNRLNAVGE
-3854 VVNEL
+3854 VFNEL
-3859 VRTKGMKA
+3859 VVTKGMKA

-3892 ILANAFSRELTSEES
+3892 ILANAFSRDLTSEES

-3934 LLRNQKERHK
+3934 LLRNQKERNK

-3969 ALYMAKEESVD
+3969 ALYMAKEESVE

-3989 AIGKDSWYEVPMENM
+3989 AIGKDSWYEVPMESM

-4045 FLQTHKEMI
+4045 ILQTHKEMI

-4060 FKDNPYSYIKGFTP
+4060 FKDNPYNYIKGFTP

-4087 TAEDIKAL
+4087 DIKETETTKGKTMAQVVREL

-4102 VSDGDL
+4102 VSDDVL

-4142 HAKGTNVYDLSTLKD
+4142 HAKGTNVYDLTTLKD

-4163 AKRNKRRSRNASM
+4163 AKRNKRRSRDTSM

-4195 DSEGSV
+4195 NSEGSV

-4372 VIRNHAVLAGNIIAN
+4372 VIRNHAVLVGNVIAN
-4387 SLLLSLHGVSPVQ
+4387 SLLLSLHGVAPVQ
-4400 QVKDMISVWRNGG
+4400 QAKDMISVWRNGG

-4428 LSINQSRPK
+4428 LSVNQSRPK

-4445 RNILN
+4445 RTILN

-4469 IVEDVGMD
+4469 IVEDVGMN

-4482 FRSDLE
+4482 FKSDID
-4488 KKVDEVAEYI
+4488 KKVDEIVEYI
-4498 PEQVRTAFN
+4498 PEQIRTAFS

-4534 SLATQRMRE
+4534 SLATQKMRE
-4543 GASMKESITE
+4543 GASMKEAITE

-4567 GMDYMNRMGF
+4567 GIDYMNRMGF

-4610 QLGFSGVLDPLA
+4610 QLGYSGVLDPLA
-4622 VTRIG
+4622 VTRLG

-4651 PGI
+4651 PGM